1 MEQTDCKPYQPLPKV
16 KHEMDLAYTSSSDES
31 EDGRK
36 PRQSYNSRETLHE
49 YNQELRMNYNS
60 QSRKRKEVEK
70 SAQEMEFC
78 ETSHTLCSGYQTDM
92 HSVSRH
98 GYQLEMGSDVDTET
112 EGAASP
118 DHALRMWI
126 RGMKSE
132 HSSCLSSRANSALSL
147 TDTDHERKS
156 DGENGFKFSPVCCD
170 MEAEAG
176 STQETVFHHVG
187 QAGLELLTSSDP
199 PASAS
204 QSAGI
209 TGMSHR
215 AQPDVQSSPHNQF
228 TFRPLPPPPPPP
240 HACTCAR
247 KPPPAA
253 DSLQR
258 RSMTTRSQP
267 SPAAPAPPTSTQ
279 DSVHLHNSW
288 VLNSNIP
295 LETRH
300 FLFKHGSGSS
310 AIFSAASQ
318 NYPLTSNTVYSPPPR
333 PLPRSTFS
341 RPAFTF
347 NKPYRCCN
355 WKCTALS
362 ATAITVT
369 LALLLAY
376 VIAVHLFGL
385 TWQLQPVEGEL
396 YANGVSKG
404 NRGTESMDTT
414 YSPIGGKVS
423 DKSEK
428 KVFQKGRAIDT
439 GEVDIGAQVMQTI
452 PPGLFWRFQ
461 ITIHHPI
468 YLKFNI
474 SLAKDSLLGIYGRRN
489 IPPTHTQF
497 DFVKLMDGKQLVKQ
511 DSKGSDDTQHSPR
524 NLILTSLQETGFIE
538 YMDQGPWY
546 LAFYNDGKK
555 MEQVF
560 VLTTAIEIMDDCSTN
575 CNGNGECISGHCHC
589 FPGFL
594 GPDCARDSCPVLC
607 GGNGEYEKGH
617 CVCRHGWKGP
627 ECDVP
632 EEQCI
637 DPTCF
642 GHGTCIMGV
651 CICVP
656 GYKGEICEEEDC
668 LDPMCS
674 NHGIC
679 VKGECHCSTG
689 WGGVNCET
697 PLPVCQEQCSGH
709 GTFLLDAGV
718 CSCDPKWT
726 GSDCSTELCTM
737 ECGSHGVCSRGICQC
752 EEGWVG
758 PTCEERSCH
767 SHCTEHGQ
775 CKDGKCECS
784 PGWEGD
790 HCTIAHYLDAVR
802 DGCPG
807 LCFGN
812 GRCTLDQ
819 NGWHC
824 VCQVGWSGTG
834 CNVVMEMLCGDNLD
848 NDGDGLTDCVDPD
861 CCQQSNC
868 YISPLCQGSP
878 DPLDLIQQS
887 QTLFSQHTSRLFY
900 DRIKFLIGKDS
911 THVIPP
917 EVSFD
922 SRRACVIRGQVVAID
937 GTPLVGVNVSF
948 LHHSDY
954 GFTISR
960 QDGSFDLVA
969 IGGISVILI
978 FDRSPFLPE
987 KRTLWLPWNQ
997 FIVVEKVTMQ
1007 RVVSDPPS
1015 CDISNFISPNPIV
1028 LPSPLTSFGGSCPE
1042 RGTIVPELQVVQ
1054 EEIPIPS
1061 SFVRLSYLSSRTP
1074 GYKTLLRILLT
1085 HSTIPVGMIKVH
1097 LTVAVEGRLTQKWF
1111 PAAINLVYTFAWNK
1125 TDIYGQKV
1133 WGLAEALV
1141 SVGYEYET
1149 CPDFIL
1155 WEQRTVVLQGFE
1167 MDASNLGGWSLNKH
1181 HILNPQS
1188 GIIHKGNGENM
1199 FISQQPP
1206 VISTIMGNGHQ
1217 RSVACT
1223 NCNGPAHNN
1232 KLFAPVALA
1241 SGPDGSV
1248 YVGDFNF
1255 VRRIFPSG
1263 NSVSILEL
1271 STSPAHKYYLAMD
1284 PVSESLYLSDTNTRK
1299 VYKLKSLV
1307 ETKDLSKNFEVVAGT
1322 GDQCLP
1328 FDQSHCG
1335 DGGRASEASL
1345 NSPRGITVDRH
1356 GFIYFVD
1363 GTMIRKIDENAV
1375 ITTVIGSNGLTS
1387 TQPLSC
1393 DSGMDI
1399 TQVRLEWP
1407 TDLAVNPMDNSLY
1420 VLDNNI
1426 VLQISE
1432 NRRVRIIA
1440 GRPIHCQVPGIDH
1453 FLVSKVAIH
1462 STLESARAIS
1472 VSHSGLL
1479 FIAETD
1485 ERKVNRIQQVT
1496 TNGEISIIAGAPTDC
1511 DCKIDP
1517 NCDCFSGDGGY
1528 AKDAKM
1534 KAPSSLAVSP
1544 DGTLYVADLGN
1555 VRIRTI
1561 SRNQAHLNDMNIYEI
1576 ASPADQELYQF
1587 TVNGTHLHT
1596 LNLITRDYVY
1606 NFTYNSEGDLGAITS
1621 SNGNSV
1627 HIRRDAGGM
1636 PLWLVVPGGQVYWL
1650 TISSNGVLKR
1660 VSAQGYNLALMTYPG
1675 NTGLLAT
1682 KSNENGWTT
1691 VYEYDPE
1698 GHLTNATFPT
1708 GEVSSFH
1715 SDLEKLTKVELDTSN
1730 RENVLMSTNLTATST
1745 IYILKQENTQSTY
1758 RVNPDGSLRVTFAS
1772 GMEIGLSS
1780 EPHILAG
1787 AVNPTLGKCNIS
1799 LPGEHNANLIE
1810 WRQRKEQ
1817 NKGNVSAFE
1826 RRLRAHN
1833 RNLLSIDF
1841 DHITRTGKIYDDH
1854 RKFTLRILYDQTG
1867 RPILWSPVSRY
1878 NEVNI
1883 TYSPSGLVTFIQR
1896 GTWNEKMEYDQ
1907 SGKIISR
1914 TWADGKIWSYTYLE
1928 KSVMLLLH
1936 SQRRYI
1942 FEYDQPDC
1950 LLSVTMPSMVRHS
1963 LQTMLSVG
1971 YYRNIYTP
1979 PDSSTSFIQDY
1990 SRDGRLLQTLH
2001 LGTGR
2006 RVLYKYTKQAR
2017 LSEVLY
2023 DTTQV
2028 TLTYEESSGVMKTI
2042 HLMHDGFICTIRYR
2056 QTGPLI
2062 GRQIFRFSEEG
2073 LVNARFDYSYN
2084 NFRVTSMQAV
2094 INETPL
2100 PIDLYR
2106 YVDVSGRTEQFGK
2119 FSVIN
2124 YDLNQ
2129 VITTTVMK
2137 HTKIFSAN
2145 GQVIEVQ
2152 YEILKAIAYWMTIQY
2167 DNVGRMV
2174 ICDIRVGVDANITRY
2189 FYEYDA
2195 DGQLQTV
2202 SVNDKTQWRYSY
2214 DLNGNINLLSHGNS
2228 ARLTPLRYDLRDRIT
2243 RLGEIQYKMD
2253 EDGFLRQR
2261 GNDIFEYNSNG
2272 LLQKAYNKASGWTVQ
2287 YYYDGLGRRVASKS
2301 SLGQHL
2307 QFFYADLTNPIRVTH
2322 LYNHTSSEITS
2333 LYYDLQGHLIAMELS
2348 SGEEYYVACDNTGT
2362 PLAVFS
2368 SRGQVIKEILY
2379 TPYGDIYHDT
2389 YPDFQVIIGFH
2400 GGLYD
2405 FLTKLV
2411 HLGQRD
2417 YDVVAGRWTTPNHH
2431 IWKQLNLLPKPFNLY
2446 SFENNYPVGK
2456 IQDVAKYTT
2465 DIRSWLEL
2473 FGFQLH
2479 NVLPG
2484 FPKPE
2489 LENLEVTYEL
2499 LRLQTKTQEWDP
2511 GKTILGIQCELQKQ
2525 LRNFI
2530 SLDQLPMTPR
2540 YNDGRCLEGGKQ
2552 PRFAAV
2558 PSVFGKGIKFA
2569 IKDGIVTA
2577 DIIGVANEDSRRL
2590 AAILNNAHYLENLH
2604 FTIEGRDTHYFIK
2617 LGSLEEDLVLIGN
2630 TGGRRIL
2637 ENGVNVTVSQMTSV
2651 LNGRTR
2657 RFADIQLQHGALCF
2671 NIRYGTTV
2679 EEEKNHVLEIARQRA
2694 VAQAWTKEQR
2704 RLQEGEEGIRAWTE
2718 GEKQQL
2724 LSTGRVQ
2731 GYDGYFVL
2739 SVEQYLELS
2748 DSANNIHFMRQS
2760 EIGRR

>member
-1 MEQTDCKPYQPLPKV
+1 MEQTDCKPYQPLSKV

-60 QSRKRKEVEK
+60 QNRKRKEVEK
-70 SAQEMEFC
+70 STQEMEFC
-78 ETSHTLCSGYQTDM
+78 ETPHTLCSGYQTDM
-92 HSVSRH
+92 RSVSRH

-112 EGAASP
+112 EGATSP

-170 MEAEAG
+170 MEAQGG
-176 STQETVFHHVG
+176 S
-187 QAGLELLTSSDP
+187 
-199 PASAS
+199 
-204 QSAGI
+204 
-209 TGMSHR
+209 
-215 AQPDVQSSPHNQF
+215 AQDMPSNPHNQF

-247 KPPPAA
+247 KPTPAA

-385 TWQLQPVEGEL
+385 TWQLQPVEGQL
-396 YANGVSKG
+396 YENGVSKG
-404 NRGTESMDTT
+404 DRGTESMDTT

-511 DSKGSDDTQHSPR
+511 DSKSSDDTQHSPR

-617 CVCRHGWKGP
+617 CVCRNGWKGP

-674 NHGIC
+674 SHGIC

-726 GSDCSTELCTM
+726 GSDCSTELCAM

-752 EEGWVG
+752 EEGWIG

-767 SHCTEHGQ
+767 SHCAEHGQ

-868 YISPLCQGSP
+868 YASPLCQGSP
-878 DPLDLIQQS
+878 DPLDLVQQT
-887 QTLFSQHTSRLFY
+887 QPLLSQHTSRLFY

-917 EVSFD
+917 EISFD
-922 SRRACVIRGQVVAID
+922 SRRACVIRGQVVAVD

-969 IGGISVILI
+969 LGGISVILI
-978 FDRSPFLPE
+978 FDRSPFLSE

-997 FIVVEKVTMQ
+997 FVVVEKVTMQ

-1141 SVGYEYET
+1141 SVGYEYEM

-1284 PVSESLYLSDTNTRK
+1284 PMSESLYLSDTNTRK
-1299 VYKLKSLV
+1299 VYKLRSLV

-1345 NSPRGITVDRH
+1345 NSPRGITVDKH
-1356 GFIYFVD
+1356 GLIYFVD
-1363 GTMIRKIDENAV
+1363 GTMIRRIDENAV

-1561 SRNQAHLNDMNIYEI
+1561 SRNQAHLNDMNLYEI

-1606 NFTYNSEGDLGAITS
+1606 NFTYNAEGDLGAITS

-1730 RENVLMSTNLTATST
+1730 RENVIMSTNVTATST
-1745 IYILKQENTQSTY
+1745 IYILKQENTLSTY
-1758 RVNPDGSLRVTFAS
+1758 RVSPDGSLRVTFAS
-1772 GMEIGLSS
+1772 GMEISLSS

-1867 RPILWSPVSRY
+1867 RPVLWSPVSRY

-1942 FEYDQPDC
+1942 FEYDQSDC

-2006 RVLYKYTKQAR
+2006 RVLHKYTKQGR
-2017 LSEVLY
+2017 LSEILY

-2028 TLTYEESSGVMKTI
+2028 TLTYEESSGVIKTI

-2167 DNVGRMV
+2167 DNMGRMV

-2261 GNDIFEYNSNG
+2261 GNDVFEYNSNG

-2307 QFFYADLTNPIRVTH
+2307 QFFYADLANPIRVTH

-2431 IWKQLNLLPKPFNLY
+2431 IWKELNLLPKPFNLY

-2465 DIRSWLEL
+2465 DIGSWLEL

-2489 LENLEVTYEL
+2489 LENLELTYEL
-2499 LRLQTKTQEWDP
+2499 LQLQTKTQEWDP

-2540 YNDGRCLEGGKQ
+2540 YNDRRCLEGGKQ

-2724 LSTGRVQ
+2724 LSTGRVP

>member
-1 MEQTDCKPYQPLPKV
+1 MEQTDCKPYQPLSKV

-70 SAQEMEFC
+70 STQEMEFC
-78 ETSHTLCSGYQTDM
+78 ETPHTLCSGYQTDM

-170 MEAEAG
+170 MEAQAG
-176 STQETVFHHVG
+176 STQ
-187 QAGLELLTSSDP
+187 D
-199 PASAS
+199 
-204 QSAGI
+204 
-209 TGMSHR
+209 M
-215 AQPDVQSSPHNQF
+215 QSSSHNQF

-385 TWQLQPVEGEL
+385 TWQLQPAEGQL
-396 YANGVSKG
+396 YENGVSKG

-423 DKSEK
+423 NKSEK

-511 DSKGSDDTQHSPR
+511 DSKSSDDTQHSPR

-617 CVCRHGWKGP
+617 CVCRNGWKGP

-674 NHGIC
+674 GHGIC

-689 WGGVNCET
+689 WGGINCET
-697 PLPVCQEQCSGH
+697 PLPICQEQCSGH
-709 GTFLLDAGV
+709 GTFLLDTGT

-767 SHCTEHGQ
+767 SHCAEHGQ

-868 YISPLCQGSP
+868 YVSPLCQGSP

-887 QTLFSQHTSRLFY
+887 QPLFSQHTSRLFY

-922 SRRACVIRGQVVAID
+922 SRRACVIRGQVMAVD

-969 IGGISVILI
+969 VGGISVVLI

-1141 SVGYEYET
+1141 SVGYEYEM

-1155 WEQRTVVLQGFE
+1155 WEKRTVILQGFE

-1223 NCNGPAHNN
+1223 NCNGLAHNN

-1363 GTMIRKIDENAV
+1363 GTMIRRIDENAV

-1407 TDLAVNPMDNSLY
+1407 TDLAVNPLDNSLY

-1496 TNGEISIIAGAPTDC
+1496 TNGEISIMAGAPTDC

-1561 SRNQAHLNDMNIYEI
+1561 SRNQAHLNDMNLYEI

-1606 NFTYNSEGDLGAITS
+1606 NFTYNAEGDLGAITS
-1621 SNGNSV
+1621 NNGNSV
-1627 HIRRDAGGM
+1627 HIRRDASGM

-1715 SDLEKLTKVELDTSN
+1715 SDLEKLTKVALDTSN

-1758 RVNPDGSLRVTFAS
+1758 RVSPDGSLRVTFAS
-1772 GMEIGLSS
+1772 GMEISLSS
-1780 EPHILAG
+1780 EPHILSG

-1817 NKGNVSAFE
+1817 NKGNISAFE

-1841 DHITRTGKIYDDH
+1841 DHMTRTGKIYDDH

-1867 RPILWSPVSRY
+1867 RPVLWSPISRY

-1942 FEYDQPDC
+1942 FEYDQSDC

-1971 YYRNIYTP
+1971 YYRNIYSP

-1990 SRDGRLLQTLH
+1990 SRDGRLLQTLQ

-2017 LSEVLY
+2017 LSEILY

-2028 TLTYEESSGVMKTI
+2028 TLTYEESSGVIKTI

-2137 HTKIFSAN
+2137 HTKIFNAN

-2167 DNVGRMV
+2167 DNMGRMV

-2307 QFFYADLTNPIRVTH
+2307 QFFYADLANPIRVTH

-2465 DIRSWLEL
+2465 DIGSWLEL

-2489 LENLEVTYEL
+2489 LENLELTYEL
-2499 LRLQTKTQEWDP
+2499 LQLQTKTQEWDP

-2731 GYDGYFVL
+2731 SYDGYFVL

>member
-1 MEQTDCKPYQPLPKV
+1 MEQTDCKPYQPLSKV

-70 SAQEMEFC
+70 STQEMEFC
-78 ETSHTLCSGYQTDM
+78 ETPHTLCSGYQTDM

-170 MEAEAG
+170 MEAQAG
-176 STQETVFHHVG
+176 STQ
-187 QAGLELLTSSDP
+187 D
-199 PASAS
+199 
-204 QSAGI
+204 
-209 TGMSHR
+209 M
-215 AQPDVQSSPHNQF
+215 QSSSHNQF

-247 KPPPAA
+247 KPPSAA

-385 TWQLQPVEGEL
+385 TWQLQPAEGQL
-396 YANGVSKG
+396 YENGVSKG

-423 DKSEK
+423 NKSEK

-511 DSKGSDDTQHSPR
+511 DSKSSDDTQHSPR

-617 CVCRHGWKGP
+617 CVCRNGWKGP

-674 NHGIC
+674 GHGIC

-689 WGGVNCET
+689 WGGINCET
-697 PLPVCQEQCSGH
+697 PLPICQEQCSGH
-709 GTFLLDAGV
+709 GTFLLDTGT

-767 SHCTEHGQ
+767 SHCAEHGQ

-790 HCTIAHYLDAVR
+790 HCTI

-868 YISPLCQGSP
+868 YVSPLCQGSP

-887 QTLFSQHTSRLFY
+887 QPLFSQHSSRLFY

-922 SRRACVIRGQVVAID
+922 SRRACVIRGQVMAVD

-969 IGGISVILI
+969 VGGISVVLI

-1141 SVGYEYET
+1141 SVGYEYEM

-1155 WEQRTVVLQGFE
+1155 WEKRTVILQGFE

-1223 NCNGPAHNN
+1223 NCNGLAHNN

-1271 STSPAHKYYLAMD
+1271 RNRDTRHSTSPAHKYYLAMD

-1363 GTMIRKIDENAV
+1363 GTMIRRIDENGV

-1407 TDLAVNPMDNSLY
+1407 TDLAVNPLDNSLY

-1496 TNGEISIIAGAPTDC
+1496 TNGEISIMAGAPTDC

-1561 SRNQAHLNDMNIYEI
+1561 SRNQAHLNDMNLYEI

-1606 NFTYNSEGDLGAITS
+1606 NFTYNAEGDLGAITS
-1621 SNGNSV
+1621 NNGNSV
-1627 HIRRDAGGM
+1627 HIRRDASGM

-1758 RVNPDGSLRVTFAS
+1758 RVSPDGSLRVTFAS
-1772 GMEIGLSS
+1772 GMEISLSS
-1780 EPHILAG
+1780 EPHILSG

-1817 NKGNVSAFE
+1817 NKGNISAFE

-1841 DHITRTGKIYDDH
+1841 DHMTRTGKIYDDH

-1867 RPILWSPVSRY
+1867 RPVLWSPISRY

-1942 FEYDQPDC
+1942 FEYDQSDC

-1971 YYRNIYTP
+1971 YYRNIYSP

-1990 SRDGRLLQTLH
+1990 SRDGRLLQTLQ

-2017 LSEVLY
+2017 LSEILY

-2028 TLTYEESSGVMKTI
+2028 TLTYEESSGVIKTI

-2137 HTKIFSAN
+2137 HTKIFNAN

-2167 DNVGRMV
+2167 DNMGRMV

-2307 QFFYADLTNPIRVTH
+2307 QFFYADLANPIRVTH

-2465 DIRSWLEL
+2465 DIGSWLEL

-2489 LENLEVTYEL
+2489 LENLELTYEL
-2499 LRLQTKTQEWDP
+2499 LQLQTKTQEWDP

-2731 GYDGYFVL
+2731 SYDGYFVL

>member
-1 MEQTDCKPYQPLPKV
+1 MEQMDCKPYQPLSKA

-36 PRQSYNSRETLHE
+36 ARQSYESRETLNE
-49 YNQELRMNYNS
+49 YGQELRMNYNS
-60 QSRKRKEVEK
+60 HSRKRKAVDEPT
-70 SAQEMEFC
+70 QEMEFHD
-78 ETSHTLCSGYQTDM
+78 TPHILCTGYQPDM
-92 HSVSRH
+92 HAVSQC
-98 GYQLEMGSDVDTET
+98 GYPIEMGSDVDTET
-112 EGAASP
+112 EGGASP
-118 DHALRMWI
+118 DQALRMWMS
-126 RGMKSE
+126 GMKSE

-156 DGENGFKFSPVCCD
+156 DGENEMPGSP
-170 MEAEAG
+170 
-176 STQETVFHHVG
+176 
-187 QAGLELLTSSDP
+187 
-199 PASAS
+199 
-204 QSAGI
+204 
-209 TGMSHR
+209 R
-215 AQPDVQSSPHNQF
+215 NQF

-240 HACTCAR
+240 HTCTCSR
-247 KPPPAA
+247 KPLSTA
-253 DSLQR
+253 DSFQG

-267 SPAAPAPPTSTQ
+267 SPAAPPPPTSTQ
-279 DSVHLHNSW
+279 DAVHLHNSW

-341 RPAFTF
+341 RPAFSF

-385 TWQLQPVEGEL
+385 TWQLQPVGGHL
-396 YANGVSKG
+396 YENGVSKG
-404 NRGTESMDTT
+404 SKGTEFLDTT
-414 YSPIGGKVS
+414 YSPIGGKGS
-423 DKSEK
+423 DKTER
-428 KVFQKGRAIDT
+428 KVFQKGQAIDT
-439 GEVDIGAQVMQTI
+439 GEIEIGVQVIQAI
-452 PPGLFWRFQ
+452 LPGLFWRFQ
-461 ITIHHPI
+461 IMIHHPM
-468 YLKFNI
+468 YLKFNV
-474 SLAKDSLLGIYGRRN
+474 SLAKDSLFGIYGRRN

-497 DFVKLMDGKQLVKQ
+497 DFVKLMDGKQLIKPE
-511 DSKGSDDTQHSPR
+511 SRHSEESQHAPR
-524 NLILTSLQETGFIE
+524 NLILMSLQETGFIE
-538 YMDQGPWY
+538 YMDQGTWH

-555 MEQVF
+555 MEQVQ
-560 VLTTAIEIMDDCSTN
+560 VLTTAIEVMDDCSTN

-607 GGNGEYEKGH
+607 SGNGEYEKGH
-617 CVCRHGWKGP
+617 CLCRNGWKGP

-642 GHGTCIMGV
+642 GHGKCIMGI
-651 CICVP
+651 CICDP

-674 NHGIC
+674 GHGVC
-679 VKGECHCSTG
+679 VQGECHCSMG
-689 WGGVNCET
+689 WGGVSCET
-697 PLPVCQEQCSGH
+697 SLPICQEQCSGH
-709 GTFLLDAGV
+709 GSFLLDTGV
-718 CSCDPKWT
+718 CNCDPKWT
-726 GSDCSTELCTM
+726 GSDCSTELCVLD
-737 ECGSHGVCSRGICQC
+737 CGSHGICARGTCQC

-758 PTCEERSCH
+758 PTCEERTCT

-790 HCTIAHYLDAVR
+790 HCTI

-807 LCFGN
+807 LCYGN

-824 VCQVGWSGTG
+824 VCQVGWSGMG
-834 CNVVMEMLCGDNLD
+834 CNVVMEMMCGDSID
-848 NDGDGLTDCVDPD
+848 NDGDGLTDCIDPD

-868 YISPLCQGSP
+868 YSSPLCQGSP

-887 QTLFSQHTSRLFY
+887 QPPFSQHPPRLFY
-900 DRIKFLIGKDS
+900 DRIKFLIGKES
-911 THVIPP
+911 THVIRGD
-917 EVSFD
+917 VSFE
-922 SRRACVIRGQVVAID
+922 SRRACVVRGQVVAID

-948 LHHSDY
+948 QNHNDY
-954 GFTISR
+954 GYTISR

-969 IGGISVILI
+969 VGGISVTLV
-978 FDRSPFLPE
+978 FERSPFLSV
-987 KRTLWLPWNQ
+987 KRTLWLSWNR
-997 FIVVEKVTMQ
+997 FIVIDKVVMQ
-1007 RVVSDPPS
+1007 RAEVDPPS
-1015 CDISNFISPNPIV
+1015 CDISNFVSPNPIV
-1028 LPSPLTSFGGSCPE
+1028 LPFPLTSFGGSCPE
-1042 RGTIVPELQVVQ
+1042 RGTIIPELQVVQ

-1061 SFVRLSYLSSRTP
+1061 SFTKLSYLSSRTS
-1074 GYKTLLRILLT
+1074 GYKTLLRIVMT
-1085 HSTIPVGMIKVH
+1085 HSTIPPGMTKVH
-1097 LTVAVEGRLTQKWF
+1097 LTVTIEGRLAQKWF
-1111 PAAINLVYTFAWNK
+1111 PAVTNLVYTFAWNK

-1133 WGLAEALV
+1133 SGLAEAMV

-1149 CPDFIL
+1149 CPNLIL
-1155 WEQRTVVLQGFE
+1155 WEKRTVTLQGFE
-1167 MDASNLGGWSLNKH
+1167 LDASNLGGWSLDKH
-1181 HILNPQS
+1181 HILNTQS
-1188 GIIHKGNGENM
+1188 GIVHKGNGENI

-1206 VISTIMGNGHQ
+1206 VISTVMGNGHQ
-1217 RSVACT
+1217 RSVSCA
-1223 NCNGPAHNN
+1223 NCNGPSHSS

-1241 SGPDGSV
+1241 SGTDGSI
-1248 YVGDFNF
+1248 YIGDFNF
-1255 VRRIFPSG
+1255 VRRLLPSG
-1263 NSVSILEL
+1263 NSISILEL
-1271 STSPAHKYYLAMD
+1271 RNRDTRHSTSPAHKYYLAMD
-1284 PVSESLYLSDTNTRK
+1284 PVSESLYLSDTNTRR
-1299 VYKLKSLV
+1299 VYKVKSLS
-1307 ETKDLSKNFEVVAGT
+1307 ETKDLTKNYEVVAGK

-1345 NSPRGITVDRH
+1345 HSPRGITVDKH

-1363 GTMIRKIDENAV
+1363 GTMIRKIDGNDV
-1375 ITTVIGSNGLTS
+1375 ITTLIGSNGLTS

-1393 DSGMDI
+1393 DAGMDI

-1407 TDLAVNPMDNSLY
+1407 TDLAVNPLDNSLY

-1426 VLQISE
+1426 VLQISQ
-1432 NRRVRIIA
+1432 NQQVRIIA

-1453 FLVSKVAIH
+1453 VLVSKVAIH
-1462 STLESARAIS
+1462 STLESARAIG
-1472 VSHSGLL
+1472 VSHSGVLY
-1479 FIAETD
+1479 IAETD
-1485 ERKVNRIQQVT
+1485 ERKINRIQQVT
-1496 TNGEISIIAGAPTDC
+1496 TNGEISIIAGAPSDC

-1517 NCDCFSGDGGY
+1517 NCDCFSGDGGF
-1528 AKDAKM
+1528 AKDAKL

-1555 VRIRTI
+1555 IRIRAV
-1561 SRNQAHLNDMNIYEI
+1561 SRNKAHLNDMNIYEV

-1587 TVNGTHLHT
+1587 TSNGTHLHT
-1596 LNLITRDYVY
+1596 LNLITRDFMY
-1606 NFTYNSEGDLGAITS
+1606 NFTYNGEGDLGTITN

-1627 HIRRDAGGM
+1627 HIRRDASGL
-1636 PLWLVVPGGQVYWL
+1636 PLWLVMPGGQVYWL
-1650 TISSNGVLKR
+1650 TISSNGILKR
-1660 VSAQGYNLALMTYPG
+1660 VYAQGYNLALMTYPG
-1675 NTGLLAT
+1675 TTGLLAT
-1682 KSNENGWTT
+1682 KSNEYGWTT
-1691 VYEYDPE
+1691 VYEYDSD

-1715 SDLEKLTKVELDTSN
+1715 SDVEKLMRVEIDTSN
-1730 RENVLMSTNLTATST
+1730 RENVITATNFSATST
-1745 IYILKQENTQSTY
+1745 IYTLKQDNIQNIY
-1758 RVNPDGSLRVTFAS
+1758 RVSPDGSLRVTFAS
-1772 GMEIGLSS
+1772 GMEITLNT

-1787 AVNPTLGKCNIS
+1787 VVNPTLGKCNIS
-1799 LPGEHNANLIE
+1799 LPGEHNSNLIE

-1817 NKGNVSAFE
+1817 TKGNISAFE

-1854 RKFTLRILYDQTG
+1854 RKFTLRILYDQAG
-1867 RPILWSPVSRY
+1867 RPILWSPLNKY

-1883 TYSPSGLVTFIQR
+1883 TYSHSGLVTFIQR
-1896 GTWNEKMEYDQ
+1896 GTWTEKMEYDPG
-1907 SGKIISR
+1907 GKIISR

-1942 FEYDQPDC
+1942 FEYDQSDY

-1963 LQTMLSVG
+1963 FQTMLSVG
-1971 YYRNIYTP
+1971 YFRNLYSP
-1979 PDSSTSFIQDY
+1979 PDSSASFIQDFT
-1990 SRDGRLLQTLH
+1990 RDGRLLQTLYP
-2001 LGTGR
+2001 GTGR
-2006 RVLYKYTKQAR
+2006 RVLYKYTKQSR
-2017 LSEVLY
+2017 LSEILY

-2028 TLTYEESSGVMKTI
+2028 SFTYEESSGVIKTI

-2084 NFRVTSMQAV
+2084 NFRVTSMQAM

-2106 YVDVSGRTEQFGK
+2106 YVDVSGKTEQFGK

-2129 VITTTVMK
+2129 VITTTAMK
-2137 HTKIFSAN
+2137 HTKFFSAN

-2152 YEILKAIAYWMTIQY
+2152 YEILKSIAYWMTVQY
-2167 DNVGRMV
+2167 DNMGRMV

-2189 FYEYDA
+2189 SYEYDA
-2195 DGQLQTV
+2195 DSQLQTV

-2243 RLGEIQYKMD
+2243 RLGDIQYKMD
-2253 EDGFLRQR
+2253 EDGFLKQR
-2261 GNDIFEYNSNG
+2261 GNDIFEYTSNG
-2272 LLQKAYNKASGWTVQ
+2272 FLNRAYNRVSGWTIQ
-2287 YYYDGLGRRVASKS
+2287 YCYDGLGRRVASKS
-2301 SLGQHL
+2301 SSGQHL
-2307 QFFYADLTNPIRVTH
+2307 QFFYADLSNPVRVTH
-2322 LYNHTSSEITS
+2322 LYNHSSSEITS

-2362 PLAVFS
+2362 PLAIFS

-2379 TPYGDIYHDT
+2379 TPYGEIYQDT
-2389 YPDFQVIIGFH
+2389 NSDFELIIGFH

-2405 FLTKLV
+2405 SLTKLV

-2417 YDVVAGRWTTPNHH
+2417 YDVIAGRWTTPNHH
-2431 IWKQLNLLPKPFNLY
+2431 IWEELKNNPKPFNLY
-2446 SFENNYPVGK
+2446 AFENNYPAGR

-2465 DIRSWLEL
+2465 DIGSWLEL

-2489 LENLEVTYEL
+2489 VDAMETTYEL
-2499 LRLQTKTQEWDP
+2499 VQLQTKTQEWDP

-2530 SLDQLPMTPR
+2530 SLDQLPMTPK
-2540 YNDGRCLEGGKQ
+2540 YSNGRCVEKAKL

-2569 IKDGIVTA
+2569 IKDGVVTA
-2577 DIIGVANEDSRRL
+2577 DVIGVANEDSRRI
-2590 AAILNNAHYLENLH
+2590 AAILNNAHYLEDLH
-2604 FTIEGRDTHYFIK
+2604 FTIDGRDTHYFIK
-2617 LGSLEEDLVLIGN
+2617 LGSLEEDLAVIGN

-2637 ENGVNVTVSQMTSV
+2637 ENGVNVTVSQMTSII
-2651 LNGRTR
+2651 NGRTR
-2657 RFADIQLQHGALCF
+2657 RFADIQLQHGSLCF
-2671 NIRYGTTV
+2671 NVRYGTTV
-2679 EEEKNHVLEIARQRA
+2679 EEEKNHVLEVARQRA

-2704 RLQEGEEGIRAWTE
+2704 RLQDGEEGIRAWTE

-2724 LSTGRVQ
+2724 LSTGKVQ

>member
-1 MEQTDCKPYQPLPKV
+1 MEQLDSKPYQPLSKV
-16 KHEMDLAYTSSSDES
+16 KHEMDLTYTSSS
-31 EDGRK
+31 EDSDDDHK
-36 PRQSYNSRETLHE
+36 PRQSYNSRETL
-49 YNQELRMNYNS
+49 QECTQEIRLNYNNHS
-60 QSRKRKEVEK
+60 SRKRKAVED
-70 SAQEMEFC
+70 ANQEMDFC
-78 ETSHTLCSGYQTDM
+78 ETPHILRSGYQTNL
-92 HSVSRH
+92 HTASQH
-98 GYQLEMGSDVDTET
+98 GYPLEMGSDVDTET

-118 DHALRMWI
+118 DRALRMWM
-126 RGMKSE
+126 REMKSE

-156 DGENGFKFSPVCCD
+156 EGENGFVGRSVCCNVKSQACSCQD
-170 MEAEAG
+170 MPG
-176 STQETVFHHVG
+176 S
-187 QAGLELLTSSDP
+187 P
-199 PASAS
+199 
-204 QSAGI
+204 
-209 TGMSHR
+209 R
-215 AQPDVQSSPHNQF
+215 NQF

-240 HACTCAR
+240 HACTCSR
-247 KPPPAA
+247 QPSQTL
-253 DSLQR
+253 DTLQR
-258 RSMTTRSQP
+258 SSMTSRSQP
-267 SPAAPAPPTSTQ
+267 SPAASNPPTSTQ
-279 DSVHLHNSW
+279 DSIHLHNSW

-310 AIFSAASQ
+310 PIFSAASQ

-341 RPAFTF
+341 RPAFSF
-347 NKPYRCCN
+347 NKSYRCCN

-385 TWQLQPVEGEL
+385 TWQLQPVEGQL
-396 YANGVSKG
+396 YENGVSKG
-404 NRGTESMDTT
+404 SRGEESTDTT
-414 YSPIGGKVS
+414 YAPLGGKVS
-423 DKSEK
+423 DKAEK
-428 KVFQKGRAIDT
+428 KVYQRGRSIDS
-439 GEVDIGAQVMQTI
+439 GEIDIGKQIVQSI

-461 ITIHHPI
+461 ITIHHPL
-468 YLKFNI
+468 YLKFNV

-497 DFVKLMDGKQLVKQ
+497 DFVKLMDGKQLIKQ
-511 DSKGSDDTQHSPR
+511 EPKAAESPQHAPR
-524 NLILTSLQETGFIE
+524 SLVLAAVQETGFIE
-538 YMDQGPWY
+538 YMDQGVWH

-560 VLTTAIEIMDDCSTN
+560 VLTTAIEMMDDCSTN

-594 GPDCARDSCPVLC
+594 GPDCSRDSCPVLC
-607 GGNGEYEKGH
+607 SGNGEYEKGH
-617 CVCRHGWKGP
+617 CVCRNGWKAA

-637 DPTCF
+637 DPTCS
-642 GHGTCIMGV
+642 GQGTCIMGV

-656 GYKGEICEEEDC
+656 GYKGEICEEDDC

-674 NHGIC
+674 GHGVC
-679 VKGECHCSTG
+679 VQGECHCSAG

-697 PLPVCQEQCSGH
+697 ALALCQEQCSGH
-709 GTFLLDAGV
+709 GTFLLDSGV
-718 CSCDPKWT
+718 CNCEPRWT
-726 GSDCSTELCTM
+726 GADCSTELCATD
-737 ECGSHGVCSRGICQC
+737 CGSHGVCSGGVCQC
-752 EEGWVG
+752 EEGWG
-758 PTCEERSCH
+758 GASCDERTCHPNCA
-767 SHCTEHGQ
+767 EHGQ
-775 CKDGKCECS
+775 CRDGKCECS
-784 PGWEGD
+784 AGWEGEQ
-790 HCTIAHYLDAVR
+790 CTIAHLDAVR

-807 LCFGN
+807 LCYGN
-812 GRCTLDQ
+812 GRCILDQ

-834 CNVVMEMLCGDNLD
+834 CNIIMEMDCTDNMD
-848 NDGDGLTDCVDPD
+848 NDEDGLTDCVDPD
-861 CCQQSNC
+861 CCQKANC
-868 YISPLCQGSP
+868 FSSPLCQGSP

-887 QTLFSQHTSRLFY
+887 QPPFSQHPPRLFY

-911 THVIPP
+911 THVIPA
-917 EVSFD
+917 EIIFD
-922 SRRACVIRGQVVAID
+922 SSRSCVVRGQVVAVD

-954 GFTISR
+954 GYTISR
-960 QDGSFDLVA
+960 QDGSFDLVT
-969 IGGISVILI
+969 IGGISVTLL
-978 FDRSPFLPE
+978 FERSPFVTE
-987 KRTLWLPWNQ
+987 KRTIWLPWNK
-997 FIVVEKVTMQ
+997 FIVVDKVVMQ
-1007 RVVSDPPS
+1007 RTEPEVPV
-1015 CDISNFISPNPIV
+1015 CDMTNFVTPNPIV
-1028 LPSPLTSFGGSCPE
+1028 LPSPLTAFAGSCSQ
-1042 RGTIVPELQVVQ
+1042 RGTVIPELQVVA
-1054 EEIPIPS
+1054 EEISIPS
-1061 SFVRLSYLSSRTP
+1061 SFVKLSYLSSRTL
-1074 GYKTLLRILLT
+1074 GYKSLVHIILT
-1085 HSTIPVGMIKVH
+1085 HATIPVGLSKVH
-1097 LTVAVEGRLTQKWF
+1097 LTVAVEGRLIQKWF

-1133 WGLAEALV
+1133 SGLTEALV
-1141 SVGYEYET
+1141 SLGYEYES
-1149 CPDFIL
+1149 CPDLVL
-1155 WEQRTVVLQGFE
+1155 WEKRTVMLQGFE
-1167 MDASNLGGWSLNKH
+1167 MDASNLGGWSFNKH
-1181 HILNPQS
+1181 HILNHQN
-1188 GIIHKGNGENM
+1188 GILHKGDGENI
-1199 FISQQPP
+1199 FISMQPP
-1206 VISTIMGNGHQ
+1206 VISTLMGNGQQ
-1217 RSVACT
+1217 RGLSCSS
-1223 NCNGPAHNN
+1223 CNGPVHNN
-1232 KLFAPVALA
+1232 KLFAPVAMA
-1241 SGPDGSV
+1241 TGPDGSI
-1248 YVGDFNF
+1248 YIGDFNF
-1255 VRRIFPSG
+1255 VRRIHPSG
-1263 NSVSILEL
+1263 NVISILEL
-1271 STSPAHKYYLAMD
+1271 RNRDTRHSTSPAHKYYLAVD
-1284 PVSESLYLSDTNTRK
+1284 PGSESLYLSDTNTRR
-1299 VYKLKSLV
+1299 VYRIKSLTD
-1307 ETKDLSKNFEVVAGT
+1307 TKELTKNFEVVAGT

-1335 DGGRASEASL
+1335 DGGKAYEASL
-1345 NSPRGITVDRH
+1345 NSPRGVTVDGH

-1363 GTMIRKIDENAV
+1363 GTMIRKVDDRGI
-1375 ITTVIGSNGLTS
+1375 ISTIIGLNGLTS

-1399 TQVRLEWP
+1399 SRVRLEWP

-1432 NRRVRIIA
+1432 NNQVRIIA
-1440 GRPIHCQVPGIDH
+1440 GRPIHCQVPGIDY
-1453 FLVSKVAIH
+1453 FLVSKVAVH
-1462 STLESARAIS
+1462 STLESARAIA
-1472 VSHSGLL
+1472 VSHSGVL

-1485 ERKVNRIQQVT
+1485 ERKISRIQQVT
-1496 TNGEISIIAGAPTDC
+1496 TNGEISVLVGAPTDC

-1517 NCDCFSGDGGY
+1517 NCDCYSGDGGF
-1528 AKDAKM
+1528 AKDARL

-1544 DGTLYVADLGN
+1544 DGTLYIADLGN
-1555 VRIRTI
+1555 IRIRAV
-1561 SRNQAHLNDMNIYEI
+1561 SRNKPHLNSMNIYEV

-1587 TVNGTHLHT
+1587 STNGTHLHT
-1596 LNLITRDYVY
+1596 LHLITRDYIY
-1606 NFTYNSEGDLGAITS
+1606 NFTYNGDGDINSITS

-1660 VSAQGYNLALMTYPG
+1660 ISAQGYNVALMTYHG

-1691 VYEYDPE
+1691 VYEYDLE

-1708 GEVSSFH
+1708 GEVSSFY
-1715 SDLEKLTKVELDTSN
+1715 SDMEKSTRVEVDTSS
-1730 RENVLMSTNLTATST
+1730 RENVVTTTNISATST
-1745 IYILKQENTQSTY
+1745 VYALKQENTINTY
-1758 RVNPDGSLRVTFAS
+1758 RVNPDGSLRVTLAS
-1772 GMEIGLSS
+1772 GMEITLNA

-1787 AVNPTLGKCNIS
+1787 VVSPTLGKCNIS
-1799 LPGEHNANLIE
+1799 LPGEHSPNLIE

-1817 NKGNVSAFE
+1817 NKGNISAFE

-1841 DHITRTGKIYDDH
+1841 DHVTRTGKIYDDH
-1854 RKFTLRILYDQTG
+1854 RKFTLRILYDKTG
-1867 RPILWSPVSRY
+1867 HPIQWSPSSKY
-1878 NEVNI
+1878 HDVNI
-1883 TYSPSGLVTFIQR
+1883 TYSPTGLVTSIQR
-1896 GTWNEKMEYDQ
+1896 GTWHEKMEYDQ
-1907 SGKIISR
+1907 NGKMVSR

-1928 KSVMLLLH
+1928 KIINLHLH

-1942 FEYDQPDC
+1942 FEFDHSDY
-1950 LLSVTMPSMVRHS
+1950 LSSVTMPNMMRHG

-1971 YYRNIYTP
+1971 YYRNIYSP
-1979 PDSSTSFIQDY
+1979 PDSSGSFIQDF
-1990 SRDGRLLQTLH
+1990 SGDGRLLQTLY

-2006 RVLYKYTKQAR
+2006 RVLYKYTKQSR
-2017 LSEVLY
+2017 LSEILY

-2028 TLTYEESSGVMKTI
+2028 SFTYEESSGVIKTI
-2042 HLMHDGFICTIRYR
+2042 HLMHEGFICTIRYR

-2084 NFRVTSMQAV
+2084 NFRVTSMQAM

-2129 VITTTVMK
+2129 VITTTMMK
-2137 HTKIFSAN
+2137 HTKIFSSS

-2152 YEILKAIAYWMTIQY
+2152 YEILKAIAYWMTVQY
-2167 DNVGRMV
+2167 DNMGRMV

-2189 FYEYDA
+2189 FYEYDP
-2195 DGQLQTV
+2195 DSQLQTV
-2202 SVNDKTQWRYSY
+2202 SVNDKPQWRYSY

-2228 ARLTPLRYDLRDRIT
+2228 ARLTPLRYDLGDRIT

-2253 EDGFLRQR
+2253 DDGFLRQR

-2272 LLQKAYNKASGWTVQ
+2272 LLSKAYNKVSGWNVQ
-2287 YYYDGLGRRVASKS
+2287 YRYDGLGRRVASKS
-2301 SLGQHL
+2301 NMGSHL
-2307 QFFYADLTNPIRVTH
+2307 QFFYADLANPIRVTH

-2379 TPYGDIYHDT
+2379 TPFGDIYQDT
-2389 YPDFQVIIGFH
+2389 NPDFEVIIGFY

-2405 FLTKLV
+2405 SLTKLV

-2417 YDVVAGRWTTPNHH
+2417 YDVVAGRWATPNHH
-2431 IWKQLNLLPKPFNLY
+2431 IWNKLNNNPKPFNLY
-2446 SFENNYPVGK
+2446 SFENNYPVGRT
-2456 IQDVAKYTT
+2456 QDVTQYTT
-2465 DIRSWLEL
+2465 DIGSWLEL

-2484 FPKPE
+2484 FPKSE
-2489 LENLEVTYEL
+2489 AKGFESTYEL
-2499 LRLQTKTQEWDP
+2499 SQLQTKTQEWDP

-2530 SLDQLPMTPR
+2530 SLDQLPMAPKYNEGR
-2540 YNDGRCLEGGKQ
+2540 YTGNSKY

-2577 DIIGVANEDSRRL
+2577 DIIGVANEDSRRI
-2590 AAILNNAHYLENLH
+2590 ATILNNAHYLEDLH
-2604 FTIEGRDTHYFIK
+2604 FTVEGRDTHYFIK
-2617 LGSLEEDLVLIGN
+2617 LGSLEEDLSVIGN
-2630 TGGRRIL
+2630 TGSGRVL

-2651 LNGRTR
+2651 VNGRTR
-2657 RFADIQLQHGALCF
+2657 RFADIQLQHGFLCF
-2671 NIRYGTTV
+2671 NVRYGTTI
-2679 EEEKNHVLEIARQRA
+2679 EEEKNHVLELARQRA
-2694 VAQAWTKEQR
+2694 VAQAWTKEQK
-2704 RLQEGEEGIRAWTE
+2704 RLQEGEEGIRVWTE
-2718 GEKQQL
+2718 AEKQQL
-2724 LSTGRVQ
+2724 LSTGKVQ

-2760 EIGRR
+2760 EIVRR

>member
-1 MEQTDCKPYQPLPKV
+1 MEQTDCKPYQPLSKV

-60 QSRKRKEVEK
+60 QNRKRKEVEK
-70 SAQEMEFC
+70 STQEMEFC
-78 ETSHTLCSGYQTDM
+78 ETPHTLCSGYQTDM

-170 MEAEAG
+170 MEAQAG
-176 STQETVFHHVG
+176 STQE
-187 QAGLELLTSSDP
+187 
-199 PASAS
+199 
-204 QSAGI
+204 
-209 TGMSHR
+209 M
-215 AQPDVQSSPHNQF
+215 QSSPHNQF

-247 KPPPAA
+247 KPPPTA

-385 TWQLQPVEGEL
+385 TWQLQPVEGQL
-396 YANGVSKG
+396 YENGISKG

-511 DSKGSDDTQHSPR
+511 DSKSSDDTQHSPR

-555 MEQVF
+555 VEQVF

-617 CVCRHGWKGP
+617 CVCRNGWKGP

-674 NHGIC
+674 SHGIC

-697 PLPVCQEQCSGH
+697 PLPICQEQCSGH
-709 GTFLLDAGV
+709 GTFLLDSGV
-718 CSCDPKWT
+718 CNCDPKWT

-767 SHCTEHGQ
+767 SHCAEHGQ

-868 YISPLCQGSP
+868 YASPLCQGSP

-887 QTLFSQHTSRLFY
+887 QPLFSQHTSRLFY

-917 EVSFD
+917 EISFD
-922 SRRACVIRGQVVAID
+922 SRRACVIRGQVVAVD

-978 FDRSPFLPE
+978 FDRSPFLSE

-997 FIVVEKVTMQ
+997 FVVVEKVIMQ
-1007 RVVSDPPS
+1007 RVVPDPPS
-1015 CDISNFISPNPIV
+1015 CDISNFVSPNPIV

-1155 WEQRTVVLQGFE
+1155 WEQRTVILQGFE

-1345 NSPRGITVDRH
+1345 NSPRGITVDKH

-1363 GTMIRKIDENAV
+1363 GTMIRRIDENAV

-1561 SRNQAHLNDMNIYEI
+1561 SRNQAHLNDMNLYEI

-1606 NFTYNSEGDLGAITS
+1606 NFTYNAEGDLGAITS

-1758 RVNPDGSLRVTFAS
+1758 RVSPDGSLRVTFAS
-1772 GMEIGLSS
+1772 GMEISLSS

-1817 NKGNVSAFE
+1817 SKGNISAFE

-1942 FEYDQPDC
+1942 FEYDQSDC

-2017 LSEVLY
+2017 LSEILY

-2028 TLTYEESSGVMKTI
+2028 TLTYEESSGVIKTI

-2167 DNVGRMV
+2167 DNMGRMV

-2272 LLQKAYNKASGWTVQ
+2272 LLQKAYNKVSAWTVQ

-2307 QFFYADLTNPIRVTH
+2307 QFFYADLANPIRVTH

-2465 DIRSWLEL
+2465 DIGSWLEL

-2489 LENLEVTYEL
+2489 LENLELTYEL
-2499 LRLQTKTQEWDP
+2499 LQLQTKTQEWDP

-2540 YNDGRCLEGGKQ
+2540 YNEGRCLEGGKQ

>member
-1 MEQTDCKPYQPLPKV
+1 MEQTDCKPYQPLSKV

-60 QSRKRKEVEK
+60 QNRKRKEVEK
-70 SAQEMEFC
+70 STQEMEFC
-78 ETSHTLCSGYQTDM
+78 ETPHTLCSGYQTDM
-92 HSVSRH
+92 RSVSRH

-170 MEAEAG
+170 MEAQGG
-176 STQETVFHHVG
+176 S
-187 QAGLELLTSSDP
+187 
-199 PASAS
+199 
-204 QSAGI
+204 
-209 TGMSHR
+209 
-215 AQPDVQSSPHNQF
+215 AQDMPSNPHNQF

-247 KPPPAA
+247 KPTPAA

-385 TWQLQPVEGEL
+385 TWQLQPVEGQL
-396 YANGVSKG
+396 YENGVSKG
-404 NRGTESMDTT
+404 DRGTESMDTT

-511 DSKGSDDTQHSPR
+511 DSKSSDDTQHSPR

-617 CVCRHGWKGP
+617 CVCRNGWKGP

-674 NHGIC
+674 SHGIC

-697 PLPVCQEQCSGH
+697 PLPICQEQCSGH

-726 GSDCSTELCTM
+726 GSDCSTELCAM

-752 EEGWVG
+752 EEGWIG

-767 SHCTEHGQ
+767 SHCAEHGQ

-868 YISPLCQGSP
+868 YVSPLCQGSP
-878 DPLDLIQQS
+878 DPLDLVQQT
-887 QTLFSQHTSRLFY
+887 QPLLSQHTSRLFY

-917 EVSFD
+917 EISFD
-922 SRRACVIRGQVVAID
+922 SRRACVIRGQVVAVD

-969 IGGISVILI
+969 LGGISVILM
-978 FDRSPFLPE
+978 FERSPFLSE

-997 FIVVEKVTMQ
+997 FVVVEKVTMQ

-1141 SVGYEYET
+1141 SVGYEYEM

-1206 VISTIMGNGHQ
+1206 VISTIMGSGHQ

-1284 PVSESLYLSDTNTRK
+1284 PMSESLYLSDTNTRK
-1299 VYKLKSLV
+1299 VYKLRSLV

-1345 NSPRGITVDRH
+1345 NSPRGITVDKH
-1356 GFIYFVD
+1356 GLIYFVD
-1363 GTMIRKIDENAV
+1363 GTMIRRVDENAV

-1561 SRNQAHLNDMNIYEI
+1561 SRNQAHLNDMNLYEI

-1606 NFTYNSEGDLGAITS
+1606 NFTYNAEGDLGAITS

-1730 RENVLMSTNLTATST
+1730 RENVIMSTNVTATST
-1745 IYILKQENTQSTY
+1745 IYILKQENTLSTY
-1758 RVNPDGSLRVTFAS
+1758 RVSPDGSLRVTFAS
-1772 GMEIGLSS
+1772 GMEISLSS

-1867 RPILWSPVSRY
+1867 RPVLWSPVSRY

-1942 FEYDQPDC
+1942 FEYDQSDC

-2006 RVLYKYTKQAR
+2006 RVLHKYTKQGR
-2017 LSEVLY
+2017 LSEILY

-2028 TLTYEESSGVMKTI
+2028 TLTYEESSGVIKTI

-2167 DNVGRMV
+2167 DNMGRMV

-2261 GNDIFEYNSNG
+2261 GNDVFEYNSNG

-2307 QFFYADLTNPIRVTH
+2307 QFFYADLANPIRVTH

-2431 IWKQLNLLPKPFNLY
+2431 VWKELNLLPKPFNLY

-2465 DIRSWLEL
+2465 DIGSWLEL

-2489 LENLEVTYEL
+2489 LENLELTYEL
-2499 LRLQTKTQEWDP
+2499 LQLQTKTQEWDP

-2540 YNDGRCLEGGKQ
+2540 YNDRRCLEGGKQ

-2724 LSTGRVQ
+2724 LSTGRVP

>member
-1 MEQTDCKPYQPLPKV
+1 MEQTDCKPYQPLSKV

-60 QSRKRKEVEK
+60 QSRKKKEVEK
-70 SAQEMEFC
+70 STQEMEFC

-92 HSVSRH
+92 HSVSRRD
-98 GYQLEMGSDVDTET
+98 YQLEMGSDVDTET

-170 MEAEAG
+170 MEAQAG
-176 STQETVFHHVG
+176 STQ
-187 QAGLELLTSSDP
+187 
-199 PASAS
+199 
-204 QSAGI
+204 
-209 TGMSHR
+209 
-215 AQPDVQSSPHNQF
+215 DVQSSPHNQF

-697 PLPVCQEQCSGH
+697 PLPICQEQCSGH
-709 GTFLLDAGV
+709 GTFLLDTGV

-868 YISPLCQGSP
+868 YVSPLCQGSP

-887 QTLFSQHTSRLFY
+887 QPLFSQHTSRLFF

-922 SRRACVIRGQVVAID
+922 SRRACVIRGQVVAVD

-1561 SRNQAHLNDMNIYEI
+1561 SRNQAHLNDMNLYEI

-1758 RVNPDGSLRVTFAS
+1758 RVSPDGSLRVTFAS
-1772 GMEIGLSS
+1772 GMEINLSS

-2028 TLTYEESSGVMKTI
+2028 TLTYEESSGVIKTI

-2489 LENLEVTYEL
+2489 LENLELTYEL

>member
-1 MEQTDCKPYQPLPKV
+1 MDQTDCKPYQPLSKV

-36 PRQSYNSRETLHE
+36 PGQSYNSRETLHE

-60 QSRKRKEVEK
+60 QSRKRKEAEK
-70 SAQEMEFC
+70 STQEMEFC
-78 ETSHTLCSGYQTDM
+78 ESPHTLCSGYQTDM
-92 HSVSRH
+92 QSISQH
-98 GYQLEMGSDVDTET
+98 GYQLELGSDVDTET

-156 DGENGFKFSPVCCD
+156 DAENGFKFSPVCCD
-170 MEAEAG
+170 MEAQAG
-176 STQETVFHHVG
+176 STQDMH
-187 QAGLELLTSSDP
+187 
-199 PASAS
+199 
-204 QSAGI
+204 
-209 TGMSHR
+209 
-215 AQPDVQSSPHNQF
+215 SSPHNQF
-228 TFRPLPPPPPPP
+228 AFRPLPPPPPPP

-267 SPAAPAPPTSTQ
+267 SPAAPAPPTSRQ
-279 DSVHLHNSW
+279 DSVHLHNTW

-310 AIFSAASQ
+310 ALFSAASQ

-333 PLPRSTFS
+333 PLSRSTFS

-347 NKPYRCCN
+347 YKPYRCCN

-385 TWQLQPVEGEL
+385 TWQLQPVEGQL
-396 YANGVSKG
+396 YENGVSKG

-414 YSPIGGKVS
+414 YFPIGGKVS

-497 DFVKLMDGKQLVKQ
+497 DFVKLMDGKQLMKQ
-511 DSKGSDDTQHSPR
+511 DSKGSDDSQHSPR

-617 CVCRHGWKGP
+617 CVCQNGWKGP

-668 LDPMCS
+668 LDPVCS
-674 NHGIC
+674 SHGIC

-689 WGGVNCET
+689 WGGINCET

-709 GTFLLDAGV
+709 GTFLLDTGM

-767 SHCTEHGQ
+767 SHCAEHGQ

-861 CCQQSNC
+861 CCQQSIC
-868 YISPLCQGSP
+868 YVSPLCQGSP

-887 QTLFSQHTSRLFY
+887 QPIFSQHTSRLFY

-917 EVSFD
+917 EISFD
-922 SRRACVIRGQVVAID
+922 SRRVCVIRGQVVAID

-978 FDRSPFLPE
+978 FDRSPFLSE

-1007 RVVSDPPS
+1007 RVVSDSPS

-1061 SFVRLSYLSSRTP
+1061 SFVRLNYLSSRTP

-1097 LTVAVEGRLTQKWF
+1097 LTVAVEGRLIQKWF
-1111 PAAINLVYTFAWNK
+1111 PAAINLIYTFAWNK

-1155 WEQRTVVLQGFE
+1155 WEKRTVILQGFE

-1181 HILNPQS
+1181 HILNLQS

-1223 NCNGPAHNN
+1223 NCNGPAYNN

-1284 PVSESLYLSDTNTRK
+1284 PMSESLYLSDTNTRK

-1307 ETKDLSKNFEVVAGT
+1307 EMKDLSKNFEVVAGT

-1356 GFIYFVD
+1356 GLIYFVD
-1363 GTMIRKIDENAV
+1363 GTMIRRIDLNAV

-1496 TNGEISIIAGAPTDC
+1496 TNGEISIMAGAPTDC

-1534 KAPSSLAVSP
+1534 KAPTSLAVSP

-1561 SRNQAHLNDMNIYEI
+1561 SRNQAQLNDMNLYEI

-1587 TVNGTHLHT
+1587 TINGTHLHT

-1606 NFTYNSEGDLGAITS
+1606 NFTYNAEGDLGAITS

-1627 HIRRDAGGM
+1627 HIHRDAGGM

-1691 VYEYDPE
+1691 VYEYDSE

-1708 GEVSSFH
+1708 GDVSSFH

-1730 RENVLMSTNLTATST
+1730 SENVLMSTNLTATST
-1745 IYILKQENTQSTY
+1745 IYILKQENIQSTY
-1758 RVNPDGSLRVTFAS
+1758 RVSPDGSLRVTFAS
-1772 GMEIGLSS
+1772 GMELSLSS

-1799 LPGEHNANLIE
+1799 LPGEHNVNLIE

-1817 NKGNVSAFE
+1817 NKGNISAFE

-1854 RKFTLRILYDQTG
+1854 RKFTLRILYDHTG
-1867 RPILWSPVSRY
+1867 RPVLWSPVSRY

-1883 TYSPSGLVTFIQR
+1883 TYSPSGMVTFIQR
-1896 GTWNEKMEYDQ
+1896 GMWNEKMEYDQ

-1942 FEYDQPDC
+1942 FEYDQSDC

-2017 LSEVLY
+2017 LSEILY

-2028 TLTYEESSGVMKTI
+2028 TLTYEESSGVVKTI

-2106 YVDVSGRTEQFGK
+2106 YIDVSGRTEQFGK

-2167 DNVGRMV
+2167 DNMGRMV

-2261 GNDIFEYNSNG
+2261 GSDIFEYNSNG
-2272 LLQKAYNKASGWTVQ
+2272 LLQKAYNKASGWSVQ

-2307 QFFYADLTNPIRVTH
+2307 QFFYADLANPIRVTH

-2368 SRGQVIKEILY
+2368 SRGQVIKEISY

-2389 YPDFQVIIGFH
+2389 YPDFQVMIGFH

-2431 IWKQLNLLPKPFNLY
+2431 IWKQLNFLPKPFNLY

-2465 DIRSWLEL
+2465 DIGSWLEL

-2489 LENLEVTYEL
+2489 LGNLELTYEL
-2499 LRLQTKTQEWDP
+2499 LQLQTKTQEWDP

-2530 SLDQLPMTPR
+2530 SLDQLPMTPQ

-2552 PRFAAV
+2552 PRFATV
-2558 PSVFGKGIKFA
+2558 SSVFGKGIKFA

-2604 FTIEGRDTHYFIK
+2604 FTIDGRDTHYFIK

-2694 VAQAWTKEQR
+2694 VVQAWTKEQR
-2704 RLQEGEEGIRAWTE
+2704 RLQEGEDGIRAWTE

-2724 LSTGRVQ
+2724 LGTGRVQ

>member
-1 MEQTDCKPYQPLPKV
+1 MEQMDCKPYQPLSKV
-16 KHEMDLAYTSSSDES
+16 KREMDLTYTSSSDDS
-31 EDGRK
+31 EDEHK
-36 PRQSYNSRETLHE
+36 LRQSYNSHETLQE
-49 YNQELRMNYNS
+49 YNEELRLNFHT
-60 QSRKRKEVEK
+60 QGSRKRKAVED
-70 SAQEMEFC
+70 STQEMEFC
-78 ETSHTLCSGYQTDM
+78 ESPHVLSTGYQADL
-92 HSVSRH
+92 HGVSQH
-98 GYQLEMGSDVDTET
+98 GYPLQVGSDVDTEN
-112 EGAASP
+112 EGGASP
-118 DHALRMWI
+118 DHTLRMWMREI
-126 RGMKSE
+126 KSE
-132 HSSCLSSRANSALSL
+132 HSSCVSSRANSALSL

-156 DGENGFKFSPVCCD
+156 DGENAHWWPSRSQCSSKKWPVSQQQW
-170 MEAEAG
+170 MEQSIYKEK
-176 STQETVFHHVG
+176 
-187 QAGLELLTSSDP
+187 DI
-199 PASAS
+199 PA
-204 QSAGI
+204 
-209 TGMSHR
+209 
-215 AQPDVQSSPHNQF
+215 SPHNQF

-240 HACTCAR
+240 HACTCSR
-247 KPPPAA
+247 QPSQKL
-253 DSLQR
+253 DTLQR

-267 SPAAPAPPTSTQ
+267 SPAASNPPTSTH

-300 FLFKHGSGSS
+300 FLFKHGSGTSP
-310 AIFSAASQ
+310 IFSPASQ

-347 NKPYRCCN
+347 SKPYRCCN

-369 LALLLAY
+369 LALLLTY

-385 TWQLQPVEGEL
+385 TWQLQPVDDQL
-396 YANGVSKG
+396 YENGVSKG
-404 NRGTESMDTT
+404 NRGIDSMDTT
-414 YSPIGGKVS
+414 YSPLGGKGS
-423 DKSEK
+423 DKTER
-428 KVFQKGRAIDT
+428 KVHQRGKAIDA
-439 GEVDIGAQVMQTI
+439 GEVDLGTKLMQTI

-468 YLKFNI
+468 YVKFNI
-474 SLAKDSLLGIYGRRN
+474 SLPRDSLLGIYGRMN

-497 DFVKLMDGKQLVKQ
+497 DFVKLMDGKQLIKPE
-511 DSKGSDDTQHSPR
+511 PR
-524 NLILTSLQETGFIE
+524 NSEDPQNAPRSLILASLQETGFIE
-538 YMDQGPWY
+538 FMDQGAWH
-546 LAFYNDGKK
+546 LAVYNDGKK

-607 GGNGEYEKGH
+607 SGNGEYEKGH
-617 CVCRHGWKGP
+617 CACRDGWKGQ

-656 GYKGEICEEEDC
+656 GYKGDICEIEDC

-674 NHGIC
+674 GHGVC
-679 VKGECHCSTG
+679 VQGECHCSTG

-697 PLPVCQEQCSGH
+697 TLPICQEQCSGH
-709 GTFLLDAGV
+709 GTFQLDTGV
-718 CSCDPKWT
+718 CTCDPKWT
-726 GSDCSTELCTM
+726 GSDCSTEVCLLD
-737 ECGSHGVCSRGICQC
+737 CGSHGICSGGLCQC
-752 EEGWVG
+752 EEGWG
-758 PTCEERSCH
+758 GTNCDERACH
-767 SHCTEHGQ
+767 PHCAEHGQ
-775 CKDGKCECS
+775 CRDGKCECS

-790 HCTIAHYLDAVR
+790 HCTTAHYLDAVR

-807 LCFGN
+807 LCYGN

-824 VCQVGWSGTG
+824 VCQVGWSGAG
-834 CNVVMEMLCGDNLD
+834 CNIIMEMACADGMD

-861 CCQQSNC
+861 CCQQSSC
-868 YISPLCQGSP
+868 FSTPLCHGSP

-887 QTLFSQHTSRLFY
+887 QPPFSQHPPRLFY

-911 THVIPP
+911 THVIPG
-917 EVSFD
+917 EATFD
-922 SRRACVIRGQVVAID
+922 SSRACVVRGQVVAVD

-948 LHHSDY
+948 SQHSDY
-954 GFTISR
+954 GYTISR
-960 QDGSFDLVA
+960 QDGSFDLVT
-969 IGGISVILI
+969 IGGISVTLV
-978 FDRSPFLPE
+978 FERSPFVLE
-987 KRTLWLPWNQ
+987 KRTLWLPWNR
-997 FIVVEKVTMQ
+997 FIVVDKVVMQ
-1007 RVVSDPPS
+1007 RVELDIPS
-1015 CDISNFISPNPIV
+1015 CDITGFVSPSPVV
-1028 LPSPLTSFGGSCPE
+1028 LASPLTTFAGSCPQ
-1042 RGTIVPELQVVQ
+1042 RGTIIPELQVVH

-1074 GYKTLLRILLT
+1074 GYKTSLHIILT
-1085 HSTIPVGMIKVH
+1085 HSTLPAGLTKVH
-1097 LTVAVEGRLTQKWF
+1097 LSVAVEGRVVQRWV
-1111 PAAINLVYTFAWNK
+1111 PAASNLIYAFAWNK

-1133 WGLAEALV
+1133 SGLAEALV
-1141 SVGYEYET
+1141 SVGYEYEP

-1155 WEQRTVVLQGFE
+1155 WEKRTVTLQGFE
-1167 MDASNLGGWSLNKH
+1167 MDASNLGGWSLNQH

-1188 GIIHKGNGENM
+1188 GILHKGDGENM

-1206 VISTIMGNGHQ
+1206 VISTVIGNGLQ
-1217 RSVACT
+1217 RSLSCS
-1223 NCNGPAHNN
+1223 NCNGPAHSS

-1241 SGPDGSV
+1241 CGPDGSV
-1248 YVGDFNF
+1248 YIGDFNF
-1255 VRRIFPSG
+1255 VRRVFPSG
-1263 NSVSILEL
+1263 NIISVLEL
-1271 STSPAHKYYLAMD
+1271 RNRDTRHSTSPAHKYYLAVD
-1284 PVSESLYLSDTNTRK
+1284 PVFESLYMSDTNTRR
-1299 VYKLKSLV
+1299 VYKVKSLNDV
-1307 ETKDLSKNFEVVAGT
+1307 KDLAKNVDVIAGT
-1322 GDQCLP
+1322 GDQCLS
-1328 FDQSHCG
+1328 FDQSPCG
-1335 DGGRASEASL
+1335 DGGRAAEAPL
-1345 NSPRGITVDRH
+1345 NSPRGITIDKH
-1356 GFIYFVD
+1356 GLVYFVD
-1363 GTMIRKIDENAV
+1363 GTMIRKIDEKGM
-1375 ITTVIGSNGLTS
+1375 ISTVIGLNSLTS
-1387 TQPLSC
+1387 AQPLSC

-1426 VLQISE
+1426 VLQISD
-1432 NRRVRIIA
+1432 NKRVRIIA

-1462 STLESARAIS
+1462 STLESARAIA
-1472 VSHSGLL
+1472 VSHSGTLY
-1479 FIAETD
+1479 IAETD
-1485 ERKVNRIQQVT
+1485 ERKINRIQQVT
-1496 TNGEISIIAGAPTDC
+1496 TNGEISNTVGAATEC

-1517 NCDCFSGDGGY
+1517 NCDCFSGDGGF
-1528 AKDAKM
+1528 AKDAKL

-1544 DGTLYVADLGN
+1544 DGTLYIADLGN
-1555 VRIRTI
+1555 IRIRAV
-1561 SRNQAHLNDMNIYEI
+1561 NNNKPHLNSMNIYEI

-1587 TVNGTHLHT
+1587 STNGTHLCT
-1596 LNLITRDYVY
+1596 LNLITRDLIY
-1606 NFTYNSEGDLGAITS
+1606 NFTYNGEGDLSTVSS

-1660 VSAQGYNLALMTYPG
+1660 ISAQGYNLALITYHG

-1691 VYEYDPE
+1691 VYEYDLE
-1698 GHLTNATFPT
+1698 GHLINATFPT
-1708 GEVSSFH
+1708 GEVSSFY
-1715 SDLEKLTKVELDTSN
+1715 SDMERSTRVEMDTST
-1730 RENVLMSTNLTATST
+1730 RENIVTTTNVSATST
-1745 IYILKQENTQSTY
+1745 IYTLRQENTLNIY
-1758 RVNPDGSLRVTFAS
+1758 RVNPDGSLRATFAS
-1772 GMEIGLSS
+1772 GMDISLNT

-1787 AVNPTLGKCNIS
+1787 VVSPTLGKCNIS
-1799 LPGEHNANLIE
+1799 LPGEHSPSLIE

-1817 NKGNVSAFE
+1817 SRGSISAFE

-1841 DHITRTGKIYDDH
+1841 DHVTRTGKIYDDH
-1854 RKFTLRILYDQTG
+1854 RKFTLRILYDKIG
-1867 RPILWSPVSRY
+1867 RPIQWSPSSKY
-1878 NEVNI
+1878 HEVNV
-1883 TYSPSGLVTFIQR
+1883 TYSPSGLVTYIQR
-1896 GTWNEKMEYDQ
+1896 GSWTEKMEYDQ
-1907 SGKIISR
+1907 NGKVVSR
-1914 TWADGKIWSYTYLE
+1914 TWADGKIWSYTYSE
-1928 KSVMLLLH
+1928 KTVNLLLH
-1936 SQRRYI
+1936 SQRRFV
-1942 FEYDQPDC
+1942 FEYDHSDF
-1950 LLSVTMPSMVRHS
+1950 LSSVTMPNMMRHS
-1963 LQTMLSVG
+1963 MLTMLSVG
-1971 YYRNIYTP
+1971 YYRNIYNP
-1979 PDSSTSFIQDY
+1979 PDSSASFIQDF
-1990 SRDGRLLQTLH
+1990 SGDGRLLQTIY

-2006 RVLYKYTKQAR
+2006 RVLYKYTKLYR
-2017 LSEVLY
+2017 LSEILY

-2028 TLTYEESSGVMKTI
+2028 TFTYEESSGIIKTI
-2042 HLMHDGFICTIRYR
+2042 HLMYDGFTCTIRYR
-2056 QTGPLI
+2056 QTGPLV

-2084 NFRVTSMQAV
+2084 NFRVTSMQAM

-2124 YDLNQ
+2124 FDLNQ
-2129 VITTTVMK
+2129 VITTTMMK
-2137 HTKIFSAN
+2137 HTKIFNSN

-2167 DNVGRMV
+2167 DAMGRMI

-2195 DGQLQTV
+2195 DGQLQAV
-2202 SVNDKTQWRYSY
+2202 SVNDKPQWRYSY

-2228 ARLTPLRYDLRDRIT
+2228 ARLTPLRYDLADRIT

-2272 LLQKAYNKASGWTVQ
+2272 LLNRAYNKILGWSVQ
-2287 YYYDGLGRRVASKS
+2287 YRYDGLGRRVSSKS
-2301 SLGQHL
+2301 NQGLHL
-2307 QFFYADLTNPIRVTH
+2307 QFFYADLANPIRVTH

-2348 SGEEYYVACDNTGT
+2348 NLEEYYVACDNTGT

-2379 TPYGDIYHDT
+2379 TPYGDIYQDT
-2389 YPDFQVIIGFH
+2389 NPDFQVIIGFF

-2405 FLTKLV
+2405 SLTKLV

-2417 YDVVAGRWTTPNHH
+2417 YDVVAGRWATPNHH
-2431 IWKQLNLLPKPFNLY
+2431 IWDKLNSNPKPFNIY
-2446 SFENNYPVGK
+2446 SFENNYPVGR
-2456 IQDVAKYTT
+2456 IQDVSQYTT
-2465 DIRSWLEL
+2465 DIGSWLEL
-2473 FGFQLH
+2473 FGVQLH

-2484 FPKPE
+2484 FPKPDVE
-2489 LENLEVTYEL
+2489 TFESTYEL
-2499 LRLQTKTQEWDP
+2499 SKLQTKTQEWDP

-2525 LRNFI
+2525 LRSFI
-2530 SLDQLPMTPR
+2530 SLDQLPMAPKS
-2540 YNDGRCLEGGKQ
+2540 NAERCGGGKL
-2552 PRFAAV
+2552 PRFGAI

-2569 IKDGIVTA
+2569 IKESIVTA
-2577 DIIGVANEDSRRL
+2577 DVIGVANEDSRRI
-2590 AAILNNAHYLENLH
+2590 AAILNNAYYLESLH

-2617 LGSLEEDLVLIGN
+2617 LGSLEEDLALIGN
-2630 TGGRRIL
+2630 TGGGRVL

-2651 LNGRTR
+2651 VNGRTR
-2657 RFADIQLQHGALCF
+2657 RFADIQLQHATLCF
-2671 NIRYGTTV
+2671 NVRYGTTI
-2679 EEEKNHVLEIARQRA
+2679 EEEKNHVLEMARQRA
-2694 VAQAWTKEQR
+2694 VALAWTKEQR

-2718 GEKQQL
+2718 AEKQQL

>member
-1 MEQTDCKPYQPLPKV
+1 MEQTDCKPYQPLSKV

-36 PRQSYNSRETLHE
+36 PRHSYNSRETLHE
-49 YNQELRMNYNS
+49 YNQELRMNYDS

-70 SAQEMEFC
+70 STQEIEFC
-78 ETSHTLCSGYQTDM
+78 ETPHTLCSGYQTDM

-112 EGAASP
+112 EGATSP

-170 MEAEAG
+170 MEAQAG
-176 STQETVFHHVG
+176 STQ
-187 QAGLELLTSSDP
+187 D
-199 PASAS
+199 
-204 QSAGI
+204 
-209 TGMSHR
+209 M
-215 AQPDVQSSPHNQF
+215 QSSPHNQF

-247 KPPPAA
+247 KPPPTA

-385 TWQLQPVEGEL
+385 TWQLQPVEGQL
-396 YANGVSKG
+396 YENGISKG

-428 KVFQKGRAIDT
+428 KVLQKGRAIDT

-546 LAFYNDGKK
+546 MAFYNDGKK
-555 MEQVF
+555 VEQVF

-617 CVCRHGWKGP
+617 CVCRNGWKGP

-674 NHGIC
+674 SHGIC

-697 PLPVCQEQCSGH
+697 PLPICQEQCSGH
-709 GTFLLDAGV
+709 GTFLLDTGV

-767 SHCTEHGQ
+767 SHCAEHGQ

-868 YISPLCQGSP
+868 YVSPLCQGSP

-887 QTLFSQHTSRLFY
+887 QPLFSQHTSRLFY

-917 EVSFD
+917 ELSFD
-922 SRRACVIRGQVVAID
+922 SRRACVIRGQVVAVD

-969 IGGISVILI
+969 IGGISVVLL
-978 FDRSPFLPE
+978 FDRSPFLSE

-1085 HSTIPVGMIKVH
+1085 HSTIPLGMIKVH

-1111 PAAINLVYTFAWNK
+1111 PAAVNLVYTFAWNK

-1141 SVGYEYET
+1141 SVGYEYEA

-1155 WEQRTVVLQGFE
+1155 WEQRTVILQGFE

-1206 VISTIMGNGHQ
+1206 VIATIMGNGHQ

-1241 SGPDGSV
+1241 AGPDGSV

-1255 VRRIFPSG
+1255 VRRIFPLG

-1299 VYKLKSLV
+1299 VYRLKSLV

-1345 NSPRGITVDRH
+1345 NSPRGIAVDRH

-1363 GTMIRKIDENAV
+1363 GTMIRKIDENAM

-1399 TQVRLEWP
+1399 SQVRLEWP

-1432 NRRVRIIA
+1432 NKRVRIIA

-1561 SRNQAHLNDMNIYEI
+1561 SRNQAHLNDVNLYEI

-1606 NFTYNSEGDLGAITS
+1606 NFTYNAEGDLGAITS

-1730 RENVLMSTNLTATST
+1730 RENVLMLTNLTATST

-1758 RVNPDGSLRVTFAS
+1758 RVSPDGSLRVTFAS
-1772 GMEIGLSS
+1772 GMEINLSS

-1817 NKGNVSAFE
+1817 SKGNISAFE

-1914 TWADGKIWSYTYLE
+1914 TWADGKMWSYTYLE

-1942 FEYDQPDC
+1942 FEYDQSDC
-1950 LLSVTMPSMVRHS
+1950 LLSITMPSMVRHS

-1990 SRDGRLLQTLH
+1990 GRDGRLLQTLH

-2017 LSEVLY
+2017 LSEILY

-2028 TLTYEESSGVMKTI
+2028 TLTYEESSGVIKTI
-2042 HLMHDGFICTIRYR
+2042 HLMHNGFICTIRYR

-2167 DNVGRMV
+2167 DNMGRMV

-2261 GNDIFEYNSNG
+2261 GNDVFEYNSNG
-2272 LLQKAYNKASGWTVQ
+2272 LLQKAYNRVSGWTVQ

-2307 QFFYADLTNPIRVTH
+2307 QFFYADLANPIRVTH
-2322 LYNHTSSEITS
+2322 LYNHSSSEITS

-2431 IWKQLNLLPKPFNLY
+2431 IWKQLNLLPQPFNLY

-2465 DIRSWLEL
+2465 DIGSWLEL

-2489 LENLEVTYEL
+2489 LENLELTYEL
-2499 LRLQTKTQEWDP
+2499 LQIQTKTQEWDP
-2511 GKTILGIQCELQKQ
+2511 GKMILGIQCELQKQ

-2540 YNDGRCLEGGKQ
+2540 YSEGRCPEGGKQ

-2704 RLQEGEEGIRAWTE
+2704 RLQEGEEGTRAWTE

>member
-1 MEQTDCKPYQPLPKV
+1 
-16 KHEMDLAYTSSSDES
+16 
-31 EDGRK
+31 
-36 PRQSYNSRETLHE
+36 
-49 YNQELRMNYNS
+49 
-60 QSRKRKEVEK
+60 
-70 SAQEMEFC
+70 
-78 ETSHTLCSGYQTDM
+78 
-92 HSVSRH
+92 
-98 GYQLEMGSDVDTET
+98 
-112 EGAASP
+112 
-118 DHALRMWI
+118 
-126 RGMKSE
+126 
-132 HSSCLSSRANSALSL
+132 
-147 TDTDHERKS
+147 
-156 DGENGFKFSPVCCD
+156 
-170 MEAEAG
+170 
-176 STQETVFHHVG
+176 
-187 QAGLELLTSSDP
+187 
-199 PASAS
+199 
-204 QSAGI
+204 
-209 TGMSHR
+209 
-215 AQPDVQSSPHNQF
+215 
-228 TFRPLPPPPPPP
+228 
-240 HACTCAR
+240 
-247 KPPPAA
+247 
-253 DSLQR
+253 
-258 RSMTTRSQP
+258 
-267 SPAAPAPPTSTQ
+267 
-279 DSVHLHNSW
+279 
-288 VLNSNIP
+288 
-295 LETRH
+295 
-300 FLFKHGSGSS
+300 
-310 AIFSAASQ
+310 
-318 NYPLTSNTVYSPPPR
+318 YPLTSNTVYSPPPR

-341 RPAFTF
+341 RPAFSF

-385 TWQLQPVEGEL
+385 TWQLQPVEGQL
-396 YANGVSKG
+396 YENGLSKG
-404 NRGTESMDTT
+404 NKASKEASTT
-414 YSPIGGKVS
+414 PWG
-423 DKSEK
+423 
-428 KVFQKGRAIDT
+428 QAIDT
-439 GEVDIGAQVMQTI
+439 GEIEIGDQVMQTI

-461 ITIHHPI
+461 IMIHHPM
-468 YLKFNI
+468 YLKFNV

-497 DFVKLMDGKQLVKQ
+497 DFVKLMDGKQLIKQ
-511 DSKGSDDTQHSPR
+511 EPRHSEEPQHAPR
-524 NLILTSLQETGFIE
+524 NLILMSMQETGFIE
-538 YMDQGPWY
+538 FMDQGAWHM
-546 LAFYNDGKK
+546 AFYNDGKK
-555 MEQVF
+555 MEQVLM
-560 VLTTAIEIMDDCSTN
+560 LTTAIVMDDCSTN

-607 GGNGEYEKGH
+607 SGNGEYEKGH
-617 CVCRHGWKGP
+617 CVCRNGWKGP

-642 GHGTCIMGV
+642 GHGTCIMGI

-656 GYKGEICEEEDC
+656 GYKGEICEEGQYIYFSCPFVPLNSTKFDMTLDDC

-674 NHGIC
+674 GHGVC
-679 VKGECHCSTG
+679 VQGECHCSMG

-697 PLPVCQEQCSGH
+697 SLPVCQEQCSGH
-709 GTFLLDAGV
+709 GTFLLDSG
-718 CSCDPKWT
+718 
-726 GSDCSTELCTM
+726 M
-737 ECGSHGVCSRGICQC
+737 CQC
-752 EEGWVG
+752 EEGWIG
-758 PTCEERSCH
+758 PT
-767 SHCTEHGQ
+767 
-775 CKDGKCECS
+775 
-784 PGWEGD
+784 
-790 HCTIAHYLDAVR
+790 Y
-802 DGCPG
+802 GCPG
-807 LCFGN
+807 LCYGN

-824 VCQVGWSGTG
+824 VCQVGWSGMG
-834 CNVVMEMLCGDNLD
+834 CNVVMEMMCGDGTD
-848 NDGDGLTDCVDPD
+848 NDGDGLTDCIDPD
-861 CCQQSNC
+861 CCQQSTC
-868 YISPLCQGSP
+868 YASPLCQGSP

-887 QTLFSQHTSRLFY
+887 QPPFSQHPPRLFY
-900 DRIKFLIGKDS
+900 DRIKFLIGKES
-911 THVIPP
+911 THVIRGD
-917 EVSFD
+917 VSFE
-922 SRRACVIRGQVVAID
+922 SRRACVVRGQVVAVD

-948 LHHSDY
+948 QHHSDY
-954 GFTISR
+954 GYTISR

-969 IGGISVILI
+969 IGGISVTLL
-978 FDRSPFLPE
+978 FDRSPFLSV
-987 KRTLWLPWNQ
+987 KRTLWLSWNR
-997 FIVVEKVTMQ
+997 FIVVDKVVMQ
-1007 RVVSDPPS
+1007 RTEVESPS
-1015 CDISNFISPNPIV
+1015 CDIANFISPNPIV
-1028 LPSPLTSFGGSCPE
+1028 LPFPLTSFGGSCPE
-1042 RGTIVPELQVVQ
+1042 RGTIIPELQVVQ
-1054 EEIPIPS
+1054 EEIPIPY
-1061 SFVRLSYLSSRTP
+1061 SFVKLSYLSSRTS
-1074 GYKTLLRILLT
+1074 GYKTLLWIILT
-1085 HSTIPVGMIKVH
+1085 HSIIPPGMTKVH
-1097 LTVAVEGRLTQKWF
+1097 LTVTIEGRLAQKSF
-1111 PAAINLVYTFAWNK
+1111 PATTNMVYTFAWNK

-1133 WGLAEALV
+1133 SGLAEAMV

-1155 WEQRTVVLQGFE
+1155 WEKRTVTLQGFE
-1167 MDASNLGGWSLNKH
+1167 LDASNLGGWSLDKH
-1181 HILNPQS
+1181 HILNTQS
-1188 GIIHKGNGENM
+1188 GIVHKGNGENI

-1206 VISTIMGNGHQ
+1206 VISTVMGNGHQ
-1217 RSVACT
+1217 RSVSCAS
-1223 NCNGPAHNN
+1223 CNGPSHTS
-1232 KLFAPVALA
+1232 KLFAPVAMA
-1241 SGPDGSV
+1241 SGTDGSI
-1248 YVGDFNF
+1248 YIGDFNF
-1255 VRRIFPSG
+1255 VRRLLPSG
-1263 NSVSILEL
+1263 NSISILEL
-1271 STSPAHKYYLAMD
+1271 RNRDTRHSTSPAHKYYLAMD
-1284 PVSESLYLSDTNTRK
+1284 PVSESLYLSDTNTRR
-1299 VYKLKSLV
+1299 VYKVKSLS
-1307 ETKDLSKNFEVVAGT
+1307 ETKDLAKNYEVVAGT

-1345 NSPRGITVDRH
+1345 HSPRGITVDKH

-1363 GTMIRKIDENAV
+1363 GTMIRKIDGNGL
-1375 ITTVIGSNGLTS
+1375 ISTLIGSNGLTS

-1393 DSGMDI
+1393 DAGMDI

-1407 TDLAVNPMDNSLY
+1407 TDLAVNPLDNSLY

-1453 FLVSKVAIH
+1453 VLVSKVAIH

-1472 VSHSGLL
+1472 VSHSGMLY
-1479 FIAETD
+1479 IAETD
-1485 ERKVNRIQQVT
+1485 ERKINRIQQVT

-1528 AKDAKM
+1528 AKDAKL

-1544 DGTLYVADLGN
+1544 DGTLYIADLGN
-1555 VRIRTI
+1555 IRIRAV
-1561 SRNQAHLNDMNIYEI
+1561 SRNKAHLSDMNIYEI

-1587 TVNGTHLHT
+1587 TSNGTHLHT
-1596 LNLITRDYVY
+1596 LNLITRDFIF
-1606 NFTYNSEGDLGAITS
+1606 NFTYNGEGDLTTVTN

-1627 HIRRDAGGM
+1627 HIRRDASGL
-1636 PLWLVVPGGQVYWL
+1636 PLWLLVPSGQVYWL
-1650 TISSNGVLKR
+1650 TISSNGILKR
-1660 VSAQGYNLALMTYPG
+1660 VYTQGYNLALMTYPG
-1675 NTGLLAT
+1675 TTGLLAT
-1682 KSNENGWTT
+1682 KSNEYGWTT
-1691 VYEYDPE
+1691 VYEYDSD

-1715 SDLEKLTKVELDTSN
+1715 SDIEKLMMVEMDTSN
-1730 RENVLMSTNLTATST
+1730 KENVVTATNFSATST
-1745 IYILKQENTQSTY
+1745 IYTLKQDNTQNIY
-1758 RVNPDGSLRVTFAS
+1758 RVSPDGSLRVTFAS
-1772 GMEIGLSS
+1772 GMEITLNT

-1787 AVNPTLGKCNIS
+1787 VFNPTLGKCNIS
-1799 LPGEHNANLIE
+1799 LPGEHNSNLIE

-1817 NKGNVSAFE
+1817 TKGSISAFE

-1854 RKFTLRILYDQTG
+1854 RKFTLRILYDQAG
-1867 RPILWSPVSRY
+1867 RPILWSPINKY

-1883 TYSPSGLVTFIQR
+1883 TYSHLGLVTYIQR
-1896 GTWNEKMEYDQ
+1896 GTWTEKMEYDPG
-1907 SGKIISR
+1907 GKIVSR

-1942 FEYDQPDC
+1942 FEYDQSDY
-1950 LLSVTMPSMVRHS
+1950 LLS
-1963 LQTMLSVG
+1963 TMLSVG
-1971 YYRNIYTP
+1971 YYRNLYSP
-1979 PDSSTSFIQDY
+1979 PDSGVSFVQDY
-1990 SRDGRLLQTLH
+1990 TRDGRLLRTLYP
-2001 LGTGR
+2001 GTGR
-2006 RVLYKYTKQAR
+2006 RVLYKYTKQSR
-2017 LSEVLY
+2017 LSEILY

-2028 TLTYEESSGVMKTI
+2028 SFTYEESSGVIKTI
-2042 HLMHDGFICTIRYR
+2042 HLMHDGFTCTIRYR

-2084 NFRVTSMQAV
+2084 NFRVTSMQAM

-2106 YVDVSGRTEQFGK
+2106 YVDVSGKTEQFGK

-2152 YEILKAIAYWMTIQY
+2152 YEILKSIAYWMTIQY
-2167 DNVGRMV
+2167 DNMGRMV

-2243 RLGEIQYKMD
+2243 RLGDIQYKMD
-2253 EDGFLRQR
+2253 EDGFLKQR
-2261 GNDIFEYNSNG
+2261 GNDIFEYSSNG
-2272 LLQKAYNKASGWTVQ
+2272 FLTKAYNRIAGWTVQ
-2287 YYYDGLGRRVASKS
+2287 YYYDGLGRRVASKT

-2307 QFFYADLTNPIRVTH
+2307 QFFYADLSNPVRVTH
-2322 LYNHTSSEITS
+2322 LYNHSSSEITS

-2362 PLAVFS
+2362 PLAIFS

-2379 TPYGDIYHDT
+2379 TPYGEIYQDSNS
-2389 YPDFQVIIGFH
+2389 DFEVIVGFH

-2405 FLTKLV
+2405 PLTKLV

-2417 YDVVAGRWTTPNHH
+2417 YDVIAGRWSTPNHH
-2431 IWKQLNLLPKPFNLY
+2431 LWEELKNVPKPFNLY
-2446 SFENNYPVGK
+2446 AFKNNYPAGK

-2465 DIRSWLEL
+2465 DIGSWLEL

-2489 LENLEVTYEL
+2489 VDY
-2499 LRLQTKTQEWDP
+2499 
-2511 GKTILGIQCELQKQ
+2511 
-2525 LRNFI
+2525 
-2530 SLDQLPMTPR
+2530 S
-2540 YNDGRCLEGGKQ
+2540 DGRCVERSKQ

-2569 IKDGIVTA
+2569 IKDGLVTA
-2577 DIIGVANEDSRRL
+2577 DVIGVANEDSRRI
-2590 AAILNNAHYLENLH
+2590 AAILNNAHYLEDLH
-2604 FTIEGRDTHYFIK
+2604 FTIDGRDTHYFIK
-2617 LGSLEEDLVLIGN
+2617 LGSLEEDLAVIGN

-2651 LNGRTR
+2651 INGRTR
-2657 RFADIQLQHGALCF
+2657 RFADIQLQHGSLCF
-2671 NIRYGTTV
+2671 NVRYGTTV

-2694 VAQAWTKEQR
+2694 VAQAWTREQR
-2704 RLQEGEEGIRAWTE
+2704 RLQDGEEGIRAWTE

-2724 LSTGRVQ
+2724 LSTGKVQ

>member
-1 MEQTDCKPYQPLPKV
+1 MEQTDCKPYQPLSKV

-60 QSRKRKEVEK
+60 QSRKKKEVEK
-70 SAQEMEFC
+70 STQEMEFC

-92 HSVSRH
+92 HSVSRRD
-98 GYQLEMGSDVDTET
+98 YQLEMGSDVDTET

-170 MEAEAG
+170 MEAQAG
-176 STQETVFHHVG
+176 STQ
-187 QAGLELLTSSDP
+187 
-199 PASAS
+199 
-204 QSAGI
+204 
-209 TGMSHR
+209 
-215 AQPDVQSSPHNQF
+215 DVQSSPHNQF

-697 PLPVCQEQCSGH
+697 PLPICQEQCSGH
-709 GTFLLDAGV
+709 GTFLLDTGV

-868 YISPLCQGSP
+868 YVSPLCQGSP

-887 QTLFSQHTSRLFY
+887 QPLFSQHTSRLFF

-922 SRRACVIRGQVVAID
+922 SRRACVIRGQVVAVD

-1375 ITTVIGSNGLTS
+1375 IATVIGSNGLTS

-1561 SRNQAHLNDMNIYEI
+1561 SRNQAHLNDMNLYEI

-1758 RVNPDGSLRVTFAS
+1758 RVSPDGSLRVTFAS
-1772 GMEIGLSS
+1772 GMEINLSS

-1799 LPGEHNANLIE
+1799 LPGEHSANLIE

-1990 SRDGRLLQTLH
+1990 SRDGRLLQTQH

-2028 TLTYEESSGVMKTI
+2028 TLTYEESSGVIKTI

-2489 LENLEVTYEL
+2489 LENLELTYEL

>member
-1 MEQTDCKPYQPLPKV
+1 MEQMDSKPYQPLSKV
-16 KHEMDLAYTSSSDES
+16 KHEMDLTYTSSSEDS
-31 EDGRK
+31 EDEQK
-36 PRQSYNSRETLHE
+36 PRQSYNSRETL
-49 YNQELRMNYNS
+49 QECTQEIRLNYNS
-60 QSRKRKEVEK
+60 HSSRKRKAVDDP
-70 SAQEMEFC
+70 SQEMEFC
-78 ETSHTLCSGYQTDM
+78 ETPHIICSGYQTNL
-92 HSVSRH
+92 HSISQH
-98 GYQLEMGSDVDTET
+98 GYPLEMGSDVDTET
-112 EGAASP
+112 EAVSP
-118 DHALRMWI
+118 DRALRMWM
-126 RGMKSE
+126 REMKSE

-156 DGENGFKFSPVCCD
+156 DGEND
-170 MEAEAG
+170 W
-176 STQETVFHHVG
+176 TR
-187 QAGLELLTSSDP
+187 LLDCGTSSP
-199 PASAS
+199 KKIPASP
-204 QSAGI
+204 
-209 TGMSHR
+209 R
-215 AQPDVQSSPHNQF
+215 NQF

-240 HACTCAR
+240 HACTCSR
-247 KPPPAA
+247 QTSQTL
-253 DSLQR
+253 DTLQR
-258 RSMTTRSQP
+258 SSMTSCSQP
-267 SPAAPAPPTSTQ
+267 SPAASNPPGVTQ

-310 AIFSAASQ
+310 PIFSAASQ

-347 NKPYRCCN
+347 NKSYRCCN

-362 ATAITVT
+362 ATGITVA

-385 TWQLQPVEGEL
+385 TWQLQPVEGPL
-396 YANGVSKG
+396 YENGVSKG
-404 NRGTESMDTT
+404 SRSEESTDTT
-414 YSPIGGKVS
+414 FSPLGGKVS
-423 DKSEK
+423 DKAEK
-428 KVFQKGRAIDT
+428 KVYQRGKAIDS
-439 GEVDIGAQVMQTI
+439 GEIDIGKQIIQTI

-461 ITIHHPI
+461 IMIHHPL
-468 YLKFNI
+468 YLKFNV

-497 DFVKLMDGKQLVKQ
+497 DFVKLMDGKHLIKQ
-511 DSKGSDDTQHSPR
+511 EPKNTENPQHAPR
-524 NLILTSLQETGFIE
+524 SLILASLQETGFIE
-538 YMDQGPWY
+538 YMDQGAWH

-555 MEQVF
+555 MEQVL
-560 VLTTAIEIMDDCSTN
+560 VLTTAIEMMDDCSTN

-607 GGNGEYEKGH
+607 SGNGEYEKGH
-617 CVCRHGWKGP
+617 CVCRNGWKGA

-668 LDPMCS
+668 IDPMCS
-674 NHGIC
+674 GHGVC
-679 VKGECHCSTG
+679 VQGECHCSAG

-697 PLPVCQEQCSGH
+697 VLALCQEQCSGH
-709 GTFLLDAGV
+709 GTFLLESGT
-718 CSCDPKWT
+718 CSCEPRWT
-726 GSDCSTELCTM
+726 GSDCSTELCSVD
-737 ECGSHGVCSRGICQC
+737 CGSHGTCSGGVCKCEDGWGGASCDERTCHPICA
-752 EEGWVG
+752 
-758 PTCEERSCH
+758 
-767 SHCTEHGQ
+767 EHGL

-784 PGWEGD
+784 PGWEGEQ
-790 HCTIAHYLDAVR
+790 CTIAQYLDAVR

-807 LCFGN
+807 LCYGN

-824 VCQVGWSGTG
+824 LCKVGWSGPG
-834 CNVVMEMLCGDNLD
+834 CNIIMEMLCADNLD
-848 NDGDGLTDCVDPD
+848 NDEDGLTDCVDPD
-861 CCQQSNC
+861 CCQQVNC
-868 YISPLCQGSP
+868 FSSPLCQGSP

-887 QTLFSQHTSRLFY
+887 QPPFSQHPPRLFY

-911 THVIPP
+911 THVLPG
-917 EVSFD
+917 EMTVD
-922 SRRACVIRGQVVAID
+922 SSRACVIRGQVVAVD

-954 GFTISR
+954 GHTISR
-960 QDGSFDLVA
+960 QDGSFDLVT
-969 IGGISVILI
+969 IGGISVTLL
-978 FDRSPFLPE
+978 FERSPFVSV
-987 KRTLWLPWNQ
+987 KRTLWLPWNKY
-997 FIVVEKVTMQ
+997 IVVEKVVMQ
-1007 RVVSDPPS
+1007 RIETETPL
-1015 CDISNFISPNPIV
+1015 CDMSSFMSPNPIV
-1028 LPSPLTSFGGSCPE
+1028 LPSPLTTFAASCPQ
-1042 RGTIVPELQVVQ
+1042 RGSVIPELQVAQ

-1061 SFVRLSYLSSRTP
+1061 NFLKINYLSSRAL
-1074 GYKTLLRILLT
+1074 GYKSLVYIILT
-1085 HSTIPVGMIKVH
+1085 HATIPVGLSKVH
-1097 LTVAVEGRLTQKWF
+1097 LTVAVEGRLVQKWF

-1133 WGLAEALV
+1133 LGLAEALV
-1141 SVGYEYET
+1141 SVGYEYESCT
-1149 CPDFIL
+1149 DFVL
-1155 WEQRTVVLQGFE
+1155 WEKRTVTLQGFE
-1167 MDASNLGGWSLNKH
+1167 MDASNLGGWSFNKH
-1181 HILNPQS
+1181 HILNPQN
-1188 GIIHKGNGENM
+1188 GILHKGDGENV

-1206 VISTIMGNGHQ
+1206 VISTLMGNGQQ
-1217 RSVACT
+1217 RSISCS
-1223 NCNGPAHNN
+1223 NCNGPTSNS

-1241 SGPDGSV
+1241 TGPDGSL
-1248 YVGDFNF
+1248 YVGDFNY
-1255 VRRIFPSG
+1255 VRRIYPSG
-1263 NSVSILEL
+1263 NTISVLEL
-1271 STSPAHKYYLAMD
+1271 STSPAHKYYLAVD
-1284 PVSESLYLSDTNTRK
+1284 PASELLYLSDTSTRR
-1299 VYKLKSLV
+1299 VYKVKSLSEV
-1307 ETKDLSKNFEVVAGT
+1307 KDLAKNFEVVAGT

-1335 DGGRASEASL
+1335 DGLRAHEASL
-1345 NSPRGITVDRH
+1345 NSPRGITVDGH
-1356 GFIYFVD
+1356 GFVYFVD
-1363 GTMIRKIDENAV
+1363 GTMIRKIDDRGV
-1375 ITTVIGSNGLTS
+1375 ISTIIGHNGLTS

-1399 TQVRLEWP
+1399 SRVRLEWP

-1426 VLQISE
+1426 VLQITD
-1432 NRRVRIIA
+1432 NNRVRIIA
-1440 GRPIHCQVPGIDH
+1440 GRPIHCQVPGIDY

-1462 STLESARAIS
+1462 STLESARAIA
-1472 VSHSGLL
+1472 VSHSGVL

-1485 ERKVNRIQQVT
+1485 ERKINRIQQVT
-1496 TNGEISIIAGAPTDC
+1496 TNGEISTLVGAPSDC

-1517 NCDCFSGDGGY
+1517 NCDCFSGDGGF
-1528 AKDAKM
+1528 AKDSKL

-1544 DGTLYVADLGN
+1544 DGMLYIADLGN
-1555 VRIRTI
+1555 IRIRGV
-1561 SRNQAHLNDMNIYEI
+1561 SKNKPHLNPSNIYEV
-1576 ASPADQELYQF
+1576 ASPVDQELYQF
-1587 TVNGTHLHT
+1587 STNGTHLHT

-1606 NFTYNSEGDLGAITS
+1606 NFTYNGDGDISSITK

-1660 VSAQGYNLALMTYPG
+1660 ISAQGYNLALMTYHG
-1675 NTGLLAT
+1675 NSGLLAT

-1691 VYEYDPE
+1691 VYEYDPD

-1715 SDLEKLTKVELDTSN
+1715 SDMEKATRVELDTSS
-1730 RENVLMSTNLTATST
+1730 RENIVTTTNISATST
-1745 IYILKQENTQSTY
+1745 IYALRQENNLNTY

-1772 GMEIGLSS
+1772 GMEIMLNA
-1780 EPHILAG
+1780 EPHTLAG
-1787 AVNPTLGKCNIS
+1787 VVSPTLGKCNIS
-1799 LPGEHNANLIE
+1799 LPGEHSPNLIE

-1817 NKGNVSAFE
+1817 NKGNISAFE

-1841 DHITRTGKIYDDH
+1841 DHISRTGKIYDDH
-1854 RKFTLRILYDQTG
+1854 RKFTLRILYDKTG
-1867 RPILWSPVSRY
+1867 HPIQWSPSSKY
-1878 NEVNI
+1878 HDVNI
-1883 TYSPSGLVTFIQR
+1883 TYSPSGLVNYIQR
-1896 GTWNEKMEYDQ
+1896 GPWTEMMEYDQ
-1907 SGKIISR
+1907 TGKIVSR
-1914 TWADGKIWSYTYLE
+1914 TWGDGKMWIYSYLE
-1928 KSVMLLLH
+1928 KTVSLFLH

-1942 FEYDQPDC
+1942 FEYDHSDY
-1950 LLSVTMPSMVRHS
+1950 LASVTMPNMMRHT

-1971 YYRNIYTP
+1971 YYRNIYSP
-1979 PDSSTSFIQDY
+1979 PDNGGSFIQDF

-2001 LGTGR
+2001 IGTGR
-2006 RVLYKYTKQAR
+2006 RVLYKYTKQTR
-2017 LSEVLY
+2017 LSEIVY
-2023 DTTQV
+2023 DTTQI
-2028 TLTYEESSGVMKTI
+2028 TFTYEETSGVIKTI
-2042 HLMHDGFICTIRYR
+2042 HLMHEGFVCAIRYR
-2056 QTGPLI
+2056 KTGPLI

-2084 NFRVTSMQAV
+2084 NFRVTSMQAM

-2106 YVDVSGRTEQFGK
+2106 YVDVSGRIEQFGK

-2129 VITTTVMK
+2129 VITTTMMK
-2137 HTKIFSAN
+2137 HTKIFSSS

-2167 DNVGRMV
+2167 DSMGRM
-2174 ICDIRVGVDANITRY
+2174 ITCNIRVGVDANITRY

-2202 SVNDKTQWRYSY
+2202 SVNDKPQWRYSY

-2228 ARLTPLRYDLRDRIT
+2228 ARLTPLRYDVGDRIT

-2261 GNDIFEYNSNG
+2261 GNDIFEFNSNG
-2272 LLQKAYNKASGWTVQ
+2272 LLSKAYNKVAGWSVQ
-2287 YYYDGLGRRVASKS
+2287 YRYDGLGRRVASKS
-2301 SLGQHL
+2301 NLGSHL
-2307 QFFYADLTNPIRVTH
+2307 QFFYADLANPMRVTH
-2322 LYNHTSSEITS
+2322 LYNHSSSEITS

-2362 PLAVFS
+2362 PLAAFT
-2368 SRGQVIKEILY
+2368 SRGQIIKEILY
-2379 TPYGDIYHDT
+2379 TPYGDIYSDSN
-2389 YPDFQVIIGFH
+2389 PSFEVLIGFY

-2405 FLTKLV
+2405 SLTKLV

-2417 YDVVAGRWTTPNHH
+2417 YDVVAGRWATPNLR
-2431 IWKQLNLLPKPFNLY
+2431 IWNKLNIDPKPFNLY
-2446 SFENNYPVGK
+2446 SFENNYPVGRT
-2456 IQDVAKYTT
+2456 QDVEQYTT
-2465 DIRSWLEL
+2465 DIGSWLEL
-2473 FGFQLH
+2473 FGFRLH

-2489 LENLEVTYEL
+2489 SKDFESTYEL
-2499 LRLQTKTQEWDP
+2499 QQLQTQTQEWDP
-2511 GKTILGIQCELQKQ
+2511 GKTVLGIQCELRKQ

-2530 SLDQLPMTPR
+2530 SLDQLPMAPR
-2540 YNDGRCLEGGKQ
+2540 QNEGKYHAKLNY
-2552 PRFAAV
+2552 PRFAAI

-2569 IKDGIVTA
+2569 IKEGTVTA
-2577 DIIGVANEDSRRL
+2577 DVIGVANEDSRRI
-2590 AAILNNAHYLENLH
+2590 AAILNNARYLENLH

-2617 LGSLEEDLVLIGN
+2617 LGSLEEDLAVIGN
-2630 TGGRRIL
+2630 SGSGRIL
-2637 ENGVNVTVSQMTSV
+2637 ENGVNVTVSQMTSLV
-2651 LNGRTR
+2651 NGRTR
-2657 RFADIQLQHGALCF
+2657 RFADIQLQHNTLCF
-2671 NIRYGTTV
+2671 NVRYGTSM
-2679 EEEKNHVLEIARQRA
+2679 EEEKNHVLELARQRA
-2694 VAQAWTKEQR
+2694 VAQAWTKEQK
-2704 RLQEGEEGIRAWTE
+2704 RLQEGEEGIRQWTE
-2718 GEKQQL
+2718 TEKQQL
-2724 LSTGRVQ
+2724 LNTGKVQ
-2731 GYDGYFVL
+2731 GYSGYFVL
-2739 SVEQYLELS
+2739 SVDQYLELS
-2748 DSANNIHFMRQS
+2748 DNANNIHFMRQS

>member
-1 MEQTDCKPYQPLPKV
+1 MEQMDCKPYQPLSKV
-16 KHEMDLAYTSSSDES
+16 KHEMDLTYTSSSDES

-36 PRQSYNSRETLHE
+36 PRQSYDSRETLHE
-49 YNQELRMNYNS
+49 YNQELRLNYNS
-60 QSRKRKEVEK
+60 QSRKRKEVDN
-70 SAQEMEFC
+70 STQEMEFC
-78 ETSHTLCSGYQTDM
+78 ETPHILCTGYQTDI
-92 HSVSRH
+92 HDVAQH
-98 GYQLEMGSDVDTET
+98 GYQIEMGSDVDTET
-112 EGAASP
+112 EGGGSP
-118 DHALRMWI
+118 DHALRMWM

-156 DGENGFKFSPVCCD
+156 DGENDLPFPFHPNCFLSDVFLLSVSD
-170 MEAEAG
+170 MPG
-176 STQETVFHHVG
+176 
-187 QAGLELLTSSDP
+187 
-199 PASAS
+199 
-204 QSAGI
+204 
-209 TGMSHR
+209 
-215 AQPDVQSSPHNQF
+215 SPHNQF

-247 KPPPAA
+247 KPAPTA

-267 SPAAPAPPTSTQ
+267 SPAAPTPPTSTQ
-279 DSVHLHNSW
+279 DSVHLHNNW

-385 TWQLQPVEGEL
+385 TWQLQPVEGQL
-396 YANGVSKG
+396 YENGVSKG
-404 NRGTESMDTT
+404 NRGPEAVDTT

-423 DKSEK
+423 DKTEK

-461 ITIHHPI
+461 ITIHHPM

-474 SLAKDSLLGIYGRRN
+474 SLARDSLLGIYGRRN

-497 DFVKLMDGKQLVKQ
+497 DFVKLMDGKQLIKPEPKNSE
-511 DSKGSDDTQHSPR
+511 DSQHSPR

-617 CVCRHGWKGP
+617 CVCRTGWKGP

-674 NHGIC
+674 SHGVC
-679 VKGECHCSTG
+679 VKGECHCSAG

-709 GTFLLDAGV
+709 GTFLLDTGM
-718 CSCDPKWT
+718 CSCEPKWT

-737 ECGSHGVCSRGICQC
+737 DCGNHGVCSRGLCQC

-758 PTCEERSCH
+758 PTCEERTCH
-767 SHCTEHGQ
+767 SHCAEHGQ

-824 VCQVGWSGTG
+824 VCQLGWSGTG
-834 CNVVMEMLCGDNLD
+834 CNVVMEMMCGDNLD

-861 CCQQSNC
+861 CCQQGNC
-868 YISPLCQGSP
+868 YASPLCQGSP

-887 QTLFSQHTSRLFY
+887 QPLYSQHPPSLFY
-900 DRIKFLIGKDS
+900 DRIRFLIGKDS
-911 THVIPP
+911 THVIPG

-922 SRRACVIRGQVVAID
+922 SRRACVIRGQVAAVD

-954 GFTISR
+954 GYTISR

-969 IGGISVILI
+969 VGGISVTLI
-978 FDRSPFLPE
+978 FDRSPFLSE
-987 KRTLWLPWNQ
+987 KRTLWLPWNR

-1007 RVVSDPPS
+1007 RSKSDPPS
-1015 CDISNFISPNPIV
+1015 CDISGFVSPNPVV
-1028 LPSPLTSFGGSCPE
+1028 LPSPLTAFGGYCPE
-1042 RGTIVPELQVVQ
+1042 RGTVIPELQVVQ

-1074 GYKTLLRILLT
+1074 GYKTLLRIVLT
-1085 HSTIPVGMIKVH
+1085 HATVPLGMIKVH
-1097 LTVAVEGRLTQKWF
+1097 LMVAVEGRLGQKWF
-1111 PAAINLVYTFAWNK
+1111 PAAVNLVYTFAWNK

-1133 WGLAEALV
+1133 SGLTEATV

-1155 WEQRTVVLQGFE
+1155 WEKRTVVLQGFE
-1167 MDASNLGGWSLNKH
+1167 LDASNLGGWSLNKH

-1188 GIIHKGNGENM
+1188 GIVHKGNGENM

-1206 VISTIMGNGHQ
+1206 VISTVMGNGHQ
-1217 RSVACT
+1217 RSVSCT
-1223 NCNGPAHNN
+1223 NCNGVAHSN

-1248 YVGDFNF
+1248 YIGDFNF
-1255 VRRIFPSG
+1255 KITH
-1263 NSVSILEL
+1263 
-1271 STSPAHKYYLAMD
+1271 TSPAHKYYLAVD
-1284 PVSESLYLSDTNTRK
+1284 PGSGSLYLSDTNTRR
-1299 VYKLKSLV
+1299 VYRLKSLG
-1307 ETKDLSKNFEVVAGT
+1307 ETKDLAKNYEVVAGT

-1335 DGGRASEASL
+1335 DGGRAAEASL

-1399 TQVRLEWP
+1399 SQVRLEWP
-1407 TDLAVNPMDNSLY
+1407 TDLTVNPMDNSLY

-1453 FLVSKVAIH
+1453 FLVSKVAVH
-1462 STLESARAIS
+1462 STLESARAIG
-1472 VSHSGLL
+1472 VSHSGVLY
-1479 FIAETD
+1479 IAETD
-1485 ERKVNRIQQVT
+1485 ERKINRIQQVT
-1496 TNGEISIIAGAPTDC
+1496 TNGEISVVAGAPTDC

-1528 AKDAKM
+1528 AKDAKL

-1544 DGTLYVADLGN
+1544 EGTLYVADLGN
-1555 VRIRTI
+1555 IRIRAV
-1561 SRNQAHLNDMNIYEI
+1561 SRNRPHLSDSNMYEI

-1587 TVNGTHLHT
+1587 TPNGTHLHT
-1596 LNLITRDYVY
+1596 LNLITRDYMY
-1606 NFTYNSEGDLGAITS
+1606 NFSYTAEGDLEAITS
-1621 SNGNSV
+1621 GNGNLV
-1627 HIRRDAGGM
+1627 HIHRGTSGT
-1636 PLWLVVPGGQVYWL
+1636 PLWLAVPGGQAYWL
-1650 TISSNGVLKR
+1650 VISSNGVLKKIT
-1660 VSAQGYNLALMTYPG
+1660 VQNYNLALMTYPG

-1715 SDLEKLTKVELDTSN
+1715 RDMEKLSRVELATSN
-1730 RENVLMSTNLTATST
+1730 RENVITSTNFSATST
-1745 IYILKQENTQSTY
+1745 VYILKQENTQSIY
-1758 RVNPDGSLRVTFAS
+1758 RVSPDGSLRVTFAS
-1772 GMEIGLSS
+1772 GMEIALNT

-1787 AVNPTLGKCNIS
+1787 VINPTLGKCNVS
-1799 LPGEHNANLIE
+1799 LPGEHNSNLIE

-1817 NKGNVSAFE
+1817 TKGNISAFE

-1841 DHITRTGKIYDDH
+1841 DHVTRTGKIYDDH

-1883 TYSPSGLVTFIQR
+1883 TYSSSGLVTFIQR
-1896 GTWNEKMEYDQ
+1896 GTWTEKMEYDQ
-1907 SGKIISR
+1907 NGKIISR

-1942 FEYDQPDC
+1942 FEYDQSDY
-1950 LLSVTMPSMVRHS
+1950 LLSVTMPSMVRYG
-1963 LQTMLSVG
+1963 LQTVLSVG
-1971 YYRNIYTP
+1971 YYRNIYSP
-1979 PDSSTSFIQDY
+1979 PDGGASLVQDFA
-1990 SRDGRLLQTLH
+1990 RDGRLLQTLH

-2006 RVLYKYTKQAR
+2006 RVLYRYTKQSR
-2017 LSEVLY
+2017 LSEILY

-2028 TLTYEESSGVMKTI
+2028 TFTYEESSGVIKTI

-2056 QTGPLI
+2056 QTGPLV

-2152 YEILKAIAYWMTIQY
+2152 YEILKAIAYWMTVQY
-2167 DNVGRMV
+2167 DTVGRVV
-2174 ICDIRVGVDANITRY
+2174 ICDIRVGVDANVTRY
-2189 FYEYDA
+2189 SYEYDA
-2195 DGQLQTV
+2195 DGQLQAV
-2202 SVNDKTQWRYSY
+2202 AVDDRTQWRYGY
-2214 DLNGNINLLSHGNS
+2214 DLNGNVNLLSHGNS

-2261 GNDIFEYNSNG
+2261 GNEVFEYNSNG
-2272 LLQKAYNKASGWTVQ
+2272 LLRRAYDRVSGWTVR
-2287 YYYDGLGRRVASKS
+2287 YCYDGLGRRVS
-2301 SLGQHL
+2301 SRSSPGRHL
-2307 QFFYADLTNPIRVTH
+2307 QFFYADLAHPIRVTH
-2322 LYNHTSSEITS
+2322 LYDHSSSEITS

-2379 TPYGDIYHDT
+2379 TPYGDVYRDT
-2389 YPDFQVIIGFH
+2389 HPDFQVVIGFH

-2405 FLTKLV
+2405 PLTKLV

-2417 YDVVAGRWTTPNHH
+2417 YDVVAGRWTTPDHRVWRH
-2431 IWKQLNLLPKPFNLY
+2431 LNAVPRPFNLY
-2446 SFENNYPVGK
+2446 SFENNYPVGR

-2465 DIRSWLEL
+2465 DIGSWLEL

-2489 LENLEVTYEL
+2489 TESLELTHEL
-2499 LRLQTKTQEWDP
+2499 LQLQTKTQEWDP
-2511 GKTILGIQCELQKQ
+2511 GKTVLGIQCELQKQ

-2530 SLDQLPMTPR
+2530 SLDQLPMAPASS
-2540 YNDGRCLEGGKQ
+2540 DGRCPGEGGGGKR
-2552 PRFAAV
+2552 PRFSAV
-2558 PSVFGKGIKFA
+2558 PSVFGRGIKFA
-2569 IKDGIVTA
+2569 IKDGAVTA
-2577 DIIGVANEDSRRL
+2577 EVIGVANEDSRRI
-2590 AAILNNAHYLENLH
+2590 AAVLNDARYLENLH
-2604 FTIEGRDTHYFIK
+2604 FTVDGRDTHYFIK
-2617 LGSLEEDLVLIGN
+2617 LGSLEEDLALIGSS
-2630 TGGRRIL
+2630 GGRRIL
-2637 ENGVNVTVSQMTSV
+2637 ENGVNVTVSQMTSAV
-2651 LNGRTR
+2651 NGRTR

-2679 EEEKNHVLEIARQRA
+2679 EEEKNHVLETARQRA

-2704 RLQEGEEGIRAWTE
+2704 RLREGEEGIRAWTE

-2748 DSANNIHFMRQS
+2748 DSADNIHFMRQS

>member
-1 MEQTDCKPYQPLPKV
+1 MEQTDCKPYQPLSKV

-70 SAQEMEFC
+70 STQEMEFC
-78 ETSHTLCSGYQTDM
+78 ETPHTLCSGYQTDM

-170 MEAEAG
+170 MEAQAG
-176 STQETVFHHVG
+176 STQ
-187 QAGLELLTSSDP
+187 D
-199 PASAS
+199 
-204 QSAGI
+204 
-209 TGMSHR
+209 M
-215 AQPDVQSSPHNQF
+215 QSSPHNQF

-247 KPPPAA
+247 KPPPTA

-267 SPAAPAPPTSTQ
+267 SPAAPAPPASTQ

-385 TWQLQPVEGEL
+385 TWQLQPVEGQL
-396 YANGVSKG
+396 YENGVSKG
-404 NRGTESMDTT
+404 NRVTESMDTT

-461 ITIHHPI
+461 IMIHHPI

-497 DFVKLMDGKQLVKQ
+497 DFVKLMDGTQLVKQ

-617 CVCRHGWKGP
+617 CVCRNGWKGP

-674 NHGIC
+674 SHGIC

-709 GTFLLDAGV
+709 GTFLLDTGV

-726 GSDCSTELCTM
+726 GSDCSAELCTM

-767 SHCTEHGQ
+767 SRCAEHGQ

-868 YISPLCQGSP
+868 YVSPLCQGSP

-887 QTLFSQHTSRLFY
+887 QPLFSQHTSRLFY
-900 DRIKFLIGKDS
+900 DRIKFLIGKGS

-922 SRRACVIRGQVVAID
+922 SRRACVIRGQVVAVD

-969 IGGISVILI
+969 VGGMSVILI
-978 FDRSPFLPE
+978 FDRSPFLSE
-987 KRTLWLPWNQ
+987 TRTLWLPWNQ

-1111 PAAINLVYTFAWNK
+1111 PAAINLIYTFAWNK

-1155 WEQRTVVLQGFE
+1155 WEKRTVILQGFE

-1188 GIIHKGNGENM
+1188 GIIHKGNGENV
-1199 FISQQPP
+1199 FISQQPS

-1534 KAPSSLAVSP
+1534 KAPSSLAVLP

-1561 SRNQAHLNDMNIYEI
+1561 SRNQAHLNDMNLYEI

-1606 NFTYNSEGDLGAITS
+1606 NFTYNAEGDLGAITS

-1730 RENVLMSTNLTATST
+1730 RENVLMSTNLTAMST

-1758 RVNPDGSLRVTFAS
+1758 QVSPDGSLRVTFAS
-1772 GMEIGLSS
+1772 GMEISLSS

-1817 NKGNVSAFE
+1817 NKGNISAFE

-1841 DHITRTGKIYDDH
+1841 DHITHTGKIYDDH

-1942 FEYDQPDC
+1942 FEYDQSDC

-1979 PDSSTSFIQDY
+1979 PDSSASFIQDY

-2017 LSEVLY
+2017 LSEILY

-2028 TLTYEESSGVMKTI
+2028 TLTYEESSGVIKTI

-2167 DNVGRMV
+2167 DNMGRMV

-2272 LLQKAYNKASGWTVQ
+2272 LLQKAYNKVSGWTVQ

-2307 QFFYADLTNPIRVTH
+2307 QFFYADLANPIRVTH

-2368 SRGQVIKEILY
+2368 SRGQVIKEVLY

-2465 DIRSWLEL
+2465 DIGSWLEL

-2489 LENLEVTYEL
+2489 LENLELTYEL
-2499 LRLQTKTQEWDP
+2499 LQLQTKTQEWDP

-2530 SLDQLPMTPR
+2530 SLDQLPMTPH
-2540 YNDGRCLEGGKQ
+2540 YSDGRCLEGGKQ

-2590 AAILNNAHYLENLH
+2590 AAILNNARYLENLH

-2679 EEEKNHVLEIARQRA
+2679 EEEKNHVLEIARLRA

>member
-1 MEQTDCKPYQPLPKV
+1 MEQTDCKPYQPLSKV

-70 SAQEMEFC
+70 STQEMEFC
-78 ETSHTLCSGYQTDM
+78 ETPHTLCSGYQTDM

-112 EGAASP
+112 EGAVSP

-170 MEAEAG
+170 LEAQAG
-176 STQETVFHHVG
+176 STQ
-187 QAGLELLTSSDP
+187 D
-199 PASAS
+199 
-204 QSAGI
+204 
-209 TGMSHR
+209 M
-215 AQPDVQSSPHNQF
+215 QSSPHNQF

-385 TWQLQPVEGEL
+385 TWQLQPVEGQL
-396 YANGVSKG
+396 YENGVSKG

-617 CVCRHGWKGP
+617 CVCRNGWKGP

-674 NHGIC
+674 SHGIC

-697 PLPVCQEQCSGH
+697 PLPICQEQCSGH
-709 GTFLLDAGV
+709 GTFLLDTGV

-767 SHCTEHGQ
+767 SHCAEHGQ

-868 YISPLCQGSP
+868 YVSPLCQGSP

-887 QTLFSQHTSRLFY
+887 QPLFSQHTSRLFY
-900 DRIKFLIGKDS
+900 DRIKFLMGKDS

-917 EVSFD
+917 EISFD
-922 SRRACVIRGQVVAID
+922 SRRACVIRGQVVAVD

-969 IGGISVILI
+969 VGGISVILI
-978 FDRSPFLPE
+978 FDRSPFLSE

-997 FIVVEKVTMQ
+997 FIVVEKVIMQ

-1111 PAAINLVYTFAWNK
+1111 PAAVNLIYTFAWNK

-1155 WEQRTVVLQGFE
+1155 WEKRTVILQGFE

-1255 VRRIFPSG
+1255 IRRIFPSG

-1363 GTMIRKIDENAV
+1363 GTMIRRIDDNAV
-1375 ITTVIGSNGLTS
+1375 VTTVIGSNGLTS

-1453 FLVSKVAIH
+1453 FLVSKVAVH
-1462 STLESARAIS
+1462 STLESARAIG

-1485 ERKVNRIQQVT
+1485 ERRVNRIQQVT

-1561 SRNQAHLNDMNIYEI
+1561 SRNQAHLNDMNLYEI

-1606 NFTYNSEGDLGAITS
+1606 NFTYNAEGDLGAVTS

-1627 HIRRDAGGM
+1627 HIRRDAGGI

-1660 VSAQGYNLALMTYPG
+1660 VSAQGYNLAVMTYPG

-1758 RVNPDGSLRVTFAS
+1758 RVSPDGSLRVTFAS
-1772 GMEIGLSS
+1772 GMEISLSS

-1942 FEYDQPDC
+1942 FEYDQSDC

-2017 LSEVLY
+2017 LSEILY

-2028 TLTYEESSGVMKTI
+2028 TLTYEESSGVIKTI

-2137 HTKIFSAN
+2137 HTKIFSAS

-2167 DNVGRMV
+2167 DNMGRMV

-2307 QFFYADLTNPIRVTH
+2307 QFFYADLANPIRITH

-2405 FLTKLV
+2405 LLTKLV

-2465 DIRSWLEL
+2465 DIGSWLEL

-2489 LENLEVTYEL
+2489 LENLELTYEL
-2499 LRLQTKTQEWDP
+2499 LQLQTKTPEWDP

>member
-1 MEQTDCKPYQPLPKV
+1 MEQTDCKPYQPLSKV

-60 QSRKRKEVEK
+60 QSRKKKEVEK
-70 SAQEMEFC
+70 STQEMEFC

-92 HSVSRH
+92 HSVSRRD
-98 GYQLEMGSDVDTET
+98 YQLEMGSDVDTET

-170 MEAEAG
+170 MEAQAG

-187 QAGLELLTSSDP
+187 QTGLELLTSSDS

-594 GPDCARDSCPVLC
+594 GPDCAR
-607 GGNGEYEKGH
+607 
-617 CVCRHGWKGP
+617 
-627 ECDVP
+627 
-632 EEQCI
+632 
-637 DPTCF
+637 
-642 GHGTCIMGV
+642 
-651 CICVP
+651 
-656 GYKGEICEEEDC
+656 EDC

-697 PLPVCQEQCSGH
+697 PLPICQEQCSGH
-709 GTFLLDAGV
+709 GTFLLDTGV

-868 YISPLCQGSP
+868 YVSPLCQGSP

-887 QTLFSQHTSRLFY
+887 QPLFSQHTSRLFF

-922 SRRACVIRGQVVAID
+922 SRRACVIRGQVVAVD

-1271 STSPAHKYYLAMD
+1271 RNRDTRHSTSPAHKYYLAMD

-1561 SRNQAHLNDMNIYEI
+1561 SRNQAHLNDMNLYEI

-1758 RVNPDGSLRVTFAS
+1758 RVSPDGSLRVTFAS
-1772 GMEIGLSS
+1772 GMEINLSS

-2028 TLTYEESSGVMKTI
+2028 TLTYEESSGVIKTI

-2489 LENLEVTYEL
+2489 LENLELTYEL

>member
-1 MEQTDCKPYQPLPKV
+1 MEQMDCKPYQPLSKV
-16 KHEMDLAYTSSSDES
+16 KHEMDLTYTSSSDES

-36 PRQSYNSRETLHE
+36 PRQSYDSRETLHE
-49 YNQELRMNYNS
+49 YNQELRLNYNS
-60 QSRKRKEVEK
+60 QSRKRKEVDN
-70 SAQEMEFC
+70 STQEMEFC
-78 ETSHTLCSGYQTDM
+78 ETPHILCTGYQTDI
-92 HSVSRH
+92 HDVAQH
-98 GYQLEMGSDVDTET
+98 GYQIEMGSDVDTET
-112 EGAASP
+112 EGGGSP
-118 DHALRMWI
+118 DHALRMWM

-156 DGENGFKFSPVCCD
+156 DGEND
-170 MEAEAG
+170 MPG
-176 STQETVFHHVG
+176 
-187 QAGLELLTSSDP
+187 
-199 PASAS
+199 
-204 QSAGI
+204 
-209 TGMSHR
+209 
-215 AQPDVQSSPHNQF
+215 SPHNQF

-247 KPPPAA
+247 KPAPTA

-267 SPAAPAPPTSTQ
+267 SPAAPTPPTSTQ
-279 DSVHLHNSW
+279 DSVHLHNNW

-376 VIAVHLFGL
+376 VI
-385 TWQLQPVEGEL
+385 
-396 YANGVSKG
+396 
-404 NRGTESMDTT
+404 
-414 YSPIGGKVS
+414 
-423 DKSEK
+423 
-428 KVFQKGRAIDT
+428 VFQKGRAIDT

-461 ITIHHPI
+461 ITIHHPM

-474 SLAKDSLLGIYGRRN
+474 SLARDSLLGIYGRRN

-497 DFVKLMDGKQLVKQ
+497 DFVKLMDGKQLIKPEPKNSE
-511 DSKGSDDTQHSPR
+511 DSQHSPR

-617 CVCRHGWKGP
+617 CVCRTGWKGP

-674 NHGIC
+674 SHGVC
-679 VKGECHCSTG
+679 VKGECHCSAG

-709 GTFLLDAGV
+709 GTFLLDTGM
-718 CSCDPKWT
+718 CSCEPKWT

-737 ECGSHGVCSRGICQC
+737 DCGNHGVCSRGLCQC

-758 PTCEERSCH
+758 PTCEERTCH
-767 SHCTEHGQ
+767 SHCAEHGQ

-824 VCQVGWSGTG
+824 VCQLGWSGTG
-834 CNVVMEMLCGDNLD
+834 CNVVMEMMCGDNLD

-861 CCQQSNC
+861 CCQQGNC
-868 YISPLCQGSP
+868 YASPLCQGSP

-887 QTLFSQHTSRLFY
+887 QPLYSQHPPSLFY
-900 DRIKFLIGKDS
+900 DRIRFLIGKDS
-911 THVIPP
+911 THVIPG

-922 SRRACVIRGQVVAID
+922 SRRACVIRGQVAAVD

-954 GFTISR
+954 GYTISR

-969 IGGISVILI
+969 VGGISVTLI
-978 FDRSPFLPE
+978 FDRSPFLSE
-987 KRTLWLPWNQ
+987 KRTLWLPWNR

-1007 RVVSDPPS
+1007 RSKSDPPS
-1015 CDISNFISPNPIV
+1015 CDISGFVSPNPVV
-1028 LPSPLTSFGGSCPE
+1028 LPSPLTAFGGYCPE
-1042 RGTIVPELQVVQ
+1042 RGTVIPELQVVQ

-1074 GYKTLLRILLT
+1074 GYKTLLRIVLT
-1085 HSTIPVGMIKVH
+1085 HATVPLGMIKVH
-1097 LTVAVEGRLTQKWF
+1097 LMVAVEGRLGQKWF
-1111 PAAINLVYTFAWNK
+1111 PAAVNLVYTFAWNK

-1133 WGLAEALV
+1133 SGLTEATV

-1155 WEQRTVVLQGFE
+1155 WEKRTVVLQGFE
-1167 MDASNLGGWSLNKH
+1167 LDASNLGGWSLNKH

-1188 GIIHKGNGENM
+1188 GIVHKGNGENM

-1206 VISTIMGNGHQ
+1206 VISTVMGNGHQ
-1217 RSVACT
+1217 RSVSCT
-1223 NCNGPAHNN
+1223 NCNGVAHSN

-1248 YVGDFNF
+1248 YIGDFNF

-1263 NSVSILEL
+1263 NSISILEL
-1271 STSPAHKYYLAMD
+1271 RNRDTRHSTSPAHKYYLAVD
-1284 PVSESLYLSDTNTRK
+1284 PGSGSLYLSDTNTRR
-1299 VYKLKSLV
+1299 VYRLKSLG
-1307 ETKDLSKNFEVVAGT
+1307 ETKDLAKNYEVVAGT

-1335 DGGRASEASL
+1335 DGGRAAEASL

-1399 TQVRLEWP
+1399 SQVRLEWP
-1407 TDLAVNPMDNSLY
+1407 TDLTVNPMDNSLY

-1453 FLVSKVAIH
+1453 FLVSKVAVH
-1462 STLESARAIS
+1462 STLESARAIG
-1472 VSHSGLL
+1472 VSHSGVLY
-1479 FIAETD
+1479 IAETD
-1485 ERKVNRIQQVT
+1485 ERKINRIQQVT
-1496 TNGEISIIAGAPTDC
+1496 TNGEISVVAGAPTDC

-1528 AKDAKM
+1528 AKDAKL

-1544 DGTLYVADLGN
+1544 EGTLYVADLGN
-1555 VRIRTI
+1555 IRIRAV
-1561 SRNQAHLNDMNIYEI
+1561 SRNRPHLSDSNMYEI

-1587 TVNGTHLHT
+1587 TPNGTHLHT
-1596 LNLITRDYVY
+1596 LNLITRDYMY
-1606 NFTYNSEGDLGAITS
+1606 NFSYTAEGDLEAITS
-1621 SNGNSV
+1621 GNGNLV
-1627 HIRRDAGGM
+1627 HIHRGTSGT
-1636 PLWLVVPGGQVYWL
+1636 PLWLAVPGGQAYWL
-1650 TISSNGVLKR
+1650 VISSNGVLKKIT
-1660 VSAQGYNLALMTYPG
+1660 VQNYNLALMTYPG

-1715 SDLEKLTKVELDTSN
+1715 RDMEKLSRVELATSN
-1730 RENVLMSTNLTATST
+1730 RENVITSTNFSATST
-1745 IYILKQENTQSTY
+1745 VYILKQENTQSIY
-1758 RVNPDGSLRVTFAS
+1758 RVSPDGSLRVTFAS
-1772 GMEIGLSS
+1772 GMEIALNT

-1787 AVNPTLGKCNIS
+1787 VINPTLGKCNVS
-1799 LPGEHNANLIE
+1799 LPGEHNSNLIE

-1817 NKGNVSAFE
+1817 TKGNISAFE

-1841 DHITRTGKIYDDH
+1841 DHVTRTGKIYDDH

-1883 TYSPSGLVTFIQR
+1883 TYSSSGLVTFIQR
-1896 GTWNEKMEYDQ
+1896 GTWTEKMEYDQ
-1907 SGKIISR
+1907 NGKIISR

-1942 FEYDQPDC
+1942 FEYDQSDY
-1950 LLSVTMPSMVRHS
+1950 LLSVTMPSMVRYG
-1963 LQTMLSVG
+1963 LQTVLSVG
-1971 YYRNIYTP
+1971 YYRNIYSP
-1979 PDSSTSFIQDY
+1979 PDGGASLVQDFA
-1990 SRDGRLLQTLH
+1990 RDGRLLQTLH

-2006 RVLYKYTKQAR
+2006 RVLYRYTKQSR
-2017 LSEVLY
+2017 LSEILY

-2028 TLTYEESSGVMKTI
+2028 TFTYEESSGVIKTI

-2056 QTGPLI
+2056 QTGPLV

-2152 YEILKAIAYWMTIQY
+2152 YEILKAIAYWMTVQY
-2167 DNVGRMV
+2167 DTVGRVV
-2174 ICDIRVGVDANITRY
+2174 ICDIRVGVDANVTRY
-2189 FYEYDA
+2189 SYEYDA
-2195 DGQLQTV
+2195 DGQLQAV
-2202 SVNDKTQWRYSY
+2202 AVDDRTQWRYGY
-2214 DLNGNINLLSHGNS
+2214 DLNGNVNLLSHGNS

-2261 GNDIFEYNSNG
+2261 GNEVFEYNSNG
-2272 LLQKAYNKASGWTVQ
+2272 LLRRAYDRVSGWTVR
-2287 YYYDGLGRRVASKS
+2287 YCYDGLGRRVS
-2301 SLGQHL
+2301 SRSSPGRHL
-2307 QFFYADLTNPIRVTH
+2307 QFFYADLAHPIRVTH
-2322 LYNHTSSEITS
+2322 LYDHSSSEITS

-2379 TPYGDIYHDT
+2379 TPYGDVYRDT
-2389 YPDFQVIIGFH
+2389 HPDFQVVIGFH

-2405 FLTKLV
+2405 PLTKLV

-2417 YDVVAGRWTTPNHH
+2417 YDVVAGRWTTPDHRVWRH
-2431 IWKQLNLLPKPFNLY
+2431 LNAVPRPFNLY
-2446 SFENNYPVGK
+2446 SFENNYPVGR

-2465 DIRSWLEL
+2465 DIGSWLEL

-2489 LENLEVTYEL
+2489 TESLELTHEL
-2499 LRLQTKTQEWDP
+2499 LQLQTKTQEWDP
-2511 GKTILGIQCELQKQ
+2511 GKTVLGIQCELQKQ

-2530 SLDQLPMTPR
+2530 SLDQLPMAPASS
-2540 YNDGRCLEGGKQ
+2540 DGRCPGEGGGGKR
-2552 PRFAAV
+2552 PRFSAV
-2558 PSVFGKGIKFA
+2558 PSVFGRGIKFA
-2569 IKDGIVTA
+2569 IKDGAVTA
-2577 DIIGVANEDSRRL
+2577 EVIGVANEDSRRI
-2590 AAILNNAHYLENLH
+2590 AAVLNDARYLENLH
-2604 FTIEGRDTHYFIK
+2604 FTVDGRDTHYFIK
-2617 LGSLEEDLVLIGN
+2617 LGSLEEDLALIGSS
-2630 TGGRRIL
+2630 GGRRIL
-2637 ENGVNVTVSQMTSV
+2637 ENGVNVTVSQMTSAV
-2651 LNGRTR
+2651 NGRTR

-2679 EEEKNHVLEIARQRA
+2679 EEEKNHVLETARQRA

-2704 RLQEGEEGIRAWTE
+2704 RLREGEEGIRAWTE

-2748 DSANNIHFMRQS
+2748 DSADNIHFMRQS

>member
-1 MEQTDCKPYQPLPKV
+1 MP
-16 KHEMDLAYTSSSDES
+16 
-31 EDGRK
+31 
-36 PRQSYNSRETLHE
+36 NS
-49 YNQELRMNYNS
+49 
-60 QSRKRKEVEK
+60 
-70 SAQEMEFC
+70 C
-78 ETSHTLCSGYQTDM
+78 
-92 HSVSRH
+92 
-98 GYQLEMGSDVDTET
+98 
-112 EGAASP
+112 
-118 DHALRMWI
+118 
-126 RGMKSE
+126 
-132 HSSCLSSRANSALSL
+132 
-147 TDTDHERKS
+147 
-156 DGENGFKFSPVCCD
+156 FSP
-170 MEAEAG
+170 
-176 STQETVFHHVG
+176 
-187 QAGLELLTSSDP
+187 
-199 PASAS
+199 SAV
-204 QSAGI
+204 
-209 TGMSHR
+209 SH
-215 AQPDVQSSPHNQF
+215 
-228 TFRPLPPPPPPP
+228 
-240 HACTCAR
+240 
-247 KPPPAA
+247 
-253 DSLQR
+253 
-258 RSMTTRSQP
+258 
-267 SPAAPAPPTSTQ
+267 
-279 DSVHLHNSW
+279 
-288 VLNSNIP
+288 
-295 LETRH
+295 
-300 FLFKHGSGSS
+300 
-310 AIFSAASQ
+310 SQ
-318 NYPLTSNTVYSPPPR
+318 N
-333 PLPRSTFS
+333 
-341 RPAFTF
+341 
-347 NKPYRCCN
+347 K
-355 WKCTALS
+355 
-362 ATAITVT
+362 
-369 LALLLAY
+369 
-376 VIAVHLFGL
+376 
-385 TWQLQPVEGEL
+385 
-396 YANGVSKG
+396 
-404 NRGTESMDTT
+404 
-414 YSPIGGKVS
+414 
-423 DKSEK
+423 
-428 KVFQKGRAIDT
+428 
-439 GEVDIGAQVMQTI
+439 
-452 PPGLFWRFQ
+452 
-461 ITIHHPI
+461 
-468 YLKFNI
+468 
-474 SLAKDSLLGIYGRRN
+474 
-489 IPPTHTQF
+489 
-497 DFVKLMDGKQLVKQ
+497 
-511 DSKGSDDTQHSPR
+511 
-524 NLILTSLQETGFIE
+524 
-538 YMDQGPWY
+538 
-546 LAFYNDGKK
+546 
-555 MEQVF
+555 
-560 VLTTAIEIMDDCSTN
+560 
-575 CNGNGECISGHCHC
+575 
-589 FPGFL
+589 
-594 GPDCARDSCPVLC
+594 AR
-607 GGNGEYEKGH
+607 
-617 CVCRHGWKGP
+617 
-627 ECDVP
+627 
-632 EEQCI
+632 
-637 DPTCF
+637 
-642 GHGTCIMGV
+642 
-651 CICVP
+651 
-656 GYKGEICEEEDC
+656 
-668 LDPMCS
+668 
-674 NHGIC
+674 
-679 VKGECHCSTG
+679 
-689 WGGVNCET
+689 
-697 PLPVCQEQCSGH
+697 
-709 GTFLLDAGV
+709 
-718 CSCDPKWT
+718 
-726 GSDCSTELCTM
+726 
-737 ECGSHGVCSRGICQC
+737 
-752 EEGWVG
+752 
-758 PTCEERSCH
+758 
-767 SHCTEHGQ
+767 
-775 CKDGKCECS
+775 
-784 PGWEGD
+784 
-790 HCTIAHYLDAVR
+790 
-802 DGCPG
+802 
-807 LCFGN
+807 
-812 GRCTLDQ
+812 
-819 NGWHC
+819 
-824 VCQVGWSGTG
+824 
-834 CNVVMEMLCGDNLD
+834 
-848 NDGDGLTDCVDPD
+848 
-861 CCQQSNC
+861 
-868 YISPLCQGSP
+868 
-878 DPLDLIQQS
+878 
-887 QTLFSQHTSRLFY
+887 
-900 DRIKFLIGKDS
+900 
-911 THVIPP
+911 HV
-917 EVSFD
+917 
-922 SRRACVIRGQVVAID
+922 
-937 GTPLVGVNVSF
+937 
-948 LHHSDY
+948 
-954 GFTISR
+954 
-960 QDGSFDLVA
+960 
-969 IGGISVILI
+969 
-978 FDRSPFLPE
+978 
-987 KRTLWLPWNQ
+987 
-997 FIVVEKVTMQ
+997 
-1007 RVVSDPPS
+1007 
-1015 CDISNFISPNPIV
+1015 
-1028 LPSPLTSFGGSCPE
+1028 
-1042 RGTIVPELQVVQ
+1042 
-1054 EEIPIPS
+1054 
-1061 SFVRLSYLSSRTP
+1061 YLS
-1074 GYKTLLRILLT
+1074 
-1085 HSTIPVGMIKVH
+1085 
-1097 LTVAVEGRLTQKWF
+1097 
-1111 PAAINLVYTFAWNK
+1111 
-1125 TDIYGQKV
+1125 
-1133 WGLAEALV
+1133 
-1141 SVGYEYET
+1141 
-1149 CPDFIL
+1149 
-1155 WEQRTVVLQGFE
+1155 
-1167 MDASNLGGWSLNKH
+1167 
-1181 HILNPQS
+1181 
-1188 GIIHKGNGENM
+1188 
-1199 FISQQPP
+1199 
-1206 VISTIMGNGHQ
+1206 
-1217 RSVACT
+1217 
-1223 NCNGPAHNN
+1223 
-1232 KLFAPVALA
+1232 VAL
-1241 SGPDGSV
+1241 
-1248 YVGDFNF
+1248 
-1255 VRRIFPSG
+1255 
-1263 NSVSILEL
+1263 
-1271 STSPAHKYYLAMD
+1271 
-1284 PVSESLYLSDTNTRK
+1284 
-1299 VYKLKSLV
+1299 
-1307 ETKDLSKNFEVVAGT
+1307 
-1322 GDQCLP
+1322 
-1328 FDQSHCG
+1328 
-1335 DGGRASEASL
+1335 
-1345 NSPRGITVDRH
+1345 
-1356 GFIYFVD
+1356 
-1363 GTMIRKIDENAV
+1363 
-1375 ITTVIGSNGLTS
+1375 
-1387 TQPLSC
+1387 
-1393 DSGMDI
+1393 
-1399 TQVRLEWP
+1399 W
-1407 TDLAVNPMDNSLY
+1407 
-1420 VLDNNI
+1420 
-1426 VLQISE
+1426 
-1432 NRRVRIIA
+1432 
-1440 GRPIHCQVPGIDH
+1440 RPIHCQVPGIDH

-1496 TNGEISIIAGAPTDC
+1496 TNGEISIMAGAPTDC

-1561 SRNQAHLNDMNIYEI
+1561 SRNQAHLNDMNLYEI

-1606 NFTYNSEGDLGAITS
+1606 NFTYNAE
-1621 SNGNSV
+1621 
-1627 HIRRDAGGM
+1627 
-1636 PLWLVVPGGQVYWL
+1636 VPGGQVYWL

-1730 RENVLMSTNLTATST
+1730 RENVLMSTNLTATTT

-1758 RVNPDGSLRVTFAS
+1758 RVSPDGSLRVTFAS
-1772 GMEIGLSS
+1772 GMEISLSS

-1867 RPILWSPVSRY
+1867 RPVLWSPVSRY

-1896 GTWNEKMEYDQ
+1896 GMWNEKMEYDQ

-1942 FEYDQPDC
+1942 FEYDQSDC

-2001 LGTGR
+2001 VGTGR

-2017 LSEVLY
+2017 LSEILY

-2028 TLTYEESSGVMKTI
+2028 TLTYEESSGVIKTI

-2167 DNVGRMV
+2167 DNMGRMV

-2261 GNDIFEYNSNG
+2261 GNDILNIILMVCCRKPTIR
-2272 LLQKAYNKASGWTVQ
+2272 LLVGVCSITMT
-2287 YYYDGLGRRVASKS
+2287 GLGDV
-2301 SLGQHL
+2301 L
-2307 QFFYADLTNPIRVTH
+2307 P
-2322 LYNHTSSEITS
+2322 
-2333 LYYDLQGHLIAMELS
+2333 
-2348 SGEEYYVACDNTGT
+2348 
-2362 PLAVFS
+2362 
-2368 SRGQVIKEILY
+2368 
-2379 TPYGDIYHDT
+2379 
-2389 YPDFQVIIGFH
+2389 VIIGFH

-2465 DIRSWLEL
+2465 DIGSWLEL

-2489 LENLEVTYEL
+2489 LENLELTYEL
-2499 LRLQTKTQEWDP
+2499 LQLQTKTQEWDP

-2552 PRFAAV
+2552 PRFASV

-2604 FTIEGRDTHYFIK
+2604 FTIDGRDTHYFIK

>member
-1 MEQTDCKPYQPLPKV
+1 MEQTDCKPYQPLSKV

-70 SAQEMEFC
+70 STQEMEFC
-78 ETSHTLCSGYQTDM
+78 ETPHTLCSGYQTDM
-92 HSVSRH
+92 HNVSRR

-170 MEAEAG
+170 MEAQAG
-176 STQETVFHHVG
+176 STQ
-187 QAGLELLTSSDP
+187 D
-199 PASAS
+199 
-204 QSAGI
+204 
-209 TGMSHR
+209 M
-215 AQPDVQSSPHNQF
+215 QSSPHNQF

-240 HACTCAR
+240 HACTCTR
-247 KPPPAA
+247 KPPSAA

-347 NKPYRCCN
+347 HKPYRCCN

-396 YANGVSKG
+396 YENGVSKG

-511 DSKGSDDTQHSPR
+511 DSKGSDDAQHSPR

-617 CVCRHGWKGP
+617 CVCRNGWKGP

-674 NHGIC
+674 SHGIC

-697 PLPVCQEQCSGH
+697 PLPICQEQCSGH
-709 GTFLLDAGV
+709 GTFLLDTGM

-767 SHCTEHGQ
+767 SHCAEHGQ
-775 CKDGKCECS
+775 CKDGKS
-784 PGWEGD
+784 
-790 HCTIAHYLDAVR
+790 HYLDAVR

-868 YISPLCQGSP
+868 YVSPLCQGSP

-887 QTLFSQHTSRLFY
+887 QPLFSQHTSRLFY

-917 EVSFD
+917 EISFD
-922 SRRACVIRGQVVAID
+922 SRRACVIRGQVVAVD

-969 IGGISVILI
+969 VGGISVILI
-978 FDRSPFLPE
+978 FDRSPFLSE

-1007 RVVSDPPS
+1007 RVVPDPPS

-1085 HSTIPVGMIKVH
+1085 HSTIPMGMIKVH

-1155 WEQRTVVLQGFE
+1155 WEKRTVILQGFE

-1206 VISTIMGNGHQ
+1206 VISTVMGNGHQ

-1271 STSPAHKYYLAMD
+1271 RNRDTRHSTSPAHKYYLAMD

-1363 GTMIRKIDENAV
+1363 GTMIRRIDENAV
-1375 ITTVIGSNGLTS
+1375 ITTIIGSNGLTS

-1496 TNGEISIIAGAPTDC
+1496 TNGEISIMAGAPTDC

-1561 SRNQAHLNDMNIYEI
+1561 SRNQAHLNDMNLYEI

-1606 NFTYNSEGDLGAITS
+1606 NFTYNAEGDLGAITS
-1621 SNGNSV
+1621 STGNSV

-1708 GEVSSFH
+1708 GEVGSFH

-1758 RVNPDGSLRVTFAS
+1758 RVSPDGSLRVTFAS
-1772 GMEIGLSS
+1772 GMEISLSS

-1817 NKGNVSAFE
+1817 NKGNISAFE

-1867 RPILWSPVSRY
+1867 RPVLWSPVSRY

-1942 FEYDQPDC
+1942 FEYDQSDC

-2017 LSEVLY
+2017 LSEILY

-2028 TLTYEESSGVMKTI
+2028 TLTYEESSGVIKTI

-2137 HTKIFSAN
+2137 HTKIFNAN

-2167 DNVGRMV
+2167 DNMGRMV

-2261 GNDIFEYNSNG
+2261 GNDVFEYNSNG

-2307 QFFYADLTNPIRVTH
+2307 QFFYADLANPIRVTH
-2322 LYNHTSSEITS
+2322 LYNHSSSEITS

-2465 DIRSWLEL
+2465 DIGSWLEL

-2489 LENLEVTYEL
+2489 LENLELTYEL
-2499 LRLQTKTQEWDP
+2499 LQLQTKTQEWDP

-2540 YNDGRCLEGGKQ
+2540 YSDGRCLEGGKQ

-2694 VAQAWTKEQR
+2694 VAQAWTREQR

>member
-1 MEQTDCKPYQPLPKV
+1 MEQTDCKPYQPLSKV

-70 SAQEMEFC
+70 STQEMEFC
-78 ETSHTLCSGYQTDM
+78 ETPHALCSGYQTDM
-92 HSVSRH
+92 HSVSRP

-170 MEAEAG
+170 MEAQAG
-176 STQETVFHHVG
+176 STQ
-187 QAGLELLTSSDP
+187 D
-199 PASAS
+199 
-204 QSAGI
+204 
-209 TGMSHR
+209 M
-215 AQPDVQSSPHNQF
+215 QSSPHNQF

-247 KPPPAA
+247 KPPPTA

-288 VLNSNIP
+288 VMNSNIP

-385 TWQLQPVEGEL
+385 TWQLQPVEGQL
-396 YANGVSKG
+396 YENGVSKG

-617 CVCRHGWKGP
+617 CVCRNGWKGP

-674 NHGIC
+674 SHGIC

-689 WGGVNCET
+689 WGGINCET

-709 GTFLLDAGV
+709 GTFLLDTGV

-767 SHCTEHGQ
+767 SHCAEHGQ

-790 HCTIAHYLDAVR
+790 HCTI

-824 VCQVGWSGTG
+824 VCQVGWSGAG

-868 YISPLCQGSP
+868 YVSPLCQGSP

-887 QTLFSQHTSRLFY
+887 QPLFSQHTSRLFY

-917 EVSFD
+917 EISFD
-922 SRRACVIRGQVVAID
+922 SRRACVIRGQVVAVD

-969 IGGISVILI
+969 VGGISVVLI
-978 FDRSPFLPE
+978 FDRSPFLSE

-1111 PAAINLVYTFAWNK
+1111 PAAVNLIYTFAWNK

-1141 SVGYEYET
+1141 SVGYEYEM

-1155 WEQRTVVLQGFE
+1155 WEKRTVILQGFE

-1199 FISQQPP
+1199 FISQQPS

-1223 NCNGPAHNN
+1223 NCNGPARNN

-1263 NSVSILEL
+1263 NSISILEL

-1363 GTMIRKIDENAV
+1363 GTMIRKIDENAM

-1534 KAPSSLAVSP
+1534 KAPSSLAVLP

-1561 SRNQAHLNDMNIYEI
+1561 SRNQPHLNDVNLYEI

-1606 NFTYNSEGDLGAITS
+1606 NFTYNAEGDLGAITS

-1730 RENVLMSTNLTATST
+1730 RENVLMSTNLTAMST

-1758 RVNPDGSLRVTFAS
+1758 RVSPDGSLRVTFAS
-1772 GMEIGLSS
+1772 GMEISLSS

-1817 NKGNVSAFE
+1817 NRGNISAFE

-1878 NEVNI
+1878 NDVNI

-1942 FEYDQPDC
+1942 FEYDQSDC

-2017 LSEVLY
+2017 LSEILY

-2028 TLTYEESSGVMKTI
+2028 TLTYEESSGVIKTI

-2167 DNVGRMV
+2167 DNMGRMV

-2202 SVNDKTQWRYSY
+2202 SVNDRTQWRYSY

-2261 GNDIFEYNSNG
+2261 GNDVFEYNSNG
-2272 LLQKAYNKASGWTVQ
+2272 LLQKAYNKVSGWTVQ

-2307 QFFYADLTNPIRVTH
+2307 QFFYADLANPIRVTH

-2411 HLGQRD
+2411 LLGQRD

-2431 IWKQLNLLPKPFNLY
+2431 VWKQLNLLPKPFNLY

-2465 DIRSWLEL
+2465 DIGSWLEL

-2489 LENLEVTYEL
+2489 LENLELTYEL
-2499 LRLQTKTQEWDP
+2499 LQLQTKTQEWDP

-2530 SLDQLPMTPR
+2530 SLDQLPMTPQ
-2540 YNDGRCLEGGKQ
+2540 YSDGRCLEGGKQ

-2679 EEEKNHVLEIARQRA
+2679 EEEKNHVLEIARLRA

>member
-1 MEQTDCKPYQPLPKV
+1 MEQTDCKPYQPLSKV

-36 PRQSYNSRETLHE
+36 PRQSYNSREALHE
-49 YNQELRMNYNS
+49 YNQELRINYNS
-60 QSRKRKEVEK
+60 QSRKRKEVDK
-70 SAQEMEFC
+70 STQEMGFC
-78 ETSHTLCSGYQTDM
+78 ETPHTLCSGYQTDM

-170 MEAEAG
+170 MEAQAG
-176 STQETVFHHVG
+176 STQ
-187 QAGLELLTSSDP
+187 D
-199 PASAS
+199 
-204 QSAGI
+204 
-209 TGMSHR
+209 M
-215 AQPDVQSSPHNQF
+215 QSSPHNQF

-247 KPPPAA
+247 KPAPAV

-267 SPAAPAPPTSTQ
+267 SPAAPAPPTSSQ

-376 VIAVHLFGL
+376 VIVHLFGL
-385 TWQLQPVEGEL
+385 TWQLQPVEGQL
-396 YANGVSKG
+396 YENGVSKG

-497 DFVKLMDGKQLVKQ
+497 DFVKLMDGKQLVKE
-511 DSKGSDDTQHSPR
+511 DSKSSDDSQQSPQ

-560 VLTTAIEIMDDCSTN
+560 LLTTAIEIMDDCSTN

-617 CVCRHGWKGP
+617 CVCQNGWKGP

-632 EEQCI
+632 EEQCV

-674 NHGIC
+674 SHGIC

-689 WGGVNCET
+689 WGGINCET
-697 PLPVCQEQCSGH
+697 PLPICQEQCSGH
-709 GTFLLDAGV
+709 GTFLLDTGM

-767 SHCTEHGQ
+767 SHCAEHGQ

-868 YISPLCQGSP
+868 YVSPLCQGSP

-887 QTLFSQHTSRLFY
+887 QPLFSQHTSRLFY
-900 DRIKFLIGKDS
+900 DRIKFLVGKDS

-917 EVSFD
+917 EISFE
-922 SRRACVIRGQVVAID
+922 SRRACVIRGQVVAVD

-969 IGGISVILI
+969 IGGISIILI
-978 FDRSPFLPE
+978 FDRSPFLSE

-1007 RVVSDPPS
+1007 RVVSDSPS

-1054 EEIPIPS
+1054 EEIRIPS

-1085 HSTIPVGMIKVH
+1085 HSTIPMGMIKVH
-1097 LTVAVEGRLTQKWF
+1097 LTVTVEGRLTQKSF

-1155 WEQRTVVLQGFE
+1155 WEKRTVILQGFE

-1271 STSPAHKYYLAMD
+1271 RNRDTRHSTSPAHKYYLAMD
-1284 PVSESLYLSDTNTRK
+1284 PMSESLYLSDTNTRK

-1307 ETKDLSKNFEVVAGT
+1307 EIKDLSKNFEVVAGT

-1356 GFIYFVD
+1356 GFVYFVD
-1363 GTMIRKIDENAV
+1363 GTMIRRIDENAV
-1375 ITTVIGSNGLTS
+1375 ITTIIGSNGLTS

-1440 GRPIHCQVPGIDH
+1440 GRPIHCQVPGINH

-1496 TNGEISIIAGAPTDC
+1496 TNGEISIMAGAPTDC

-1561 SRNQAHLNDMNIYEI
+1561 SRNQAHLNDMNLYEI

-1587 TVNGTHLHT
+1587 TVNGTHVHT

-1606 NFTYNSEGDLGAITS
+1606 NFTYNAEGDLGAITS

-1758 RVNPDGSLRVTFAS
+1758 RVSPDGSLRVTFAS
-1772 GMEIGLSS
+1772 GMEINLSS

-1817 NKGNVSAFE
+1817 NKGNISAFE

-1841 DHITRTGKIYDDH
+1841 DHITHTGKIYDDH
-1854 RKFTLRILYDQTG
+1854 RKFTLQILYDQTG
-1867 RPILWSPVSRY
+1867 RPVLWSPVSRY

-1883 TYSPSGLVTFIQR
+1883 TYSSSGLVTFLQR
-1896 GTWNEKMEYDQ
+1896 GMWNEKMEYDQ

-1942 FEYDQPDC
+1942 FEYDQSDC
-1950 LLSVTMPSMVRHS
+1950 LFSVTMPSMVRHS

-1979 PDSSTSFIQDY
+1979 PDSTTSFIQDY
-1990 SRDGRLLQTLH
+1990 SQDGRLLQTLH

-2017 LSEVLY
+2017 LSEILY

-2028 TLTYEESSGVMKTI
+2028 TLTYEESSGVIKTI

-2106 YVDVSGRTEQFGK
+2106 YIDVSGRTEQFGK

-2167 DNVGRMV
+2167 DNMGRMV

-2253 EDGFLRQR
+2253 EDGFLKQR

-2272 LLQKAYNKASGWTVQ
+2272 LLQKAYNKASGWSVQ

-2301 SLGQHL
+2301 SLRQHL
-2307 QFFYADLTNPIRVTH
+2307 QFFYADLANPIRVTH

-2431 IWKQLNLLPKPFNLY
+2431 IWKQLNILPKPFNLY

-2465 DIRSWLEL
+2465 DIGSWLEL

-2489 LENLEVTYEL
+2489 LENLELTYEL
-2499 LRLQTKTQEWDP
+2499 IQLQTKTQEWDP

-2540 YNDGRCLEGGKQ
+2540 YNERCLEGGKQ

-2558 PSVFGKGIKFA
+2558 SSVFGKGIKFA

-2604 FTIEGRDTHYFIK
+2604 FTIDGRDTHYFIK

-2760 EIGRR
+2760 EIGKR

>member
-1 MEQTDCKPYQPLPKV
+1 MEQMDCKPYQPLSKA

-36 PRQSYNSRETLHE
+36 ARQSYESRETLNE
-49 YNQELRMNYNS
+49 YGQELRMNYNS
-60 QSRKRKEVEK
+60 HSRKRKAVDEPT
-70 SAQEMEFC
+70 QEMEFHD
-78 ETSHTLCSGYQTDM
+78 TPHILCTGYQPDM
-92 HSVSRH
+92 HAVSQC
-98 GYQLEMGSDVDTET
+98 GYPIEMGSDVDTET
-112 EGAASP
+112 EGGASP
-118 DHALRMWI
+118 DQALRMWMS
-126 RGMKSE
+126 GMKSE

-156 DGENGFKFSPVCCD
+156 DGENEMPGSP
-170 MEAEAG
+170 
-176 STQETVFHHVG
+176 
-187 QAGLELLTSSDP
+187 
-199 PASAS
+199 
-204 QSAGI
+204 
-209 TGMSHR
+209 R
-215 AQPDVQSSPHNQF
+215 NQF

-240 HACTCAR
+240 HTCTCSR
-247 KPPPAA
+247 KPLSTA
-253 DSLQR
+253 DSFQG

-267 SPAAPAPPTSTQ
+267 SPAAPPPPTSTQ
-279 DSVHLHNSW
+279 DAVHLHNSW

-341 RPAFTF
+341 RPAFSF

-385 TWQLQPVEGEL
+385 TWQLQPVGGHL
-396 YANGVSKG
+396 YENGVSKG
-404 NRGTESMDTT
+404 SKGTEFLDTT
-414 YSPIGGKVS
+414 YSPIGGKGS
-423 DKSEK
+423 DKTER
-428 KVFQKGRAIDT
+428 KVFQKGQAIDT
-439 GEVDIGAQVMQTI
+439 GEIEIGVQVIQAI
-452 PPGLFWRFQ
+452 LPGLFWRFQ
-461 ITIHHPI
+461 IMIHHPM
-468 YLKFNI
+468 YLKFNV
-474 SLAKDSLLGIYGRRN
+474 SLAKDSLFGIYGRRN

-497 DFVKLMDGKQLVKQ
+497 DFVKLMDGKQLIKPE
-511 DSKGSDDTQHSPR
+511 SRHSEESQHAPR
-524 NLILTSLQETGFIE
+524 NLILMSLQETGFIE
-538 YMDQGPWY
+538 YMDQGTWH

-555 MEQVF
+555 MEQVQ
-560 VLTTAIEIMDDCSTN
+560 VLTTAIEVMDDCSTN

-607 GGNGEYEKGH
+607 SGNGEYEKGH
-617 CVCRHGWKGP
+617 CLCRNGWKGP

-642 GHGTCIMGV
+642 GHGKCIMGI
-651 CICVP
+651 CICDP

-674 NHGIC
+674 GHGVC
-679 VKGECHCSTG
+679 VQGECHCSMG
-689 WGGVNCET
+689 WGGVSCET
-697 PLPVCQEQCSGH
+697 SLPICQEQCSGH
-709 GTFLLDAGV
+709 GSFLLDTGV
-718 CSCDPKWT
+718 CNCDPKWT
-726 GSDCSTELCTM
+726 GSDCSTELCVLD
-737 ECGSHGVCSRGICQC
+737 CGSHGICARGTCQC

-758 PTCEERSCH
+758 PTCEERTCT

-790 HCTIAHYLDAVR
+790 HCTIGEL

-807 LCFGN
+807 LCYGN

-824 VCQVGWSGTG
+824 VCQVGWSGMG
-834 CNVVMEMLCGDNLD
+834 CNVVMEMMCGDSID
-848 NDGDGLTDCVDPD
+848 NDGDGLTDCIDPD

-868 YISPLCQGSP
+868 YSSPLCQGSP

-887 QTLFSQHTSRLFY
+887 QPPFSQHPPRLFY
-900 DRIKFLIGKDS
+900 DRIKFLIGKES
-911 THVIPP
+911 THVIRGD
-917 EVSFD
+917 VSFE
-922 SRRACVIRGQVVAID
+922 SRRACVVRGQVVAID

-948 LHHSDY
+948 QNHNDY
-954 GFTISR
+954 GYTISR

-969 IGGISVILI
+969 VGGISVTLV
-978 FDRSPFLPE
+978 FERSPFLSV
-987 KRTLWLPWNQ
+987 KRTLWLSWNR
-997 FIVVEKVTMQ
+997 FIVIDKVVMQ
-1007 RVVSDPPS
+1007 RAEVDPPS
-1015 CDISNFISPNPIV
+1015 CDISNFVSPNPIV
-1028 LPSPLTSFGGSCPE
+1028 LPFPLTSFGGSCPE
-1042 RGTIVPELQVVQ
+1042 RGTIIPELQVVQ

-1061 SFVRLSYLSSRTP
+1061 SFTKLSYLSSRTS
-1074 GYKTLLRILLT
+1074 GYKTLLRIVMT
-1085 HSTIPVGMIKVH
+1085 HSTIPPGMTKVH
-1097 LTVAVEGRLTQKWF
+1097 LTVTIEGRLAQKWF
-1111 PAAINLVYTFAWNK
+1111 PAVTNLVYTFAWNK

-1133 WGLAEALV
+1133 SGLAEAMV

-1149 CPDFIL
+1149 CPNLIL
-1155 WEQRTVVLQGFE
+1155 WEKRTVTLQGFE
-1167 MDASNLGGWSLNKH
+1167 LDASNLGGWSLDKH
-1181 HILNPQS
+1181 HILNTQS
-1188 GIIHKGNGENM
+1188 GIVHKGNGENI

-1206 VISTIMGNGHQ
+1206 VISTVMGNGHQ
-1217 RSVACT
+1217 RSVSCA
-1223 NCNGPAHNN
+1223 NCNGPSHSS

-1241 SGPDGSV
+1241 SGTDGSI
-1248 YVGDFNF
+1248 YIGDFNF
-1255 VRRIFPSG
+1255 VRRLLPSG
-1263 NSVSILEL
+1263 NSISILEL
-1271 STSPAHKYYLAMD
+1271 RNRDTRHSTSPAHKYYLAMD
-1284 PVSESLYLSDTNTRK
+1284 PVSESLYLSDTNTRR
-1299 VYKLKSLV
+1299 VYKVKSLS
-1307 ETKDLSKNFEVVAGT
+1307 ETKDLTKNYEVVAGK

-1345 NSPRGITVDRH
+1345 HSPRGITVDKH

-1363 GTMIRKIDENAV
+1363 GTMIRKIDGNDV
-1375 ITTVIGSNGLTS
+1375 ITTLIGSNGLTS

-1393 DSGMDI
+1393 DAGMDI

-1407 TDLAVNPMDNSLY
+1407 TDLAVNPLDNSLY

-1426 VLQISE
+1426 VLQISQ
-1432 NRRVRIIA
+1432 NQQVRIIA

-1453 FLVSKVAIH
+1453 VLVSKVAIH
-1462 STLESARAIS
+1462 STLESARAIG
-1472 VSHSGLL
+1472 VSHSGVLY
-1479 FIAETD
+1479 IAETD
-1485 ERKVNRIQQVT
+1485 ERKINRIQQVT
-1496 TNGEISIIAGAPTDC
+1496 TNGEISIIAGAPSDC

-1517 NCDCFSGDGGY
+1517 NCDCFSGDGGF
-1528 AKDAKM
+1528 AKDAKL

-1555 VRIRTI
+1555 IRIRAV
-1561 SRNQAHLNDMNIYEI
+1561 SRNKAHLNDMNIYEV

-1587 TVNGTHLHT
+1587 TSNGTHLHT
-1596 LNLITRDYVY
+1596 LNLITRDFMY
-1606 NFTYNSEGDLGAITS
+1606 NFTYNGEGDLGTITN

-1627 HIRRDAGGM
+1627 HIRRDASGL
-1636 PLWLVVPGGQVYWL
+1636 PLWLVMPGGQVYWL
-1650 TISSNGVLKR
+1650 TISSNGILKR
-1660 VSAQGYNLALMTYPG
+1660 VYAQGYNLALMTYPG
-1675 NTGLLAT
+1675 TTGLLAT
-1682 KSNENGWTT
+1682 KSNEYGWTT
-1691 VYEYDPE
+1691 VYEYDSD

-1715 SDLEKLTKVELDTSN
+1715 SDVEKLMRVEIDTSN
-1730 RENVLMSTNLTATST
+1730 RENVITATNFSATST
-1745 IYILKQENTQSTY
+1745 IYTLKQDNIQNIY
-1758 RVNPDGSLRVTFAS
+1758 RVSPDGSLRVTFAS
-1772 GMEIGLSS
+1772 GMEITLNT

-1787 AVNPTLGKCNIS
+1787 VVNPTLGKCNIS
-1799 LPGEHNANLIE
+1799 LPGEHNSNLIE

-1817 NKGNVSAFE
+1817 TKGNISAFE

-1854 RKFTLRILYDQTG
+1854 RKFTLRILYDQAG
-1867 RPILWSPVSRY
+1867 RPILWSPLNKY

-1883 TYSPSGLVTFIQR
+1883 TYSHSGLVTFIQR
-1896 GTWNEKMEYDQ
+1896 GTWTEKMEYDPG
-1907 SGKIISR
+1907 GKIISR

-1928 KSVMLLLH
+1928 KRLLHNRDGSKLMKLSAERMKKEGRQAALNQGLPVSVMLLLH

-1942 FEYDQPDC
+1942 FEYDQSDY

-1963 LQTMLSVG
+1963 FQTMLSVG
-1971 YYRNIYTP
+1971 YFRNLYSP
-1979 PDSSTSFIQDY
+1979 PDSSASFIQDFT
-1990 SRDGRLLQTLH
+1990 RDGRLLQTLYP
-2001 LGTGR
+2001 GTGR
-2006 RVLYKYTKQAR
+2006 RVLYKYTKQSR
-2017 LSEVLY
+2017 LSEILY

-2028 TLTYEESSGVMKTI
+2028 SFTYEESSGVIKTI

-2084 NFRVTSMQAV
+2084 NFRVTSMQAM

-2106 YVDVSGRTEQFGK
+2106 YVDVSGKTEQFGK

-2129 VITTTVMK
+2129 VITTTAMK
-2137 HTKIFSAN
+2137 HTKFFSAN

-2152 YEILKAIAYWMTIQY
+2152 YEILKSIAYWMTVQY
-2167 DNVGRMV
+2167 DNMGRMV

-2189 FYEYDA
+2189 SYEYDA
-2195 DGQLQTV
+2195 DSQLQTV

-2243 RLGEIQYKMD
+2243 RLGDIQYKMD
-2253 EDGFLRQR
+2253 EDGFLKQR
-2261 GNDIFEYNSNG
+2261 GNDIFEYTSNG
-2272 LLQKAYNKASGWTVQ
+2272 FLNRAYNRVSGWTIQ
-2287 YYYDGLGRRVASKS
+2287 YCYDGLGRRVASKS
-2301 SLGQHL
+2301 SSGQHL
-2307 QFFYADLTNPIRVTH
+2307 QFFYADLSNPVRVTH
-2322 LYNHTSSEITS
+2322 LYNHSSSEITS

-2362 PLAVFS
+2362 PLAIFS

-2379 TPYGDIYHDT
+2379 TPYGEIYQDT
-2389 YPDFQVIIGFH
+2389 NSDFELIIGFH

-2405 FLTKLV
+2405 SLTKLV

-2417 YDVVAGRWTTPNHH
+2417 YDVIAGRWTTPNHH
-2431 IWKQLNLLPKPFNLY
+2431 IWEELKNNPKPFNLY
-2446 SFENNYPVGK
+2446 AFENNYPAGR

-2465 DIRSWLEL
+2465 DIGSWLEL

-2489 LENLEVTYEL
+2489 VDAMETTYEL
-2499 LRLQTKTQEWDP
+2499 VQLQTKTQEWDP

-2530 SLDQLPMTPR
+2530 SLDQLPMTPK
-2540 YNDGRCLEGGKQ
+2540 YSNGRCVEKAKL

-2569 IKDGIVTA
+2569 IKDGVVTA
-2577 DIIGVANEDSRRL
+2577 DVIGVANEDSRRI
-2590 AAILNNAHYLENLH
+2590 AAILNNAHYLEDLH
-2604 FTIEGRDTHYFIK
+2604 FTIDGRDTHYFIK
-2617 LGSLEEDLVLIGN
+2617 LGSLEEDLAVIGN

-2637 ENGVNVTVSQMTSV
+2637 ENGVNVTVSQMTSII
-2651 LNGRTR
+2651 NGRTR
-2657 RFADIQLQHGALCF
+2657 RFADIQLQHGSLCF
-2671 NIRYGTTV
+2671 NVRYGTTV
-2679 EEEKNHVLEIARQRA
+2679 EEEKNHVLEVARQRA

-2704 RLQEGEEGIRAWTE
+2704 RLQDGEEGIRAWTE

-2724 LSTGRVQ
+2724 LSTGKVQ

>member
-1 MEQTDCKPYQPLPKV
+1 MEQTDCKPYQPLSKV

-70 SAQEMEFC
+70 STQEMEFC
-78 ETSHTLCSGYQTDM
+78 ETPHTLCSGYQTDM

-170 MEAEAG
+170 MEPQAG
-176 STQETVFHHVG
+176 STQ
-187 QAGLELLTSSDP
+187 D
-199 PASAS
+199 
-204 QSAGI
+204 
-209 TGMSHR
+209 M
-215 AQPDVQSSPHNQF
+215 QSSPHNQF

-385 TWQLQPVEGEL
+385 TWQLQPVEGQL
-396 YANGVSKG
+396 YENGVSKG

-511 DSKGSDDTQHSPR
+511 DSKSSDDTQHSPR

-617 CVCRHGWKGP
+617 CVCRNGWKGP

-674 NHGIC
+674 SHGIC

-697 PLPVCQEQCSGH
+697 PLPICQEQCSGH

-767 SHCTEHGQ
+767 SHCAEHGQ

-868 YISPLCQGSP
+868 YASPLCQGSP

-887 QTLFSQHTSRLFY
+887 QPLLSQHTSRLFY

-917 EVSFD
+917 EISFD
-922 SRRACVIRGQVVAID
+922 SRRACVIRGQVVAVD

-987 KRTLWLPWNQ
+987 RRTLWLPWNQ
-997 FIVVEKVTMQ
+997 FVVVEKVTMQ

-1061 SFVRLSYLSSRTP
+1061 SFVKLSYLSSRTP

-1284 PVSESLYLSDTNTRK
+1284 PMSESLYLSDTNTRK
-1299 VYKLKSLV
+1299 VYKLRSLV

-1363 GTMIRKIDENAV
+1363 GTMIRRIDENAV

-1561 SRNQAHLNDMNIYEI
+1561 TRNQAHLNDMNLYEI

-1606 NFTYNSEGDLGAITS
+1606 NFTYNAEGDLGAITS

-1758 RVNPDGSLRVTFAS
+1758 RVSPDGSLRVTFAS
-1772 GMEIGLSS
+1772 GMEISLSS

-1817 NKGNVSAFE
+1817 SKGNVSAFE

-1867 RPILWSPVSRY
+1867 RPVLWSPVSRY

-1942 FEYDQPDC
+1942 FEYDQSDC

-2006 RVLYKYTKQAR
+2006 RVLHKYTKQAR
-2017 LSEVLY
+2017 LSEILY

-2028 TLTYEESSGVMKTI
+2028 TLTYEESSGVIKTI

-2167 DNVGRMV
+2167 DNMGRMV

-2261 GNDIFEYNSNG
+2261 GNDVFEYNSNG

-2307 QFFYADLTNPIRVTH
+2307 QFFYADLANPIRVTH

-2431 IWKQLNLLPKPFNLY
+2431 IWKELNLLPKPFNLY

-2465 DIRSWLEL
+2465 DIGSWLEL

-2489 LENLEVTYEL
+2489 LENLELTYEL
-2499 LRLQTKTQEWDP
+2499 LQLQTKTQEWDP

-2569 IKDGIVTA
+2569 IKDGLVTA

>member
-1 MEQTDCKPYQPLPKV
+1 MEQMDCKPYQPLSKV
-16 KHEMDLAYTSSSDES
+16 KHETDLAYTSSSDES

-36 PRQSYNSRETLHE
+36 PKQSYDSRETLNE
-49 YNQELRMNYNS
+49 YSQELRLNYNS
-60 QSRKRKEVEK
+60 HSRKRKNDDK
-70 SAQEMEFC
+70 SSQEMEFC
-78 ETSHTLCSGYQTDM
+78 ENPHIVCSGYQTDL
-92 HSVSRH
+92 HGVSQH
-98 GYQLEMGSDVDTET
+98 GYPLEMGSDVDTET
-112 EGAASP
+112 EGGASPP
-118 DHALRMWI
+118 DHALRMWMT
-126 RGMKSE
+126 GMKSE

-156 DGENGFKFSPVCCD
+156 DGENDIPGSP
-170 MEAEAG
+170 
-176 STQETVFHHVG
+176 
-187 QAGLELLTSSDP
+187 
-199 PASAS
+199 
-204 QSAGI
+204 
-209 TGMSHR
+209 R
-215 AQPDVQSSPHNQF
+215 NQF

-240 HACTCAR
+240 HACTCSR
-247 KPPPAA
+247 KPPPTA
-253 DSLQR
+253 DSLQK

-267 SPAAPAPPTSTQ
+267 SPATQTPPTSTQ

-318 NYPLTSNTVYSPPPR
+318 NYPLTSNTIYSPPPR

-385 TWQLQPVEGEL
+385 TWQLQPVEGQL
-396 YANGVSKG
+396 YENGVSKG
-404 NRGTESMDTT
+404 NRATESMDTT

-428 KVFQKGRAIDT
+428 KVFQKGQAIDT

-461 ITIHHPI
+461 ITIHHPV

-497 DFVKLMDGKQLVKQ
+497 DFVKLMDGKQLIKQ
-511 DSKGSDDTQHSPR
+511 EPRSSEESQHAPR

-538 YMDQGPWY
+538 YMDQGAWHM
-546 LAFYNDGKK
+546 AFYNDGKK

-560 VLTTAIEIMDDCSTN
+560 LLTTAIEIMDDCSTN

-594 GPDCARDSCPVLC
+594 GPDCARDSCPILC
-607 GGNGEYEKGH
+607 NGNGEYEKGH
-617 CVCRHGWKGP
+617 CVCRNGWKGP

-674 NHGIC
+674 GHGVCIQ
-679 VKGECHCSTG
+679 GECHCSAG
-689 WGGVNCET
+689 YGGVNCET
-697 PLPVCQEQCSGH
+697 SLPVCQEQCSGH
-709 GTFLLDAGV
+709 GTFLVDTGV
-718 CSCDPKWT
+718 CSCEPKWT

-737 ECGSHGVCSRGICQC
+737 DCGSHGACSRGICQC

-758 PTCEERSCH
+758 PSCEERTCH
-767 SHCTEHGQ
+767 SHCAEHGQ

-790 HCTIAHYLDAVR
+790 HCTI

-807 LCFGN
+807 LCYGN

-834 CNVVMEMLCGDNLD
+834 CNVVMEMVCGDNMD

-868 YISPLCQGSP
+868 YASPLCQGSP
-878 DPLDLIQQS
+878 DPLDLIQHS
-887 QTLFSQHTSRLFY
+887 QPPFSQHPPRLFY
-900 DRIKFLIGKDS
+900 DRIKFLIGKES
-911 THVIPP
+911 THVIPGD
-917 EVSFD
+917 VLFD
-922 SRRACVIRGQVVAID
+922 SRRACVIRGQVVAFD
-937 GTPLVGVNVSF
+937 GTALVGVNVSF
-948 LHHSDY
+948 LHRSDY
-954 GFTISR
+954 GYTISR

-969 IGGISVILI
+969 IGGISVTLV
-978 FDRSPFLPE
+978 FDRSPFISK
-987 KRTLWLPWNQ
+987 KRTLWLPWNR
-997 FIVVEKVTMQ
+997 FIVVEKVVMQ
-1007 RVVSDPPS
+1007 RTESDPPS
-1015 CDISNFISPNPIV
+1015 CDITSFISPNPIV
-1028 LPSPLTSFGGSCPE
+1028 LPSPLTTFGGSCPE
-1042 RGTIVPELQVVQ
+1042 RGTVIPELQVVQ

-1061 SFVRLSYLSSRTP
+1061 SFVKLSYLSSRTP
-1074 GYKTLLRILLT
+1074 GYKTLLRIILT
-1085 HSTIPVGMIKVH
+1085 HAAIPPGMTKVH
-1097 LTVAVEGRLTQKWF
+1097 LTVAVEGRLLQKWF
-1111 PAAINLVYTFAWNK
+1111 PAATNLVHAFAWNK

-1133 WGLAEALV
+1133 SGLAEATV

-1149 CPDFIL
+1149 CHDFIL
-1155 WEQRTVVLQGFE
+1155 WEKRTAILQGFE
-1167 MDASNLGGWSLNKH
+1167 MDASNLGGWSINKH
-1181 HILNPQS
+1181 HVLNPQS
-1188 GIIHKGNGENM
+1188 GIVHKGNGENM

-1206 VISTIMGNGHQ
+1206 VISTVMGNGHQ
-1217 RSVACT
+1217 RSVSCS
-1223 NCNGPAHNN
+1223 NCNGLALSS

-1248 YVGDFNF
+1248 YIGDFNF

-1263 NSVSILEL
+1263 NSISILEL
-1271 STSPAHKYYLAMD
+1271 RNRDTRHSTSPAHKYYLAVD
-1284 PVSESLYLSDTNTRK
+1284 PVSESLYLSDTNTRR
-1299 VYKLKSLV
+1299 VYKVKSLS
-1307 ETKDLSKNFEVVAGT
+1307 ETKDLTKNYDVLAGT
-1322 GDQCLP
+1322 GEQCLP

-1345 NSPRGITVDRH
+1345 NSPRGITVDKY

-1363 GTMIRKIDENAV
+1363 GTMIRKIDESGV

-1407 TDLAVNPMDNSLY
+1407 TDLAINPIDNSLY

-1432 NRRVRIIA
+1432 TKRVRIIA
-1440 GRPIHCQVPGIDH
+1440 GRPIHCQVPGMDH
-1453 FLVSKVAIH
+1453 FLVSKVAVH

-1472 VSHSGLL
+1472 VSHSGALY
-1479 FIAETD
+1479 IAETD
-1485 ERKVNRIQQVT
+1485 ERKINRIQQVT

-1528 AKDAKM
+1528 AKDAKL

-1544 DGTLYVADLGN
+1544 DDTLYIADLGN
-1555 VRIRTI
+1555 IRIRAV
-1561 SRNQAHLNDMNIYEI
+1561 SRNKPHLSDMNIYEI

-1587 TVNGTHLHT
+1587 TTDGTHLHT
-1596 LNLITRDYVY
+1596 LNLITRDYIY
-1606 NFTYNSEGDLGAITS
+1606 NFTYNGEGDIATITN

-1627 HIRRDAGGM
+1627 HIRRDASGL

-1650 TISSNGVLKR
+1650 TVSSNGVLKK
-1660 VSAQGYNLALMTYPG
+1660 VYAQSYSLALMTYPG

-1691 VYEYDPE
+1691 VYEYDLE

-1715 SDLEKLTKVELDTSN
+1715 SDVEKLTGVELEFSN
-1730 RENVLMSTNLTATST
+1730 RENVITATNFSATST
-1745 IYILKQENTQSTY
+1745 IYTLKQDNTQNIY
-1758 RVNPDGSLRVTFAS
+1758 RVSPDGSLRVTFAS
-1772 GMEIGLSS
+1772 GMEITLNT

-1787 AVNPTLGKCNIS
+1787 VVNPTLGKCNIS
-1799 LPGEHNANLIE
+1799 LPGEHNSNLIE

-1817 NKGNVSAFE
+1817 TKGNISAFE

-1841 DHITRTGKIYDDH
+1841 DHVTRTGKIYDDH

-1867 RPILWSPVSRY
+1867 RPILWSPISKY

-1883 TYSPSGLVTFIQR
+1883 TYSHSGLVTYIQR
-1896 GTWNEKMEYDQ
+1896 GTWTEKMEYDP

-1942 FEYDQPDC
+1942 FEYDQSDY

-1979 PDSSTSFIQDY
+1979 PDSTASFIQDFTG
-1990 SRDGRLLQTLH
+1990 DGRLLQILYP
-2001 LGTGR
+2001 GTGR
-2006 RVLYKYTKQAR
+2006 RVLYKYTRQSR
-2017 LSEVLY
+2017 LSEILY

-2028 TLTYEESSGVMKTI
+2028 TFTYEESSGVIKTI

-2084 NFRVTSMQAV
+2084 NFRVTSMQAM

-2152 YEILKAIAYWMTIQY
+2152 YEILKSIAYWMTIQY
-2167 DNVGRMV
+2167 DSMGRMV

-2261 GNDIFEYNSNG
+2261 SNEIFEYNSNG
-2272 LLQKAYNKASGWTVQ
+2272 LLNKAYNKVSGWTVQ
-2287 YYYDGLGRRVASKS
+2287 YCYDGLGRRVASKS

-2307 QFFYADLTNPIRVTH
+2307 QFFYADLSNPIRVTH

-2362 PLAVFS
+2362 PLAIFS

-2379 TPYGDIYHDT
+2379 TPYGDIYQDT

-2405 FLTKLV
+2405 SLTKLV

-2417 YDVVAGRWTTPNHH
+2417 YDVIAGRWTTPNHH
-2431 IWKQLNLLPKPFNLY
+2431 VWKHLNTIPKPFNLY
-2446 SFENNYPVGK
+2446 SFENNYPVGR

-2465 DIRSWLEL
+2465 DIGSWLEL

-2489 LENLEVTYEL
+2489 IETVKTTYEL
-2499 LRLQTKTQEWDP
+2499 LQLQTKTQEWDP

-2540 YNDGRCLEGGKQ
+2540 YSDGRCLEGGKQ
-2552 PRFAAV
+2552 PRFAAI

-2577 DIIGVANEDSRRL
+2577 DIIGVANEDSRRI
-2590 AAILNNAHYLENLH
+2590 AAILSNAHYLENLH
-2604 FTIEGRDTHYFIK
+2604 FTIEGQDTHYFIK
-2617 LGSLEEDLVLIGN
+2617 LGSLEEDLALIGN

-2651 LNGRTR
+2651 INGRTR

-2671 NIRYGTTV
+2671 NVRYGTTI

-2694 VAQAWTKEQR
+2694 VAQAWTKEKK

>member
-1 MEQTDCKPYQPLPKV
+1 MEQTDCKPYQPLSKV

-70 SAQEMEFC
+70 STQEMEFC
-78 ETSHTLCSGYQTDM
+78 ETPHALCSGYQTDM
-92 HSVSRH
+92 HSVSRP

-170 MEAEAG
+170 MEAQAG
-176 STQETVFHHVG
+176 STQ
-187 QAGLELLTSSDP
+187 D
-199 PASAS
+199 
-204 QSAGI
+204 
-209 TGMSHR
+209 M
-215 AQPDVQSSPHNQF
+215 QSSPHNQF

-247 KPPPAA
+247 KPPPTA

-288 VLNSNIP
+288 VMNSNIP

-385 TWQLQPVEGEL
+385 TWQLQPVEGQL
-396 YANGVSKG
+396 YENGVSKG

-617 CVCRHGWKGP
+617 CVCRNGWKGP

-674 NHGIC
+674 SHGIC

-689 WGGVNCET
+689 WGGINCET

-709 GTFLLDAGV
+709 GTFLLDTGV

-767 SHCTEHGQ
+767 SHCAEHGQ
-775 CKDGKCECS
+775 CKDGK
-784 PGWEGD
+784 
-790 HCTIAHYLDAVR
+790 Y
-802 DGCPG
+802 GCPG

-824 VCQVGWSGTG
+824 VCQVGWSGAG

-868 YISPLCQGSP
+868 YVSPLCQGSP

-887 QTLFSQHTSRLFY
+887 QPLFSQHTSRLFY

-917 EVSFD
+917 EISFD
-922 SRRACVIRGQVVAID
+922 SRRACVIRGQVVAVD

-969 IGGISVILI
+969 VGGISVVLI
-978 FDRSPFLPE
+978 FDRSPFLSE

-1111 PAAINLVYTFAWNK
+1111 PAAVNLIYTFAWNK

-1141 SVGYEYET
+1141 SVGYEYEM

-1155 WEQRTVVLQGFE
+1155 WEKRTVILQGFE

-1199 FISQQPP
+1199 FISQQPS

-1223 NCNGPAHNN
+1223 NCNGPARNN

-1263 NSVSILEL
+1263 NSISILEL
-1271 STSPAHKYYLAMD
+1271 RNRDTRHSTSPAHKYYLAMD

-1363 GTMIRKIDENAV
+1363 GTMIRKIDENAM

-1534 KAPSSLAVSP
+1534 KAPSSLAVLP

-1561 SRNQAHLNDMNIYEI
+1561 SRNQPHLNDVNLYEI

-1606 NFTYNSEGDLGAITS
+1606 NFTYNAEGDLGAITS

-1730 RENVLMSTNLTATST
+1730 RENVLMSTNLTAMST

-1758 RVNPDGSLRVTFAS
+1758 RVSPDGSLRVTFAS
-1772 GMEIGLSS
+1772 GMEISLSS

-1817 NKGNVSAFE
+1817 NRGNISAFE

-1878 NEVNI
+1878 NDVNI

-1942 FEYDQPDC
+1942 FEYDQSDC

-2017 LSEVLY
+2017 LSEILY

-2028 TLTYEESSGVMKTI
+2028 TLTYEESSGVIKTI

-2167 DNVGRMV
+2167 DNMGRMV

-2202 SVNDKTQWRYSY
+2202 SVNDRTQWRYSY

-2261 GNDIFEYNSNG
+2261 GNDVFEYNSNG
-2272 LLQKAYNKASGWTVQ
+2272 LLQKAYNKVSGWTVQ

-2307 QFFYADLTNPIRVTH
+2307 QFFYADLANPIRVTH

-2411 HLGQRD
+2411 LLGQRD

-2431 IWKQLNLLPKPFNLY
+2431 VWKQLNLLPKPFNLY

-2465 DIRSWLEL
+2465 DIGSWLEL

-2489 LENLEVTYEL
+2489 LENLELTYEL
-2499 LRLQTKTQEWDP
+2499 LQLQTKTQEWDP

-2530 SLDQLPMTPR
+2530 SLDQLPMTPQ
-2540 YNDGRCLEGGKQ
+2540 YSDGRCLEGGKQ

-2679 EEEKNHVLEIARQRA
+2679 EEEKNHVLEIARLRA

>member
-1 MEQTDCKPYQPLPKV
+1 MEQTDCKPYQPLSKV

-70 SAQEMEFC
+70 STQEMEFC
-78 ETSHTLCSGYQTDM
+78 ETPHTLCSGYQTDM

-156 DGENGFKFSPVCCD
+156 DGEND
-170 MEAEAG
+170 M
-176 STQETVFHHVG
+176 
-187 QAGLELLTSSDP
+187 P
-199 PASAS
+199 
-204 QSAGI
+204 
-209 TGMSHR
+209 
-215 AQPDVQSSPHNQF
+215 SSPHNQF

-247 KPPPAA
+247 KPAPAA

-385 TWQLQPVEGEL
+385 TWQLQPVEGQL
-396 YANGVSKG
+396 YENGVSKG

-511 DSKGSDDTQHSPR
+511 DSKVSDDTQHSPR

-617 CVCRHGWKGP
+617 CVCRNGWKGP

-674 NHGIC
+674 SHGIC

-697 PLPVCQEQCSGH
+697 PLPICQEQCSGH

-767 SHCTEHGQ
+767 SHCAEHGQ

-824 VCQVGWSGTG
+824 VCQVGWSGIG

-868 YISPLCQGSP
+868 YVSPLCQGSP

-887 QTLFSQHTSRLFY
+887 QPLFSQHTSRLFY

-911 THVIPP
+911 THVIPS
-917 EVSFD
+917 EISFD
-922 SRRACVIRGQVVAID
+922 SRRACVIRGQVVAVD

-978 FDRSPFLPE
+978 FDRSPFLSE

-1028 LPSPLTSFGGSCPE
+1028 LPSPLTSFGGSCPD

-1085 HSTIPVGMIKVH
+1085 HSTIPIGMIKVH

-1111 PAAINLVYTFAWNK
+1111 PAAVNLIYTFAWNK

-1155 WEQRTVVLQGFE
+1155 WEKRTVILQGFE

-1188 GIIHKGNGENM
+1188 VESAESTSHRGWEILTGIIHKGNGENM

-1299 VYKLKSLV
+1299 VYRLKSLV

-1363 GTMIRKIDENAV
+1363 GTMIRRIDEKAV

-1472 VSHSGLL
+1472 ISHSGLL

-1561 SRNQAHLNDMNIYEI
+1561 SRNQAHLNDMNLYEI

-1606 NFTYNSEGDLGAITS
+1606 NFTYNAEGDLGAVTS

-1758 RVNPDGSLRVTFAS
+1758 RVSPDGSLRVTFAS
-1772 GMEIGLSS
+1772 GMEISLSS

-1817 NKGNVSAFE
+1817 NRGNISAFE

-1841 DHITRTGKIYDDH
+1841 DHMTRTGKIYDDH

-1942 FEYDQPDC
+1942 FEYDQSDC

-2017 LSEVLY
+2017 LSEILY
-2023 DTTQV
+2023 DTTQI
-2028 TLTYEESSGVMKTI
+2028 TLTYEESSGVIKTI

-2167 DNVGRMV
+2167 DNMGRMV

-2307 QFFYADLTNPIRVTH
+2307 QFFYADLANPIRVTH

-2405 FLTKLV
+2405 LLTKLV

-2465 DIRSWLEL
+2465 DIGSWLEL

-2489 LENLEVTYEL
+2489 LENLELTYEL
-2499 LRLQTKTQEWDP
+2499 LQLQTKTQEWDP

>member
-1 MEQTDCKPYQPLPKV
+1 MEQMDCKPYQPLSKA
-16 KHEMDLAYTSSSDES
+16 KHEVDLTYTSSSDES

-36 PRQSYNSRETLHE
+36 QRQSYDSRETLNE
-49 YNQELRMNYNS
+49 YSQELRLNYNS
-60 QSRKRKEVEK
+60 HSRKRKAVDQ
-70 SAQEMEFC
+70 STQELEFC
-78 ETSHTLCSGYQTDM
+78 EPPRMLCSGYQAEGRGPSE
-92 HSVSRH
+92 HS
-98 GYQLEMGSDVDTET
+98 YPLEVASDGDTET
-112 EGAASP
+112 EGGASP
-118 DHALRMWI
+118 DHALRLWMH
-126 RGMKSE
+126 GMKSE

-156 DGENGFKFSPVCCD
+156 DGENGAPWASQIMMERTGNDIPAPAQSRTSLSLIISPSLSGTTLLCINKC
-170 MEAEAG
+170 
-176 STQETVFHHVG
+176 
-187 QAGLELLTSSDP
+187 LLT
-199 PASAS
+199 
-204 QSAGI
+204 GE
-209 TGMSHR
+209 TE
-215 AQPDVQSSPHNQF
+215 
-228 TFRPLPPPPPPP
+228 
-240 HACTCAR
+240 
-247 KPPPAA
+247 
-253 DSLQR
+253 
-258 RSMTTRSQP
+258 
-267 SPAAPAPPTSTQ
+267 APACPVAQ
-279 DSVHLHNSW
+279 SVHLHNSW

-341 RPAFTF
+341 RPTFTF

-385 TWQLQPVEGEL
+385 TWQLQPVEGQL
-396 YANGVSKG
+396 YENGVSHG
-404 NRGTESMDTT
+404 NRGTESVDTT

-423 DKSEK
+423 DKTEK

-439 GEVDIGAQVMQTI
+439 GEVEIGAQVMQTI

-461 ITIHHPI
+461 ITIHHPM

-497 DFVKLMDGKQLVKQ
+497 DFVKLMDGKQLIKQ
-511 DSKGSDDTQHSPR
+511 EPRNSEEPQQAPR

-538 YMDQGPWY
+538 YMDQGAWHM
-546 LAFYNDGKK
+546 AFYNDGKK
-555 MEQVF
+555 VEQVF
-560 VLTTAIEIMDDCSTN
+560 VLTTAIEVLDDCSTN

-594 GPDCARDSCPVLC
+594 GPDCAKDSCPVLC
-607 GGNGEYEKGH
+607 SGNGEYEKGH
-617 CVCRHGWKGP
+617 CVCRNGWKGP

-674 NHGIC
+674 GHGVC
-679 VKGECHCSTG
+679 VQGECHCSAG

-697 PLPVCQEQCSGH
+697 SLPVCQEQCSGH
-709 GTFLLDAGV
+709 GTFLLETGL
-718 CSCDPKWT
+718 CNCDPQWT
-726 GSDCSTELCTM
+726 GSDCSTELCTLD
-737 ECGSHGVCSRGICQC
+737 CGSHGVCSRGICQC

-758 PTCEERSCH
+758 PSCEERTCH
-767 SHCTEHGQ
+767 SHCAEHGQ

-790 HCTIAHYLDAVR
+790 HCTIVNLLHEGFFCTFSVA

-807 LCFGN
+807 LCYGN

-824 VCQVGWSGTG
+824 VCQVGWSGAG
-834 CNVVMEMLCGDNLD
+834 CNVVMEMVCGDNLD

-868 YISPLCQGSP
+868 YASPLCQGSP
-878 DPLDLIQQS
+878 DPLDLIQHS
-887 QTLFSQHTSRLFY
+887 QPPFSQHPPRLFY
-900 DRIKFLIGKDS
+900 DRIRFLIGKES
-911 THVIPP
+911 THVIPGD
-917 EVSFD
+917 VSFE
-922 SRRACVIRGQVVAID
+922 SRRACVIRGQVVAVD

-948 LHHSDY
+948 LHHSEY
-954 GFTISR
+954 GYTISR

-969 IGGISVILI
+969 VGGISVTLV
-978 FDRSPFLPE
+978 FDRSPFISE
-987 KRTLWLPWNQ
+987 KRTLWLPWNR
-997 FIVVEKVTMQ
+997 FIIVDKVVMQ
-1007 RVVSDPPS
+1007 RTESEVPS
-1015 CDISNFISPNPIV
+1015 CDISSFISPNPIV
-1028 LPSPLTSFGGSCPE
+1028 LPSPLTAFGGSCPE
-1042 RGTIVPELQVVQ
+1042 RGTVIPELQVVQ

-1061 SFVRLSYLSSRTP
+1061 SFVKLSYLSSRTP
-1074 GYKTLLRILLT
+1074 GYKTLLRIILT
-1085 HSTIPVGMIKVH
+1085 HTAIPPGMTKVH
-1097 LTVAVEGRLTQKWF
+1097 LIVAVEGRLLQKWF
-1111 PAAINLVYTFAWNK
+1111 PAAANLVYTFAWNK

-1133 WGLAEALV
+1133 SGLAEAMV

-1155 WEQRTVVLQGFE
+1155 WEKRTVILQGFE
-1167 MDASNLGGWSLNKH
+1167 MDAANLGGWSINKH
-1181 HILNPQS
+1181 HVLNPQS
-1188 GIIHKGNGENM
+1188 GILHKGNGENM

-1206 VISTIMGNGHQ
+1206 VISTVMGNGHQ
-1217 RSVACT
+1217 RSVSCST
-1223 NCNGPAHNN
+1223 CNGLALSS

-1248 YVGDFNF
+1248 YIGDFNF
-1255 VRRIFPSG
+1255 VRRVFPSG
-1263 NSVSILEL
+1263 NSISILEL
-1271 STSPAHKYYLAMD
+1271 STSPAHKYYLAID

-1299 VYKLKSLV
+1299 VYKAKSLV
-1307 ETKDLSKNFEVVAGT
+1307 ETKDLAKNVDVVAGT

-1335 DGGRASEASL
+1335 DGGKAAEASL
-1345 NSPRGITVDRH
+1345 NSPRGITVDKH

-1363 GTMIRKIDENAV
+1363 GTMIRKIDENGV
-1375 ITTVIGSNGLTS
+1375 ITTIIGSNGLTS

-1407 TDLAVNPMDNSLY
+1407 TDLTVNPLDNSLY

-1453 FLVSKVAIH
+1453 FIVSKVAIH
-1462 STLESARAIS
+1462 STLESARAIA
-1472 VSHSGLL
+1472 VSHSGILY
-1479 FIAETD
+1479 IAETD
-1485 ERKVNRIQQVT
+1485 ERKINRIQQVT
-1496 TNGEISIIAGAPTDC
+1496 TNGEISVVAGAPSDC

-1528 AKDAKM
+1528 AKDAKL

-1544 DGTLYVADLGN
+1544 DDTLYVADLGN
-1555 VRIRTI
+1555 VRIRAV
-1561 SRNQAHLNDMNIYEI
+1561 SRNKAHLSEMNMYEI

-1587 TVNGTHLHT
+1587 TINGTHLHT
-1596 LNLITRDYVY
+1596 LNLITRDYIY
-1606 NFTYNSEGDLGAITS
+1606 NFSYSAEGDIGTITS

-1627 HIRRDAGGM
+1627 HIRRDTSGL

-1660 VSAQGYNLALMTYPG
+1660 VYAQGYNLALMTYPG

-1682 KSNENGWTT
+1682 KSDENGWTT
-1691 VYEYDPE
+1691 VYEYDSD

-1715 SDLEKLTKVELDTSN
+1715 SDVEKLTRVELDTSN
-1730 RENVLMSTNLTATST
+1730 RENVITATNFSATST
-1745 IYILKQENTQSTY
+1745 IYTLKQDNTQNIY
-1758 RVNPDGSLRVTFAS
+1758 RVSPDGSLRVTFAS
-1772 GMEIGLSS
+1772 GMEITLNT

-1787 AVNPTLGKCNIS
+1787 VVSPTLGKCNIS
-1799 LPGEHNANLIE
+1799 LPGEHNSNLIE
-1810 WRQRKEQ
+1810 WRQRREQ
-1817 NKGNVSAFE
+1817 TKGNISTFE

-1841 DHITRTGKIYDDH
+1841 DHVTRTGKIYDDH
-1854 RKFTLRILYDQTG
+1854 RKFTLRIMYDQTG
-1867 RPILWSPVSRY
+1867 RPILWSPISKY

-1883 TYSPSGLVTFIQR
+1883 TYSHSGLVTYIQR
-1896 GTWNEKMEYDQ
+1896 GTWTEKMEYDP
-1907 SGKIISR
+1907 SGNIISR

-1942 FEYDQPDC
+1942 FEYDQSSY

-1971 YYRNIYTP
+1971 YHRNIYTP
-1979 PDSSTSFIQDY
+1979 PDSSAAFIQDFT
-1990 SRDGRLLQTLH
+1990 RDGRLLQTLYP
-2001 LGTGR
+2001 GTGR
-2006 RVLYKYTKQAR
+2006 RVLYKYTKQSR
-2017 LSEVLY
+2017 LSEILY

-2028 TLTYEESSGVMKTI
+2028 TFTYEESSGVIKTI

-2084 NFRVTSMQAV
+2084 NFRVTSMQAM

-2129 VITTTVMK
+2129 VITTSVMK

-2152 YEILKAIAYWMTIQY
+2152 YEILKSIAYWMTIQY
-2167 DNVGRMV
+2167 DNMGRMV

-2261 GNDIFEYNSNG
+2261 GNEIFEYNSNG
-2272 LLQKAYNKASGWTVQ
+2272 LLSKAYNKVSGWTVQ
-2287 YYYDGLGRRVASKS
+2287 YCYDGLGRRVASKS
-2301 SLGQHL
+2301 SLGEHL
-2307 QFFYADLTNPIRVTH
+2307 QFFYADLSNPIRVTH

-2379 TPYGDIYHDT
+2379 TPYGEIYQDT
-2389 YPDFQVIIGFH
+2389 NPDFQVIIGFH

-2405 FLTKLV
+2405 SLTKLV

-2417 YDVVAGRWTTPNHH
+2417 YDIIAGRWTTPNHH
-2431 IWKQLNLLPKPFNLY
+2431 IWKHLNTVPQPFNLY
-2446 SFENNYPVGK
+2446 SFENNYPVGR

-2465 DIRSWLEL
+2465 DIGSWLEL

-2489 LENLEVTYEL
+2489 IEALETTYEL
-2499 LRLQTKTQEWDP
+2499 LQLQTKTQEWDP

-2540 YNDGRCLEGGKQ
+2540 YSDGKCYEGVKQ
-2552 PRFAAV
+2552 ARFAAI

-2569 IKDGIVTA
+2569 IKDGLVTA
-2577 DIIGVANEDSRRL
+2577 DIIGVANEDSRRI

-2617 LGSLEEDLVLIGN
+2617 LGSLEEDLALIGN

-2651 LNGRTR
+2651 INGRTR

-2671 NIRYGTTV
+2671 NVRYGTTI

-2704 RLQEGEEGIRAWTE
+2704 RLQEGEEGIRAWTD

>member
-1 MEQTDCKPYQPLPKV
+1 MEQTDCKPYQPLSKV

-36 PRQSYNSRETLHE
+36 PRRSYNSRETLHE
-49 YNQELRMNYNS
+49 YNQELRMNYDS

-70 SAQEMEFC
+70 STQEIEFC
-78 ETSHTLCSGYQTDM
+78 ETPHTLCSGYQTDM

-112 EGAASP
+112 EGATSP

-170 MEAEAG
+170 MEA
-176 STQETVFHHVG
+176 
-187 QAGLELLTSSDP
+187 QAGPTQD
-199 PASAS
+199 
-204 QSAGI
+204 
-209 TGMSHR
+209 M
-215 AQPDVQSSPHNQF
+215 QSSPHNQF

-247 KPPPAA
+247 KPPPTA

-385 TWQLQPVEGEL
+385 TWQLQPVEGQL
-396 YANGVSKG
+396 YENGISKG

-428 KVFQKGRAIDT
+428 KVLQKGRAIDT

-511 DSKGSDDTQHSPR
+511 DSKGSDDMQHSPR

-546 LAFYNDGKK
+546 MAFYNDGKK
-555 MEQVF
+555 VEQVF

-617 CVCRHGWKGP
+617 CVCRNGWKGP

-674 NHGIC
+674 SHGIC

-709 GTFLLDAGV
+709 GTFLLDTGV

-767 SHCTEHGQ
+767 SHCAEHGQ

-834 CNVVMEMLCGDNLD
+834 CNIVMEMLCGDNLD

-868 YISPLCQGSP
+868 YASPLCQGSP

-887 QTLFSQHTSRLFY
+887 QPLFSQHTSRLFY
-900 DRIKFLIGKDS
+900 DRIKFLTGKDS

-917 EVSFD
+917 ELSFD
-922 SRRACVIRGQVVAID
+922 SRRACVIRGQVVAVD

-969 IGGISVILI
+969 IGGISVVLI
-978 FDRSPFLPE
+978 FDRSPFLSE

-1007 RVVSDPPS
+1007 RVVSGPPS

-1061 SFVRLSYLSSRTP
+1061 SFVRLSYLSSRTA

-1085 HSTIPVGMIKVH
+1085 HSTIPLGMIKVH

-1111 PAAINLVYTFAWNK
+1111 PAAVNLVYTFAWNK

-1188 GIIHKGNGENM
+1188 GIVHKGNGENM

-1206 VISTIMGNGHQ
+1206 VIATIMGNGHQ

-1241 SGPDGSV
+1241 AGPDGSV

-1255 VRRIFPSG
+1255 VRRIFPLG

-1299 VYKLKSLV
+1299 VYRLKSLV

-1363 GTMIRKIDENAV
+1363 GTMIRKIDENAM

-1561 SRNQAHLNDMNIYEI
+1561 SKNQPHLNDVNLYEI

-1675 NTGLLAT
+1675 NTGLLTT

-1730 RENVLMSTNLTATST
+1730 RENVLMLTNLTATST

-1758 RVNPDGSLRVTFAS
+1758 RVSPDGSLRVTFAS
-1772 GMEIGLSS
+1772 GMEISLSS

-1817 NKGNVSAFE
+1817 NKGNISAFE

-1841 DHITRTGKIYDDH
+1841 DHITHTGKIYDDH

-1942 FEYDQPDC
+1942 FEYDQSDC
-1950 LLSVTMPSMVRHS
+1950 LLSITMPSMVRHS

-1990 SRDGRLLQTLH
+1990 GRDGRLLQTLH

-2017 LSEVLY
+2017 LSEILY

-2028 TLTYEESSGVMKTI
+2028 TLTYEESSGVIKTV
-2042 HLMHDGFICTIRYR
+2042 HLMHNGFICTIRYR

-2106 YVDVSGRTEQFGK
+2106 YVDVSGRIEQFGK

-2137 HTKIFSAN
+2137 HTKIFNAN

-2167 DNVGRMV
+2167 DNMGRMV

-2272 LLQKAYNKASGWTVQ
+2272 LLQRAYNRVSGWSVQ

-2307 QFFYADLTNPIRVTH
+2307 QFFYADLANPIRVTH

-2368 SRGQVIKEILY
+2368 SRGQVMKEILY

-2456 IQDVAKYTT
+2456 VQDVAKYTT
-2465 DIRSWLEL
+2465 DIGSWLEL

-2489 LENLEVTYEL
+2489 LENLELTYEL
-2499 LRLQTKTQEWDP
+2499 LQIQTKTQEWDP
-2511 GKTILGIQCELQKQ
+2511 GKVILGIQCELQKQ

-2540 YNDGRCLEGGKQ
+2540 YNEGRCVEGGKQ
-2552 PRFAAV
+2552 LRFAAV

>member
-70 SAQEMEFC
+70 STQEMEFC

-170 MEAEAG
+170 MEAQAG
-176 STQETVFHHVG
+176 STQ
-187 QAGLELLTSSDP
+187 
-199 PASAS
+199 
-204 QSAGI
+204 
-209 TGMSHR
+209 
-215 AQPDVQSSPHNQF
+215 DVQSSPHNQF

-300 FLFKHGSGSS
+300 SLFKHGSGSS

-1167 MDASNLGGWSLNKH
+1167 MDASNLGDWSLNKH

-1496 TNGEISIIAGAPTDC
+1496 TNGEIYIIAGAPTDC

-1660 VSAQGYNLALMTYPG
+1660 VSAQGYNPALMTYPG

-1942 FEYDQPDC
+1942 FEYDQSDC

-2028 TLTYEESSGVMKTI
+2028 TLTYEESSGVIKTI

-2167 DNVGRMV
+2167 DNVGRHGNM
-2174 ICDIRVGVDANITRY
+2174 CIRVGVDANITRY

-2214 DLNGNINLLSHGNS
+2214 DLNGDINLLSHGKS

-2307 QFFYADLTNPIRVTH
+2307 QFFVDATANPIRVTH

-2417 YDVVAGRWTTPNHH
+2417 YDVVAGRWTTAYHH

-2489 LENLEVTYEL
+2489 LENLELTYEL

-2637 ENGVNVTVSQMTSV
+2637 ENGVNVTVSQMTSL

>member
-1 MEQTDCKPYQPLPKV
+1 MEQTDCKPYQPLSKV

-70 SAQEMEFC
+70 STQEMEFC
-78 ETSHTLCSGYQTDM
+78 ETPHTLCSGYQTDM

-112 EGAASP
+112 EGAVSP

-170 MEAEAG
+170 LEAQAG
-176 STQETVFHHVG
+176 STQ
-187 QAGLELLTSSDP
+187 D
-199 PASAS
+199 
-204 QSAGI
+204 
-209 TGMSHR
+209 M
-215 AQPDVQSSPHNQF
+215 QSSPHNQF

-385 TWQLQPVEGEL
+385 TWQLQPVEGQL
-396 YANGVSKG
+396 YENGVSKG
-404 NRGTESMDTT
+404 NRGTDSMDTT

-617 CVCRHGWKGP
+617 CVCRNGWKGP

-674 NHGIC
+674 SHGIC

-697 PLPVCQEQCSGH
+697 PLPICQEQCSGH
-709 GTFLLDAGV
+709 GTFLLDTGV

-767 SHCTEHGQ
+767 SHCAEHGQ

-868 YISPLCQGSP
+868 YVSPLCQGSP

-887 QTLFSQHTSRLFY
+887 QPLFSQHTSRLFY
-900 DRIKFLIGKDS
+900 DRIKFLMGKDS

-917 EVSFD
+917 EISFD
-922 SRRACVIRGQVVAID
+922 SRRACVIRGQVVAVD

-969 IGGISVILI
+969 VGGISVILI
-978 FDRSPFLPE
+978 FDRSPFLSE

-997 FIVVEKVTMQ
+997 FIVVEKVIMQ

-1111 PAAINLVYTFAWNK
+1111 PAAVNLIYTFAWNK

-1155 WEQRTVVLQGFE
+1155 WEKRTVILQGFE

-1255 VRRIFPSG
+1255 IRRIFPSG

-1363 GTMIRKIDENAV
+1363 GTMIRRIDDNAV
-1375 ITTVIGSNGLTS
+1375 VTTVIGSNGLTS

-1453 FLVSKVAIH
+1453 FLVSKVAVH
-1462 STLESARAIS
+1462 STLESARAIG

-1485 ERKVNRIQQVT
+1485 ERRVNRIQQVT

-1561 SRNQAHLNDMNIYEI
+1561 SRNQAHLNDMNLYEI

-1606 NFTYNSEGDLGAITS
+1606 NFTYNAEGDLGAVTS

-1627 HIRRDAGGM
+1627 HIRRDAGGI

-1660 VSAQGYNLALMTYPG
+1660 VSAQGYNLAVMTYPG

-1758 RVNPDGSLRVTFAS
+1758 RVSPDGSLRVTFAS
-1772 GMEIGLSS
+1772 GMEISLSS

-1942 FEYDQPDC
+1942 FEYDQSDC

-2017 LSEVLY
+2017 LSEILY

-2028 TLTYEESSGVMKTI
+2028 TLTYEESSGVIKTI

-2137 HTKIFSAN
+2137 HTKIFSAS

-2167 DNVGRMV
+2167 DNMGRMV

-2307 QFFYADLTNPIRVTH
+2307 QFFYADLANPIRITH

-2405 FLTKLV
+2405 LLTKLV

-2465 DIRSWLEL
+2465 DIGSWLEL

-2489 LENLEVTYEL
+2489 LENLELTYEL
-2499 LRLQTKTQEWDP
+2499 LQLQTKTPEWDP

>member
-1 MEQTDCKPYQPLPKV
+1 MEQTDCKPYQPLSKV

-70 SAQEMEFC
+70 STQEMEFC
-78 ETSHTLCSGYQTDM
+78 ETPHTLCSGYQTDM
-92 HSVSRH
+92 HNVSRR

-170 MEAEAG
+170 MEAQAG
-176 STQETVFHHVG
+176 STQ
-187 QAGLELLTSSDP
+187 D
-199 PASAS
+199 
-204 QSAGI
+204 
-209 TGMSHR
+209 M
-215 AQPDVQSSPHNQF
+215 QSSPHNQF

-240 HACTCAR
+240 HACTCTR
-247 KPPPAA
+247 KPPSAA

-347 NKPYRCCN
+347 HKPYRCCN

-396 YANGVSKG
+396 YENGVSKG

-511 DSKGSDDTQHSPR
+511 DSKGSDDAQHSPR

-617 CVCRHGWKGP
+617 CVCRNGWKGP

-674 NHGIC
+674 SHGIC

-697 PLPVCQEQCSGH
+697 PLPICQEQCSGH
-709 GTFLLDAGV
+709 GTFLLDTGM

-767 SHCTEHGQ
+767 SHCAEHGQ

-868 YISPLCQGSP
+868 YVSPLCQGSP

-887 QTLFSQHTSRLFY
+887 QPLFSQHTSRLFY

-917 EVSFD
+917 EISFD
-922 SRRACVIRGQVVAID
+922 SRRACVIRGQVVAVD

-969 IGGISVILI
+969 VGGISVILI
-978 FDRSPFLPE
+978 FDRSPFLSE

-1007 RVVSDPPS
+1007 RVVPDPPS

-1085 HSTIPVGMIKVH
+1085 HSTIPMGMIKVH

-1155 WEQRTVVLQGFE
+1155 WEKRTVILQGFE

-1206 VISTIMGNGHQ
+1206 VISTVMGNGHQ

-1363 GTMIRKIDENAV
+1363 GTMIRRIDENAV
-1375 ITTVIGSNGLTS
+1375 ITTIIGSNGLTS

-1496 TNGEISIIAGAPTDC
+1496 TNGEISIMAGAPTDC

-1561 SRNQAHLNDMNIYEI
+1561 SRNQAHLNDMNLYEI

-1606 NFTYNSEGDLGAITS
+1606 NFTYNAEGDLGAITS
-1621 SNGNSV
+1621 STGNSV

-1708 GEVSSFH
+1708 GEVGSFH

-1758 RVNPDGSLRVTFAS
+1758 RVSPDGSLRVTFAS
-1772 GMEIGLSS
+1772 GMEISLSS

-1817 NKGNVSAFE
+1817 NKGNISAFE

-1867 RPILWSPVSRY
+1867 RPVLWSPVSRY

-1942 FEYDQPDC
+1942 FEYDQSDC

-2017 LSEVLY
+2017 LSEILY

-2028 TLTYEESSGVMKTI
+2028 TLTYEESSGVIKTI

-2137 HTKIFSAN
+2137 HTKIFNAN

-2167 DNVGRMV
+2167 DNMGRMV

-2261 GNDIFEYNSNG
+2261 GNDVFEYNSNG

-2307 QFFYADLTNPIRVTH
+2307 QFFYADLANPIRVTH
-2322 LYNHTSSEITS
+2322 LYNHSSSEITS

-2465 DIRSWLEL
+2465 DIGSWLEL

-2489 LENLEVTYEL
+2489 LENLELTYEL
-2499 LRLQTKTQEWDP
+2499 LQLQTKTQEWDP

-2540 YNDGRCLEGGKQ
+2540 YSDGRCLEGGKQ

-2694 VAQAWTKEQR
+2694 VAQAWTREQR

>member
-1 MEQTDCKPYQPLPKV
+1 MEQTDCKPYQPLSKV

-36 PRQSYNSRETLHE
+36 PRQSFNSRETLHE
-49 YNQELRMNYNS
+49 YNQELRRNYNS
-60 QSRKRKEVEK
+60 QSRKRKDVEK
-70 SAQEMEFC
+70 STQEIEFC
-78 ETSHTLCSGYQTDM
+78 ETPPTLCSGYHTDM

-170 MEAEAG
+170 MEA
-176 STQETVFHHVG
+176 
-187 QAGLELLTSSDP
+187 
-199 PASAS
+199 PADSA
-204 QSAGI
+204 QD
-209 TGMSHR
+209 M
-215 AQPDVQSSPHNQF
+215 QSSPHNQF

-247 KPPPAA
+247 KPPPTV

-385 TWQLQPVEGEL
+385 TWQLQPVGQI
-396 YANGVSKG
+396 YANGISNG
-404 NRGTESMDTT
+404 NPGTESMDTT
-414 YSPIGGKVS
+414 YSPIGGRVS

-511 DSKGSDDTQHSPR
+511 DSKSSDDIQHSPR

-617 CVCRHGWKGP
+617 CVCRNGWKGP

-674 NHGIC
+674 SHGIC

-697 PLPVCQEQCSGH
+697 PLPICQEQCSGH
-709 GTFLLDAGV
+709 GTFLLDTGV

-767 SHCTEHGQ
+767 SHCAEHGQ

-834 CNVVMEMLCGDNLD
+834 CNIVMEMLCGDNLD

-868 YISPLCQGSP
+868 YVSPLCQGSP

-887 QTLFSQHTSRLFY
+887 QPLFSQHTSRLFY

-911 THVIPP
+911 THVVPQDI
-917 EVSFD
+917 SFD
-922 SRRACVIRGQVVAID
+922 SRRACVIRGQVVAVD

-969 IGGISVILI
+969 IGGISVVLI
-978 FDRSPFLPE
+978 FDRSPFLSE

-997 FIVVEKVTMQ
+997 FIVVEKVIMQ
-1007 RVVSDPPS
+1007 RIVADAPS

-1097 LTVAVEGRLTQKWF
+1097 LTVSVEGRLTQKWF

-1141 SVGYEYET
+1141 SVGYEYEM
-1149 CPDFIL
+1149 CPEFIL

-1181 HILNPQS
+1181 HIFNPQS

-1206 VISTIMGNGHQ
+1206 VIATIMGNGHQ

-1284 PVSESLYLSDTNTRK
+1284 PMSESLYLSDTNTRK

-1335 DGGRASEASL
+1335 DGGKASEASL

-1363 GTMIRKIDENAV
+1363 GTMIRRIDENAV

-1561 SRNQAHLNDMNIYEI
+1561 SKNQAHLNDMNLYEI

-1596 LNLITRDYVY
+1596 MNLITRDYVY
-1606 NFTYNSEGDLGAITS
+1606 NFTYNAEGDLGAITS

-1715 SDLEKLTKVELDTSN
+1715 SDLEKLTKVALDTSN

-1758 RVNPDGSLRVTFAS
+1758 RVSPDGSLRVTFAS
-1772 GMEIGLSS
+1772 GMEINLSS

-1841 DHITRTGKIYDDH
+1841 DHMTRTGKIYDDH

-1942 FEYDQPDC
+1942 FEYDQSDC

-2017 LSEVLY
+2017 LSEILY

-2028 TLTYEESSGVMKTI
+2028 TLTYEESSGVIKTI

-2137 HTKIFSAN
+2137 HTKIFNAN

-2167 DNVGRMV
+2167 DNMGRMV

-2202 SVNDKTQWRYSY
+2202 SVNDKIQWRYSY

-2272 LLQKAYNKASGWTVQ
+2272 LLQKAYNKVSGWTVQ

-2307 QFFYADLTNPIRVTH
+2307 QFFYADLANPIRVTH
-2322 LYNHTSSEITS
+2322 LYNHTSAEITS

-2348 SGEEYYVACDNTGT
+2348 SGEEYYVACDNMGT

-2389 YPDFQVIIGFH
+2389 YPDFEVIIGFH

-2465 DIRSWLEL
+2465 DIGTWLEL

-2489 LENLEVTYEL
+2489 LENMELTYEL
-2499 LRLQTKTQEWDP
+2499 LQLQTKTQEWDP
-2511 GKTILGIQCELQKQ
+2511 GKMILGIQCELQKQ

-2530 SLDQLPMTPR
+2530 SLDQLPMTPQ
-2540 YNDGRCLEGGKQ
+2540 YNEGRCLEGGKQ

-2569 IKDGIVTA
+2569 IKEGIVTA

-2679 EEEKNHVLEIARQRA
+2679 EEEKNHVLEMARQRA
-2694 VAQAWTKEQR
+2694 VAQAWTQEQR
-2704 RLQEGEEGIRAWTE
+2704 RLQEGEEGTRVWTE

-2724 LSTGRVQ
+2724 LGTGRVQ

>member
-1 MEQTDCKPYQPLPKV
+1 MEQTDCKPYQPLSKV

-49 YNQELRMNYNS
+49 YNQELRMNYNN

-70 SAQEMEFC
+70 STQEMEFC
-78 ETSHTLCSGYQTDM
+78 ETPHTLCSGYQTDM

-170 MEAEAG
+170 LEAPAG
-176 STQETVFHHVG
+176 STQ
-187 QAGLELLTSSDP
+187 D
-199 PASAS
+199 
-204 QSAGI
+204 
-209 TGMSHR
+209 M
-215 AQPDVQSSPHNQF
+215 QSSPHNQF

-247 KPPPAA
+247 KPPPTA

-385 TWQLQPVEGEL
+385 TWQLQPVEGQL
-396 YANGVSKG
+396 YENGVSKG

-497 DFVKLMDGKQLVKQ
+497 DFVKLMDGKQLGKQ
-511 DSKGSDDTQHSPR
+511 DHRASDDNQHSPR

-617 CVCRHGWKGP
+617 CVCRNGWKGP

-674 NHGIC
+674 SHGIC

-697 PLPVCQEQCSGH
+697 PLPICQEQCSGH
-709 GTFLLDAGV
+709 GTFLLDTGV

-767 SHCTEHGQ
+767 SHCAEHGQ

-861 CCQQSNC
+861 CCQQNNC
-868 YISPLCQGSP
+868 YVSPLCQGSP

-887 QTLFSQHTSRLFY
+887 QPLFSQHTSRLFY

-917 EVSFD
+917 EISFD
-922 SRRACVIRGQVVAID
+922 SRRACVIRGQVVAVD

-969 IGGISVILI
+969 VGGISVILV
-978 FDRSPFLPE
+978 FDRSPFLSE

-1155 WEQRTVVLQGFE
+1155 WEKRTVILQGFE

-1199 FISQQPP
+1199 FISQQPS
-1206 VISTIMGNGHQ
+1206 VITTIMGNGHQ

-1561 SRNQAHLNDMNIYEI
+1561 SRNQAHLNDMNLYEI

-1587 TVNGTHLHT
+1587 TVNGTHVHT

-1606 NFTYNSEGDLGAITS
+1606 NFTYNAEGDLGAITS

-1675 NTGLLAT
+1675 STGLLAT

-1730 RENVLMSTNLTATST
+1730 RENVLMSTNLTAMST

-1758 RVNPDGSLRVTFAS
+1758 RVSPDGSLRVTFAS
-1772 GMEIGLSS
+1772 GMEISLSS

-1817 NKGNVSAFE
+1817 SKGNISAFE

-1883 TYSPSGLVTFIQR
+1883 SYSPSGLVTFIQR

-1942 FEYDQPDC
+1942 FEYDQSDC

-2017 LSEVLY
+2017 LSEILY

-2028 TLTYEESSGVMKTI
+2028 TLTYEESSGVIKTI

-2167 DNVGRMV
+2167 DNMGRMV

-2261 GNDIFEYNSNG
+2261 GNNIFEYNSNG
-2272 LLQKAYNKASGWTVQ
+2272 LLQKAYNKVAGWSVQ

-2307 QFFYADLTNPIRVTH
+2307 QFFYADLANPIRVTH

-2368 SRGQVIKEILY
+2368 SRGQVIKEVLY

-2465 DIRSWLEL
+2465 DIGTWLEL

-2489 LENLEVTYEL
+2489 LEDLELTYEL
-2499 LRLQTKTQEWDP
+2499 LQLQTKTQEWDP

-2530 SLDQLPMTPR
+2530 SLDQLPMTPQYSDR
-2540 YNDGRCLEGGKQ
+2540 RCLEGGKQ

-2604 FTIEGRDTHYFIK
+2604 FTIDGRDTHYFIK

-2679 EEEKNHVLEIARQRA
+2679 EEEKNHVLEIARLRA